1 MAMSTGEFM
10 RKYGLKKGT
19 QKTQTQ
25 GAGGPPAS
33 GGELSTGEF
42 MQTFNAKAA
51 EPVHHYATMHFDEK
65 KKQKKTQNPE
75 LPKGLSFGEYLKLG
89 TKSAKEYFNAIGN
102 LPRTIFDK
110 TIDTVDNAEKGVAD
124 LGKQVTGKWDSSDIQ
139 RWAAEKEAPAQP
151 DDKETGKGMLWKGV
165 TQAANGF
172 AQTLGW
178 LPGNA
183 LKELG
188 WENNPFSNLA
198 EAQQQIADAA
208 QEYYGK
214 NMQNGTKGQKIAD
227 EIGTSTVAALP
238 QAIMAMMTMGGSA
251 EAQLATGGERAAATL
266 PGIVGNAKTSA
277 VTAQQ
282 MAQAMAKNPNFWLAF
297 SQVAGQNY
305 QDAKA
310 DGASDW
316 EANAFAMANGLVNA
330 AAEVSGGIQKL
341 PGELQVS
348 ESALKSWIKSAAEE
362 GQEEV
367 VQGVLE
373 RALQNLTYNK
383 GNKVFSTKDED
394 AVLNPVTG
402 AKEFGLGMTVGGI
415 LGGGQTI
422 VGKAA
427 GLARGAAG
435 NVQADVRELPRA
447 QTVEENANLRA
458 EENVQESDNPV
469 QEAQVT
475 EARELPAEQTSA
487 ETQTAEARELPMGQV
502 SAETQVRELLGG
514 EVTNSK
520 AERILA
526 NAELKTAFETVTG
539 ETLTGTKAQQRE
551 TIKRA
556 AESQNTQILQ
566 QNAQIQQVPSQNQ
579 AEIVNEPVENAAN
592 AQENNNFADVRGLP
606 AVEAQVEGK
615 NADNSGAVPLLTESS
630 GIAGARS
637 AAEGYAREHGLLTGE
652 DTIFSAAQENA
663 RVMRE
668 AQENEAKRQ
677 KLRDNPVEPGTH
689 AEKMGVKISRPFAP
703 ITNVDD
709 LVTEAKYAKKAS
721 RDLEKKIRELNPTPA
736 EKEFARGIAKGA
748 SFDSAGNI
756 VGGTYTADMIP
767 AEMSREKI
775 LKIARCYTESG
786 QEVQKIRREKAAN
799 IRRFRKTIGE
809 DGLKAARKIADEK
822 AGDVP
827 EDFPF
832 WKIESSVRNYE
843 QAAERDAKALR
854 KGRKVEAV
862 RKGKLKAYFARSELS
877 ASERAFAEDLITVET
892 PKGMPRAEVMSAAL
906 QYMKADAAEKAARAE
921 QESKVEALCRQ
932 INPTDGEKV
941 FGRALAANVDEYG
954 NMTDVGGALGQ
965 IPKGMSWEKVTQLA
979 YYYMAQND
987 YASKTIRS
995 RKHAAQRQWQGE
1007 LEELFGTP
1015 DDRKLPGALSL
1026 QVNTMQ
1032 RNVEK
1037 TFGKELGKK
1046 INEEF
1051 FDPILENS
1059 AEKIRFINRM
1069 FDRVRGFDLSKS
1081 ESALVQRVIEGTAAA
1096 DQVSK
1101 LDPDMQKR
1109 VTDAATSTD
1118 MKMTAAEAN
1127 ISREEMELAERYKA
1141 WLDTQARLQDADVDA
1156 KKIEEAAA
1164 EYKKAYNEF
1173 YDLINEFLVSHGYDP
1188 IGYVKGYAPHMQ
1200 PEKAQEGT
1208 AKFLKLIGID
1218 AQVSE
1223 LPTAIAGRTDSFRPG
1238 KQWNPYFLER
1248 TKTRNDNVEYDAVG
1262 GYESYVNYMANV
1274 LYHTDDIMKLREM
1287 SKYFRGK
1294 YARDGI
1300 SDRIA
1305 QAREMHNASLEQKIG
1320 FLESADR
1327 IAEGTRLTEEQA
1339 DAALDKYIDSLY
1351 ENINGMTKY
1360 GQFVSVL
1367 DDYTNKLA
1375 GKQTKVDRV
1384 FEDKFGRN
1392 FLNLGNKLSTIFGQS
1407 TIVGNLSS
1415 ALNQTAQIPMLA
1427 AEVGAGNVAEAV
1439 RDIVTGETKVDGWE
1453 DASDFL
1459 TGKRGIDQ
1467 LTETEGLGKV
1477 MDVAA
1482 IPFAAVDD
1490 AASRVIVRA
1499 KYLQEVKNGATH
1511 EEAMRAA
1518 DEYAS
1523 RMVGNR
1529 IQGAK
1534 PMAFEDKN
1542 VFSKAMT
1549 TFQLEVAN
1557 AWSHISHDLPMELQT
1572 MAKTQGKTAAV
1583 KKLCGFVAKY
1593 LLEAFIFN
1601 RLTEWLYGGTPAP
1614 FDVIG
1619 YVTGAIGAGEG
1630 LSTNKYLLTAL
1641 DNALEAVDGERE
1653 LGTEKPEQKFD
1664 TEAAAKQLGYTVS
1677 GDIPFLANA
1686 LSAVG
1691 ASDSNMPL
1699 PTIPLKTGA
1708 DVAKMVVGK
1717 DADTRKEAAQKLAED
1732 APKEL
1737 KTWLPMGNQIYK
1749 TGKGVEALVRGGAYS
1764 GYGDSERL
1772 KYPVDTSGPKG
1783 LLKGTQMVLFGP
1795 NATQDANEFYASGD
1809 RSLTVKQ
1816 TQAYRDIVA
1825 SGADKKTVYET
1836 MQAVRSV
1843 DDDDPEAAAKAKRDA
1858 IRNADLPDRY
1868 KQQIYSAMIG
1878 DGKDVKFSALR
1889 SEKMSWDSIMDCYDV
1904 YDRINRDNEK
1914 ASVKAVEFAAEV
1926 DRMNLSDAQK
1936 TAVKSNLVFY
1946 SGVQAKAETYEKI
1959 TGAGVSTSEAE
1970 TLARTI
1976 GALTPEKGADSV
1988 TAMQKYKA
1996 IVDSGVSD
2004 ATAAAAV
2011 QAIMPDSIAV
2021 KFSAVRQWNVPAE
2034 KYVEVYEATE
2044 GIKEKYGKTSLNA
2057 GMAKA
2062 AIDSVSGLTQEQRAA
2077 LWQIQNKSW
2086 KPYKNPYSTAVGSS
2100 VRARLESGTVTNS
2113 LPTGTSRAAGALWLP
2128 R

>member
-89 TKSAKEYFNAIGN
+89 TKDAKEYLNAIGN

-124 LGKQVTGKWDSSDIQ
+124 LGKQVAGKWDSSDIQ

-251 EAQLATGGERAAATL
+251 EAQLATGGARAAATL

-282 MAQAMAKNPNFWLAF
+282 MAQAMARDPNFWLAF
-297 SQVAGQNY
+297 SQVAGRNY

-330 AAEVSGGIQKL
+330 AAEVAGGIQKL

-435 NVQADVRELPRA
+435 NVQANVRELQKA
-447 QTVEENANLRA
+447 QTVEENTQEAN
-458 EENVQESDNPV
+458 NPAKA
-469 QEAQVT
+469 AQVT
-475 EARELPAEQTSA
+475 EVRELPAEQTSV

-502 SAETQVRELLGG
+502 SAESQVRELLGG

-520 AERILA
+520 AKRILA
-526 NAELKTAFETVTG
+526 NAELRTAFETVTG
-539 ETLTGTKAQQRE
+539 ETLAGTKAQQRE

-556 AESQNTQILQ
+556 AESQNAKILQ
-566 QNAQIQQVPSQNQ
+566 LSQQDTQVQSQNQ
-579 AEIVNEPVENAAN
+579 AEIVNEPVASTVN
-592 AQENNNFADVRGLP
+592 AQESGNFADVRGLP
-606 AVEAQVEGK
+606 S
-615 NADNSGAVPLLTESS
+615 ADTQAKES
-630 GIAGARS
+630 ART

-652 DTIFSAAQENA
+652 NTSSSAVEENA

-668 AQENEAKRQ
+668 AQENEAERQ
-677 KLRDNPVEPGTH
+677 ELRDTPVEPGTH
-689 AEKMGVKISRPFAP
+689 AERMGVKISHPFAP

-721 RDLEKKIRELNPTPA
+721 RDIEKKIRELNPTPA
-736 EKEFARGIAKGA
+736 EKEFAQGIAKGA

-756 VGGTYTADMIP
+756 VGGTYTA
-767 AEMSREKI
+767 E
-775 LKIARCYTESG
+775 
-786 QEVQKIRREKAAN
+786 
-799 IRRFRKTIGE
+799 
-809 DGLKAARKIADEK
+809 
-822 AGDVP
+822 
-827 EDFPF
+827 
-832 WKIESSVRNYE
+832 
-843 QAAERDAKALR
+843 
-854 KGRKVEAV
+854 
-862 RKGKLKAYFARSELS
+862 
-877 ASERAFAEDLITVET
+877 
-892 PKGMPRAEVMSAAL
+892 
-906 QYMKADAAEKAARAE
+906 
-921 QESKVEALCRQ
+921 
-932 INPTDGEKV
+932 
-941 FGRALAANVDEYG
+941 
-954 NMTDVGGALGQ
+954 Q
-965 IPKGMSWEKVTQLA
+965 IPTTMSKEKVTQLA
-979 YYYMAQND
+979 YYYMAKND
-987 YASKTIRS
+987 YAGKLIRS
-995 RKHAAQRQWQGE
+995 RKYAAQRQWQAK

-1069 FDRVRGFDLSKS
+1069 FDRVRGFDLSES
-1081 ESALVQRVIEGTAAA
+1081 ESALVQRVIEGTAVA

-1118 MKMTAAEAN
+1118 VKKTAAEMN
-1127 ISREEMELAERYKA
+1127 IPREQMELVERYKA
-1141 WLDTQARLQDADVDA
+1141 WLDTQARLQDADVNA

-1164 EYKKAYNEF
+1164 GYKKAYNEF

-1200 PEKAQEGT
+1200 PEKVQEGT

-1248 TKTRNDNVEYDAVG
+1248 TKTSNDNVEYDAVG

-1339 DAALDKYIDSLY
+1339 DAALDKYIDSLF

-1375 GKQTKVDRV
+1375 GKRTTGDRTIEHEV
-1384 FEDKFGRN
+1384 GRTA
-1392 FLNLGNKLSTIFGQS
+1392 LNIGNKLTKIFGES

-1415 ALNQTAQIPMLA
+1415 ALNQTAQIPMLT
-1427 AEVGAGNVAEAV
+1427 AEVGVGNVAEAV
-1439 RDIVTGETKVDGWE
+1439 RDIVTGETKTDGWE
-1453 DASDFL
+1453 GASDFL

-1467 LTETEGLGKV
+1467 LTETKGLGKV

-1482 IPFAAVDD
+1482 IPFEAVDD
-1490 AASRVIVRA
+1490 VASRVIVRA
-1499 KYLQEVKNGATH
+1499 KYLQEVKSGATH

-1534 PMAFEDKN
+1534 PMAFEGSRLSQK
-1542 VFSKAMT
+1542 VLT

-1557 AWSHISHDLPMELQT
+1557 AWSHITHDLPMEFQT
-1572 MAKTQGKTAAV
+1572 MAKTQGKNVAV
-1583 KKLCGFVAKY
+1583 KKFAGLAMKY
-1593 LLEAFIFN
+1593 LLEAFLFN
-1601 RLTEWLYGGTPAP
+1601 RLTEWIYGGTPAP

-1641 DNALEAVDGERE
+1641 DNTLEAVTGERG
-1653 LGTEKPEQKFD
+1653 LGTEKPDGGFD

-1677 GDIPFLANA
+1677 GDIPFLSNA

-1717 DADTRKEAAQKLAED
+1717 DADTRKDAAQKLAED

-1749 TGKGVEALVRGGAYS
+1749 TGKGVETLVRGGAYS

-1783 LLKGTQMVLFGP
+1783 LLKGAQMVLFGP

-1926 DRMNLSDAQK
+1926 DRMDLSDAQK

-1959 TGAGVSTSEAE
+1959 TGAGVGTSEAE

-1976 GALTPEKGADSV
+1976 GALTPEEGADSV

-2004 ATAAAAV
+2004 ATAAAAM
-2011 QAIMPDSIAV
+2011 QAIMPESIAV
-2021 KFSAVRQWNVPAE
+2021 KFSAARQWNVPAE

-2086 KPYKNPYSTAVGSS
+2086 KPYKNPYSTSVGSS

-2113 LPTGTSRAAGALWLP
+2113 LPTGTSRTAGALWLP

>member
-1 MAMSTGEFM
+1 MADTK
-10 RKYGLKKGT
+10 RKNRFGSGNGGDLSAAVRQNTETQSRAALQNGT
-19 QKTQTQ
+19 
-25 GAGGPPAS
+25 
-33 GGELSTGEF
+33 L
-42 MQTFNAKAA
+42 
-51 EPVHHYATMHFDEK
+51 PVHHYATMHFDEE

-89 TKSAKEYFNAIGN
+89 TKDAKEYFNAIGN
-102 LPRTIFDK
+102 LPRTVFDK

-139 RWAAEKEAPAQP
+139 RWAAEKEVAERP

-198 EAQQQIADAA
+198 EAQQKIADAA

-251 EAQLATGGERAAATL
+251 GTQLAADGAKTAATL

-282 MAQAMAKNPNFWLAF
+282 MAQAMAKDPNFWLAF

-330 AAEVSGGIQKL
+330 AVEVSGGIQKL
-341 PGELQVS
+341 PGELQVN

-367 VQGVLE
+367 VQGILE

-402 AKEFGLGMTVGGI
+402 AKEFGLGAAVGGI

-435 NVQADVRELPRA
+435 NVQADVREL
-447 QTVEENANLRA
+447 Q
-458 EENVQESDNPV
+458 
-469 QEAQVT
+469 
-475 EARELPAEQTSA
+475 
-487 ETQTAEARELPMGQV
+487 
-502 SAETQVRELLGG
+502 
-514 EVTNSK
+514 
-520 AERILA
+520 
-526 NAELKTAFETVTG
+526 
-539 ETLTGTKAQQRE
+539 KAQQRE
-551 TIKRA
+551 TIKQA
-556 AESQNTQILQ
+556 AESQNTKILQPLQ
-566 QNAQIQQVPSQNQ
+566 QNTQVQSQNQ
-579 AEIVNEPVENAAN
+579 AEIVNEPVASTAN
-592 AQENNNFADVRGLP
+592 AQESGNFADVRGLP
-606 AVEAQVEGK
+606 TVEAQ
-615 NADNSGAVPLLTESS
+615 
-630 GIAGARS
+630 AREDAQN
-637 AAEGYAREHGLLTGE
+637 AAESYAREHGLLTGE
-652 DTIFSAAQENA
+652 NTSGSAVEENA

-689 AEKMGVKISRPFAP
+689 AEKMGVKISHPFAP

-721 RDLEKKIRELNPTPA
+721 RDIEKKIRELNPTPA
-736 EKEFARGIAKGA
+736 EKEFAQGIAKGA

-756 VGGTYTADMIP
+756 VGGTYTA
-767 AEMSREKI
+767 E
-775 LKIARCYTESG
+775 
-786 QEVQKIRREKAAN
+786 
-799 IRRFRKTIGE
+799 
-809 DGLKAARKIADEK
+809 
-822 AGDVP
+822 
-827 EDFPF
+827 
-832 WKIESSVRNYE
+832 
-843 QAAERDAKALR
+843 
-854 KGRKVEAV
+854 
-862 RKGKLKAYFARSELS
+862 
-877 ASERAFAEDLITVET
+877 
-892 PKGMPRAEVMSAAL
+892 
-906 QYMKADAAEKAARAE
+906 
-921 QESKVEALCRQ
+921 
-932 INPTDGEKV
+932 
-941 FGRALAANVDEYG
+941 
-954 NMTDVGGALGQ
+954 Q
-965 IPKGMSWEKVTQLA
+965 IPTTMSKEKVTQLA
-979 YYYMAQND
+979 YYYMAKND
-987 YASKTIRS
+987 YAGKLIRS
-995 RKHAAQRQWQGE
+995 RKYAAQRQWQAK

-1015 DDRKLPGALSL
+1015 DGRKLPGALSL

-1046 INEEF
+1046 INEELF
-1051 FDPILENS
+1051 NPILENS
-1059 AEKIRFINRM
+1059 AEKIRFVNRM
-1069 FDRVRGFDLSKS
+1069 FDRVRGFRLSKS
-1081 ESALVQRVIEGTAAA
+1081 ESAIVQQVLEGTAAA

-1109 VTDAATSTD
+1109 VMDAATSTD
-1118 MKMTAAEAN
+1118 VKKTAAEMN
-1127 ISREEMELAERYKA
+1127 IPREQMELVEQYKA

-1200 PEKAQEGT
+1200 PEKVQEGT

-1218 AQVSE
+1218 TQVSE
-1223 LPTAIAGRTDSFRPG
+1223 LPTAIAGRTNSFRPG

-1287 SKYFRGK
+1287 SKYLRGK

-1305 QAREMHNASLEQKIG
+1305 QAKEMHNASLEQKIG

-1327 IAEGTRLTEEQA
+1327 IAEGTRLTEKQA
-1339 DAALDKYIDSLY
+1339 DAALDKYIDSLF

-1375 GKQTKVDRV
+1375 GKRTTGDRTTEHEV
-1384 FEDKFGRN
+1384 GRTA
-1392 FLNLGNKLSTIFGQS
+1392 LNIGNKLTKIFGES

-1415 ALNQTAQIPMLA
+1415 ALNQTAQIPMLT
-1427 AEVGAGNVAEAV
+1427 AEVGVGNVAEAV
-1439 RDIVTGETKVDGWE
+1439 RDIATGKTKADGWE
-1453 DASDFL
+1453 GASDFL

-1467 LTETEGLGKV
+1467 LAETKGLGKV

-1482 IPFAAVDD
+1482 IPFEAVDD
-1490 AASRVIVRA
+1490 VASRVIVRA
-1499 KYLQEVKNGATH
+1499 KYLQEVKSGATH

-1534 PMAFEDKN
+1534 PMAFEGSRLSQK
-1542 VFSKAMT
+1542 VLT

-1557 AWSHISHDLPMELQT
+1557 AWSHITHDLPMEFQT
-1572 MAKTQGKTAAV
+1572 MAKTQGKNVAV
-1583 KKLCGFVAKY
+1583 KKFAGLAMKY
-1593 LLEAFIFN
+1593 LLEAFLFN
-1601 RLTEWLYGGTPAP
+1601 RLTEWIYGGTPAP

-1619 YVTGAIGAGEG
+1619 YVTGAIGAGKG

-1641 DNALEAVDGERE
+1641 DNTLEAVNGERE

-1677 GDIPFLANA
+1677 GDIPFLSNA

-1717 DADTRKEAAQKLAED
+1717 DADTRKEAARKLAED
-1732 APKEL
+1732 APKEI

-1795 NATQDANEFYASGD
+1795 NATQDANNFYASGD

-1825 SGADKKTVYET
+1825 SGADKKTVYKT

-1843 DDDDPEAAAKAKRDA
+1843 DDDDPEAAAKAKRDV

-1904 YDRINRDNEK
+1904 YDRINRDDEK
-1914 ASVKAVEFAAEV
+1914 ASIKAVEFAAEV

-1936 TAVKSNLVFY
+1936 AAVKSNLVFY

-2004 ATAAAAV
+2004 ATAAAAM

-2021 KFSAVRQWNVPAE
+2021 KFSAARQWNVPAE

-2086 KPYKNPYSTAVGSS
+2086 KPYKNPYSTSVGSS
-2100 VRARLESGTVTNS
+2100 VRERLESGTVTNS
-2113 LPTGTSRAAGALWLP
+2113 LPAGTSRAAGALWLP

>member
-1 MAMSTGEFM
+1 MADTK
-10 RKYGLKKGT
+10 RKNRFGSGNGGDLSAAVRQNTETQSRAALQNGT
-19 QKTQTQ
+19 
-25 GAGGPPAS
+25 
-33 GGELSTGEF
+33 L
-42 MQTFNAKAA
+42 
-51 EPVHHYATMHFDEK
+51 PVHHYATMHFDEK

-89 TKSAKEYFNAIGN
+89 TKAAKEYFNAIGN
-102 LPRTIFDK
+102 LPRTVFDK

-188 WENNPFSNLA
+188 WEHNPFSNLA

-251 EAQLATGGERAAATL
+251 EAQLATGGAGAAATL

-282 MAQAMAKNPNFWLAF
+282 MAQAMAKDPNFWLAF
-297 SQVAGQNY
+297 SQVAGRNY

-330 AAEVSGGIQKL
+330 AVEVAGGIQKL

-435 NVQADVRELPRA
+435 NVQADVRELPKA
-447 QTVEENANLRA
+447 QTVEENTQEAN
-458 EENVQESDNPV
+458 NPAKA
-469 QEAQVT
+469 AQVT
-475 EARELPAEQTSA
+475 EVRELPAEQTSV
-487 ETQTAEARELPMGQV
+487 ETRTAEARELPMGQV
-502 SAETQVRELLGG
+502 SAESQVRELLGG

-526 NAELKTAFETVTG
+526 NAELRTAFETVTG

-556 AESQNTQILQ
+556 AESQNAQILQ
-566 QNAQIQQVPSQNQ
+566 QNAQIQQAQSQNQQAQSQNQ
-579 AEIVNEPVENAAN
+579 AEIVNEPVASTAN
-592 AQENNNFADVRGLP
+592 AQESDNFADVWGMPFADTQAKESART
-606 AVEAQVEGK
+606 AV
-615 NADNSGAVPLLTESS
+615 
-630 GIAGARS
+630 
-637 AAEGYAREHGLLTGE
+637 EGYAREHGLLTGE
-652 DTIFSAAQENA
+652 NTSGSAVEENA

-677 KLRDNPVEPGTH
+677 QLRDNPVEPGTH
-689 AEKMGVKISRPFAP
+689 AERMGVKISHPFAP

-709 LVTEAKYAKKAS
+709 LVTEARYAKKAS
-721 RDLEKKIRELNPTPA
+721 RDIEKKIRELNPTPA
-736 EKEFARGIAKGA
+736 EKEFAQGIAKGA

-756 VGGTYTADMIP
+756 VGGTYTA
-767 AEMSREKI
+767 E
-775 LKIARCYTESG
+775 
-786 QEVQKIRREKAAN
+786 
-799 IRRFRKTIGE
+799 
-809 DGLKAARKIADEK
+809 
-822 AGDVP
+822 
-827 EDFPF
+827 
-832 WKIESSVRNYE
+832 
-843 QAAERDAKALR
+843 
-854 KGRKVEAV
+854 
-862 RKGKLKAYFARSELS
+862 
-877 ASERAFAEDLITVET
+877 
-892 PKGMPRAEVMSAAL
+892 
-906 QYMKADAAEKAARAE
+906 
-921 QESKVEALCRQ
+921 
-932 INPTDGEKV
+932 
-941 FGRALAANVDEYG
+941 
-954 NMTDVGGALGQ
+954 Q
-965 IPKGMSWEKVTQLA
+965 IPTTMSKEKVTQLA
-979 YYYMAQND
+979 YYYMAKND
-987 YASKTIRS
+987 YAGKLIRS
-995 RKHAAQRQWQGE
+995 RKYAAQRQWQGK
-1007 LEELFGTP
+1007 LEELFGTS

-1037 TFGKELGKK
+1037 IFGKELGKK

-1069 FDRVRGFDLSKS
+1069 FDRVRGFDLSES

-1118 MKMTAAEAN
+1118 MKKTAAEMN
-1127 ISREEMELAERYKA
+1127 IPREQMELVEQYKA
-1141 WLDTQARLQDADVDA
+1141 WLDTQARLQDTDVDA
-1156 KKIEEAAA
+1156 KKIEEAAE

-1248 TKTRNDNVEYDAVG
+1248 TKTSNDNVEYDAVG

-1327 IAEGTRLTEEQA
+1327 IAEGTRLTQEQA
-1339 DAALDKYIDSLY
+1339 DAALDKYIDSLF

-1392 FLNLGNKLSTIFGQS
+1392 FLNLGNKLSAIFGQS

-1439 RDIVTGETKVDGWE
+1439 RDIVTGETKADGWE
-1453 DASDFL
+1453 GASDFL

-1467 LTETEGLGKV
+1467 LTETKGLGKV

-1482 IPFAAVDD
+1482 IPFEVVDD
-1490 AASRVIVRA
+1490 VASRVIVRA
-1499 KYLQEVKNGATH
+1499 KYLQEVKSGATH

-1542 VFSKAMT
+1542 IFSKALT

-1557 AWSHISHDLPMELQT
+1557 AWSHISHDLPMEFQT
-1572 MAKTQGKTAAV
+1572 MAKMQGKNVAV
-1583 KKLCGFVAKY
+1583 KKFAGLAMKY
-1593 LLEAFIFN
+1593 LLEAFLFN
-1601 RLTEWLYGGTPAP
+1601 RLTEWIYGGTPAP

-1630 LSTNKYLLTAL
+1630 LSTNQYLLTAA
-1641 DNALEAVDGERE
+1641 DNALEAMTGERE

-1664 TEAAAKQLGYTVS
+1664 TEAAAKQLGYTAS
-1677 GDIPFLANA
+1677 GDIPFLSNA

-1749 TGKGVEALVRGGAYS
+1749 TGKGVETLVRGGAYS

-1843 DDDDPEAAAKAKRDA
+1843 DDGDPEAAAKAKRDA

-1904 YDRINRDNEK
+1904 YDRINRDDEK
-1914 ASVKAVEFAAEV
+1914 ASIKAVEFAAEV

-1936 TAVKSNLVFY
+1936 AAVKSNLVFY

-1959 TGAGVSTSEAE
+1959 TGAGVGTSDAE
-1970 TLARTI
+1970 TLARTV
-1976 GALTPEKGADSV
+1976 GALTPEEGADSV

-2004 ATAAAAV
+2004 ATAAAAM

-2086 KPYKNPYSTAVGSS
+2086 KPYKNPYSTSVGSS

-2113 LPTGTSRAAGALWLP
+2113 LPTGTRRAAGALGLP
-2128 R
+2128 K

>member
-1 MAMSTGEFM
+1 MADTK
-10 RKYGLKKGT
+10 RKNRFGSGNGGDLSAAVRQNTETQSRTALQNGT
-19 QKTQTQ
+19 
-25 GAGGPPAS
+25 
-33 GGELSTGEF
+33 L
-42 MQTFNAKAA
+42 
-51 EPVHHYATMHFDEK
+51 PVHHYATMRFDEK

-89 TKSAKEYFNAIGN
+89 TKAAKEYLNAIGN
-102 LPRTIFDK
+102 LPRTVFDK
-110 TIDTVDNAEKGVAD
+110 TIDTAENLEQGAVDLA
-124 LGKQVTGKWDSSDIQ
+124 KQAAGKWDASDIQ
-139 RWAAEKEAPAQP
+139 RWAANEKVAERP
-151 DDKETGKGMLWKGV
+151 DEEKMGQGMLWKGT

-238 QAIMAMMTMGGSA
+238 QAIMAAMSMGGSV
-251 EAQLATGGERAAATL
+251 EAQLATGGAKAAATL

-297 SQVAGQNY
+297 SQVAGRNY

-330 AAEVSGGIQKL
+330 AVEVSGGIQKL

-373 RALQNLTYNK
+373 RALQNLTYSK

-435 NVQADVRELPRA
+435 NVQTDVRELQKA
-447 QTVEENANLRA
+447 QTVEENTQEAN
-458 EENVQESDNPV
+458 NPAKA
-469 QEAQVT
+469 AQVT
-475 EARELPAEQTSA
+475 
-487 ETQTAEARELPMGQV
+487 EARELPMGQV
-502 SAETQVRELLGG
+502 SAESQVRELLGG

-526 NAELKTAFETVTG
+526 NAELRTAFETVTG
-539 ETLTGTKAQQRE
+539 ETLAGTKAQQRE

-556 AESQNTQILQ
+556 AESQNTKILQPLQ
-566 QNAQIQQVPSQNQ
+566 QNTQVQSQNQ
-579 AEIVNEPVENAAN
+579 AEIVNEPVASTAN
-592 AQENNNFADVRGLP
+592 AQESDNFADVRGLP
-606 AVEAQVEGK
+606 TAETQAK
-615 NADNSGAVPLLTESS
+615 ES
-630 GIAGARS
+630 ART

-652 DTIFSAAQENA
+652 NTSSSAVEENA
-663 RVMRE
+663 RVMSE
-668 AQENEAKRQ
+668 ARENEAKRQ
-677 KLRDNPVEPGTH
+677 ELRDNPVEPGTH
-689 AEKMGVKISRPFAP
+689 AERMGVKISHPFAP

-721 RDLEKKIRELNPTPA
+721 RDIEKKIRELNPTPA
-736 EKEFARGIAKGA
+736 EKEFAQGIAKGA

-756 VGGTYTADMIP
+756 VGGTYTA
-767 AEMSREKI
+767 E
-775 LKIARCYTESG
+775 
-786 QEVQKIRREKAAN
+786 
-799 IRRFRKTIGE
+799 
-809 DGLKAARKIADEK
+809 
-822 AGDVP
+822 
-827 EDFPF
+827 
-832 WKIESSVRNYE
+832 
-843 QAAERDAKALR
+843 
-854 KGRKVEAV
+854 
-862 RKGKLKAYFARSELS
+862 
-877 ASERAFAEDLITVET
+877 
-892 PKGMPRAEVMSAAL
+892 
-906 QYMKADAAEKAARAE
+906 
-921 QESKVEALCRQ
+921 
-932 INPTDGEKV
+932 
-941 FGRALAANVDEYG
+941 
-954 NMTDVGGALGQ
+954 Q
-965 IPKGMSWEKVTQLA
+965 IPTTMSKEKVTQLA
-979 YYYMAQND
+979 YYYMAKND
-987 YASKTIRS
+987 YAGKLIRS
-995 RKHAAQRQWQGE
+995 RKYAAQRQWQAK

-1046 INEEF
+1046 INEEL

-1069 FDRVRGFDLSKS
+1069 FDRVRGFDLSES
-1081 ESALVQRVIEGTAAA
+1081 ESALVQRVIEGTAVA
-1096 DQVSK
+1096 DQMSK
-1101 LDPDMQKR
+1101 LDPDMRKR
-1109 VTDAATSTD
+1109 VADAATSTD
-1118 MKMTAAEAN
+1118 MKKTAAEMN
-1127 ISREEMELAERYKA
+1127 IPQEQMELVKRYKA

-1164 EYKKAYNEF
+1164 GYKKAYNEF

-1248 TKTRNDNVEYDAVG
+1248 TKTSNDNVEYDAVG

-1339 DAALDKYIDSLY
+1339 DAALDKYIDSLF

-1375 GKQTKVDRV
+1375 GKRTTGDRTIEHEV
-1384 FEDKFGRN
+1384 GRTA
-1392 FLNLGNKLSTIFGQS
+1392 LNIGNKLTKIFGQS
-1407 TIVGNLSS
+1407 TILGNLSS
-1415 ALNQTAQIPMLA
+1415 ALNQTAQFPMLT
-1427 AEVGAGNVAEAV
+1427 AEVGVGNVAEAV
-1439 RDIVTGETKVDGWE
+1439 RDIVTGETKADGWE
-1453 DASDFL
+1453 GASDFL

-1467 LTETEGLGKV
+1467 LTETKGLGKV

-1482 IPFAAVDD
+1482 IPFVAVDD
-1490 AASRVIVRA
+1490 VASRVIVRA

-1534 PMAFEDKN
+1534 PMAFEGSRLSQK
-1542 VFSKAMT
+1542 VLT

-1557 AWSHISHDLPMELQT
+1557 AWSHITHDLPMEYQT
-1572 MAKTQGKTAAV
+1572 MAKTQGKNVAV
-1583 KKLCGFVAKY
+1583 KKFAGLAMKY
-1593 LLEAFIFN
+1593 LLEAFLFN
-1601 RLTEWLYGGTPAP
+1601 RLTEWIYGGTPAP

-1630 LSTNKYLLTAL
+1630 LSTNQYLLTAA
-1641 DNALEAVDGERE
+1641 DNALEAMTGERG
-1653 LGTEKPEQKFD
+1653 LGTEKPDGGFD
-1664 TEAAAKQLGYTVS
+1664 TEAAAKQLGYTAS
-1677 GDIPFLANA
+1677 GDIPFLSNA

-1699 PTIPLKTGA
+1699 PTVPVNTLSDAKTA
-1708 DVAKMVVGK
+1708 VFGK
-1717 DADTRKEAAQKLAED
+1717 DADTRKDAAQKLAED

-1749 TGKGVEALVRGGAYS
+1749 TGKGVETLARGGAYS

-1783 LLKGTQMVLFGP
+1783 LLKGAQMVLFGP

-1809 RSLTVKQ
+1809 RSLSAKQ

-1904 YDRINRDNEK
+1904 YDRINRGNEK

-1976 GALTPEKGADSV
+1976 GALTPEEGADSV

-2004 ATAAAAV
+2004 ATAAAAM
-2011 QAIMPDSIAV
+2011 QAIMPESIAV
-2021 KFSAVRQWNVPAE
+2021 KFSAARQWNVPAE

-2044 GIKEKYGKTSLNA
+2044 GIKEKYGKKSLNA

-2086 KPYKNPYSTAVGSS
+2086 KPYKNPYSTSVGSS

-2113 LPTGTSRAAGALWLP
+2113 LPTGTSRTAGALWLP

>member
-33 GGELSTGEF
+33 GGTLSTGEF

-89 TKSAKEYFNAIGN
+89 TKDAKEYLNAIGN
-102 LPRTIFDK
+102 LPRTVFDK
-110 TIDTVDNAEKGVAD
+110 TIDTAENLEQGAVDLA
-124 LGKQVTGKWDSSDIQ
+124 KQAAGKWDASDIQ
-139 RWAAEKEAPAQP
+139 RWAENEKVAERP
-151 DDKETGKGMLWKGV
+151 DEEKMGQGVLWKGT

-214 NMQNGTKGQKIAD
+214 NMRNGTKGQKIAD

-251 EAQLATGGERAAATL
+251 EAQLATGGAGAAATL

-282 MAQAMAKNPNFWLAF
+282 MARAMAKDPNFWLAF

-305 QDAKA
+305 QNAKA

-330 AAEVSGGIQKL
+330 AVEVGGGIQKL

-422 VGKAA
+422 VGKAV

-435 NVQADVRELPRA
+435 NVQTDVRELPKA
-447 QTVEENANLRA
+447 QTVEENT
-458 EENVQESDNPV
+458 QEAKNPAKA
-469 QEAQVT
+469 AQVT
-475 EARELPAEQTSA
+475 EVRELPAEQTSV
-487 ETQTAEARELPMGQV
+487 ETRTAEARELPMGQV
-502 SAETQVRELLGG
+502 NAESQVRELLGG

-526 NAELKTAFETVTG
+526 NAELRTAFETVTG

-556 AESQNTQILQ
+556 AESQNAQILQ
-566 QNAQIQQVPSQNQ
+566 QDAQIQQAQSQNQ
-579 AEIVNEPVENAAN
+579 AEIVNEPVASTAN
-592 AQENNNFADVRGLP
+592 AQESGNFADVWGMP
-606 AVEAQVEGK
+606 S
-615 NADNSGAVPLLTESS
+615 ADTQAKES
-630 GIAGARS
+630 ART

-652 DTIFSAAQENA
+652 NTSGSAVEENA

-668 AQENEAKRQ
+668 AQENETKRQ
-677 KLRDNPVEPGTH
+677 ELRDNPVEPGTH
-689 AEKMGVKISRPFAP
+689 AEKMGVKISHPFAP

-721 RDLEKKIRELNPTPA
+721 RDIEKKIRELNPTPA
-736 EKEFARGIAKGA
+736 EKEFAQGIAKGA

-756 VGGTYTADMIP
+756 VGGTYTA
-767 AEMSREKI
+767 E
-775 LKIARCYTESG
+775 
-786 QEVQKIRREKAAN
+786 
-799 IRRFRKTIGE
+799 
-809 DGLKAARKIADEK
+809 
-822 AGDVP
+822 
-827 EDFPF
+827 
-832 WKIESSVRNYE
+832 
-843 QAAERDAKALR
+843 
-854 KGRKVEAV
+854 
-862 RKGKLKAYFARSELS
+862 
-877 ASERAFAEDLITVET
+877 
-892 PKGMPRAEVMSAAL
+892 
-906 QYMKADAAEKAARAE
+906 
-921 QESKVEALCRQ
+921 
-932 INPTDGEKV
+932 
-941 FGRALAANVDEYG
+941 
-954 NMTDVGGALGQ
+954 Q
-965 IPKGMSWEKVTQLA
+965 IPTTMSKEKVTQLA
-979 YYYMAQND
+979 YYYMAKND
-987 YASKTIRS
+987 YAGKLIRS
-995 RKHAAQRQWQGE
+995 RKYAAQRQWQGK
-1007 LEELFGTP
+1007 LEELFGTT

-1026 QVNTMQ
+1026 QANTMQ
-1032 RNVEK
+1032 RNAEK

-1046 INEEF
+1046 INEEI

-1059 AEKIRFINRM
+1059 AEKIRFVNRM
-1069 FDRVRGFDLSKS
+1069 FDRVRGFDLSES
-1081 ESALVQRVIEGTAAA
+1081 ESALVQRVIEGTAVA
-1096 DQVSK
+1096 DQMSK
-1101 LDPDMQKR
+1101 LDPDMRKR
-1109 VTDAATSTD
+1109 VADAATSAD
-1118 MKMTAAEAN
+1118 VKKTAAEMN
-1127 ISREEMELAERYKA
+1127 IPREQMELVERYKA

-1156 KKIEEAAA
+1156 NKIEEAAA

-1248 TKTRNDNVEYDAVG
+1248 TKTSNDNVEYDAVG

-1305 QAREMHNASLEQKIG
+1305 QAREMHNASLEQKIR

-1339 DAALDKYIDSLY
+1339 DAALDKYIDSLF

-1375 GKQTKVDRV
+1375 GKRTTGDRTIEHEV
-1384 FEDKFGRN
+1384 GRTA
-1392 FLNLGNKLSTIFGQS
+1392 LNIGNKLTKIFGES

-1415 ALNQTAQIPMLA
+1415 ALNQTAQIPMLT
-1427 AEVGAGNVAEAV
+1427 AEVGVGNVAEAV
-1439 RDIVTGETKVDGWE
+1439 RDIVTGETKADGWE
-1453 DASDFL
+1453 GASDFL

-1467 LTETEGLGKV
+1467 LTETKGLGKV

-1482 IPFAAVDD
+1482 IPFEAVDD
-1490 AASRVIVRA
+1490 VASRVIVRA
-1499 KYLQEVKNGATH
+1499 KYLQEVKSGATR

-1534 PMAFEDKN
+1534 PMAFEGSRLSQK
-1542 VFSKAMT
+1542 VLT

-1557 AWSHISHDLPMELQT
+1557 AWSHITHDLPMEYQT
-1572 MAKTQGKTAAV
+1572 MAKTQGKNVAV
-1583 KKLCGFVAKY
+1583 KKFAGLAMKY
-1593 LLEAFIFN
+1593 LLEAFLFN
-1601 RLTEWLYGGTPAP
+1601 RLTEWIYGGTPAP

-1641 DNALEAVDGERE
+1641 DNTLEAVTGERG
-1653 LGTEKPEQKFD
+1653 LGTEKPDGGFD

-1677 GDIPFLANA
+1677 GDIPFLSNA

-1708 DVAKMVVGK
+1708 DVAKMIVGK
-1717 DADTRKEAAQKLAED
+1717 DADTRKDAAQKLAED

-1749 TGKGVEALVRGGAYS
+1749 TGKGVETLARGGAYS

-1926 DRMNLSDAQK
+1926 DRMHLSDAQK

-2004 ATAAAAV
+2004 ATAAAAM
-2011 QAIMPDSIAV
+2011 QAIMPESIAV
-2021 KFSAVRQWNVPAE
+2021 KFSAARQWNVPAE

-2086 KPYKNPYSTAVGSS
+2086 KPYKNPYSASVGSS

-2113 LPTGTSRAAGALWLP
+2113 LPTGTSRTAGALWLP

>member
-1 MAMSTGEFM
+1 MADTK
-10 RKYGLKKGT
+10 RKNRFGSGNGGDLSAAVRQNTETQSRAALQNGT
-19 QKTQTQ
+19 
-25 GAGGPPAS
+25 
-33 GGELSTGEF
+33 L
-42 MQTFNAKAA
+42 
-51 EPVHHYATMHFDEK
+51 PVHHYATMHFDEK

-89 TKSAKEYFNAIGN
+89 TKDAKEYLNAIGN

-139 RWAAEKEAPAQP
+139 RWAAEKEVAERP

-238 QAIMAMMTMGGSA
+238 QAIMAAMSMGGSV

-297 SQVAGQNY
+297 SQVAGRNY

-330 AAEVSGGIQKL
+330 AVEVSGGIQKL

-373 RALQNLTYNK
+373 RALQNLIYNK

-435 NVQADVRELPRA
+435 NVQTDVRELQKA
-447 QTVEENANLRA
+447 QTVEENTQEAN
-458 EENVQESDNPV
+458 NPAKA
-469 QEAQVT
+469 AQVT
-475 EARELPAEQTSA
+475 EVRELPAEQTSV
-487 ETQTAEARELPMGQV
+487 ETQTAESP
-502 SAETQVRELLGG
+502 
-514 EVTNSK
+514 
-520 AERILA
+520 
-526 NAELKTAFETVTG
+526 NA
-539 ETLTGTKAQQRE
+539 
-551 TIKRA
+551 
-556 AESQNTQILQ
+556 QILQ
-566 QNAQIQQVPSQNQ
+566 QNAQIQQVHSQNQ
-579 AEIVNEPVENAAN
+579 AKIVNEPVASTAN

-606 AVEAQVEGK
+606 SAETQTK
-615 NADNSGAVPLLTESS
+615 ES
-630 GIAGARS
+630 ART

-652 DTIFSAAQENA
+652 NTSGSAVEENA

-677 KLRDNPVEPGTH
+677 ELRDNPVEPGTH
-689 AEKMGVKISRPFAP
+689 AEKMGVKISHPFAP

-721 RDLEKKIRELNPTPA
+721 RDIEKKIRELNPTPA
-736 EKEFARGIAKGA
+736 EKEFAQGIAKGA

-756 VGGTYTADMIP
+756 VGGTYTA
-767 AEMSREKI
+767 E
-775 LKIARCYTESG
+775 
-786 QEVQKIRREKAAN
+786 
-799 IRRFRKTIGE
+799 
-809 DGLKAARKIADEK
+809 
-822 AGDVP
+822 
-827 EDFPF
+827 
-832 WKIESSVRNYE
+832 
-843 QAAERDAKALR
+843 
-854 KGRKVEAV
+854 
-862 RKGKLKAYFARSELS
+862 
-877 ASERAFAEDLITVET
+877 
-892 PKGMPRAEVMSAAL
+892 
-906 QYMKADAAEKAARAE
+906 
-921 QESKVEALCRQ
+921 
-932 INPTDGEKV
+932 
-941 FGRALAANVDEYG
+941 
-954 NMTDVGGALGQ
+954 Q
-965 IPKGMSWEKVTQLA
+965 IPTTMSKEKVTQLA
-979 YYYMAQND
+979 YYYMAKND
-987 YASKTIRS
+987 YAGKLIRS
-995 RKHAAQRQWQGE
+995 RKYAAQRQWQAK

-1046 INEEF
+1046 INEELF
-1051 FDPILENS
+1051 NPILENS

-1069 FDRVRGFDLSKS
+1069 FDRVRGFDLSES

-1101 LDPDMQKR
+1101 LDPDMRKR
-1109 VTDAATSTD
+1109 VADAATSTD
-1118 MKMTAAEAN
+1118 VKKTAAEMN
-1127 ISREEMELAERYKA
+1127 IPQEQMELVERYKA

-1164 EYKKAYNEF
+1164 GYKKAYNEF

-1218 AQVSE
+1218 TQVSE

-1248 TKTRNDNVEYDAVG
+1248 TKTSNDNVEYDAVG

-1339 DAALDKYIDSLY
+1339 DAALDKYIDSLF

-1392 FLNLGNKLSTIFGQS
+1392 FLNLGNKLSAIFGQS

-1439 RDIVTGETKVDGWE
+1439 RDIVTGETKADGWE
-1453 DASDFL
+1453 GASDFL

-1467 LTETEGLGKV
+1467 LTETKGLGKV

-1482 IPFAAVDD
+1482 IPFEAVDD
-1490 AASRVIVRA
+1490 VASRVIVRA
-1499 KYLQEVKNGATH
+1499 KYLQEVKKGATH
-1511 EEAMRAA
+1511 EKAMRAA

-1542 VFSKAMT
+1542 VFSKALT

-1557 AWSHISHDLPMELQT
+1557 AWSHISHDLPMEFQT

-1641 DNALEAVDGERE
+1641 DNALEAATGERE

-1664 TEAAAKQLGYTVS
+1664 TEAAWDQLRYTAS
-1677 GDIPFLANA
+1677 GDLPFISNA
-1686 LSAVG
+1686 LSMAG

-1699 PTIPLKTGA
+1699 PTVPVNTLSDAKTA
-1708 DVAKMVVGK
+1708 VFGK
-1717 DADTRKEAAQKLAED
+1717 DADTRKDAAQKLAED

-1749 TGKGVEALVRGGAYS
+1749 TGKGVETLVRGGAYS

-1783 LLKGTQMVLFGP
+1783 LLKGAQMVLFGP

-1996 IVDSGVSD
+1996 IVNSGVSD

-2113 LPTGTSRAAGALWLP
+2113 LPTGTSRAAGALGLP

>member
-1 MAMSTGEFM
+1 MADTK
-10 RKYGLKKGT
+10 RKNRFGSGNGGDLSAAVRQNTETQSRAALQNGT
-19 QKTQTQ
+19 
-25 GAGGPPAS
+25 
-33 GGELSTGEF
+33 L
-42 MQTFNAKAA
+42 
-51 EPVHHYATMHFDEK
+51 PVHHYATMHFDEK

-89 TKSAKEYFNAIGN
+89 TKDAKEYLNAIGN
-102 LPRTIFDK
+102 LPRTVFDK
-110 TIDTVDNAEKGVAD
+110 TIDTAENLEQGAVDLA
-124 LGKQVTGKWDSSDIQ
+124 KQTAGKWDASDIQ
-139 RWAAEKEAPAQP
+139 RWAANEKAAERP
-151 DDKETGKGMLWKGV
+151 DEEKMGQGMLWKGV

-214 NMQNGTKGQKIAD
+214 NVQNGTKGQKIAD

-251 EAQLATGGERAAATL
+251 EAQLATGGAGAAATL

-282 MAQAMAKNPNFWLAF
+282 MARAMAKDPNFWLAF

-305 QDAKA
+305 QNAKA

-330 AAEVSGGIQKL
+330 AAEVAGGIQKL

-373 RALQNLTYNK
+373 RALQNLTYSK

-435 NVQADVRELPRA
+435 NVQADVRELPKA
-447 QTVEENANLRA
+447 QTVEENTQEANNSA
-458 EENVQESDNPV
+458 KA
-469 QEAQVT
+469 AQVT
-475 EARELPAEQTSA
+475 EVRELPAEQTSV

-502 SAETQVRELLGG
+502 SAESQVRELLGG

-526 NAELKTAFETVTG
+526 NAELRTAFETVTG
-539 ETLTGTKAQQRE
+539 ETLAGTKAQQRE

-566 QNAQIQQVPSQNQ
+566 QNAQIQQVHSQNQ
-579 AEIVNEPVENAAN
+579 AKIVNEPVASTAN
-592 AQENNNFADVRGLP
+592 AQESGNFADVRGLP
-606 AVEAQVEGK
+606 S
-615 NADNSGAVPLLTESS
+615 ADTQAKES
-630 GIAGARS
+630 ART

-652 DTIFSAAQENA
+652 NTSGSAVEENA

-677 KLRDNPVEPGTH
+677 ELRDNPVEPGTH
-689 AEKMGVKISRPFAP
+689 AEKMGVKISHPFAP

-721 RDLEKKIRELNPTPA
+721 RDIEKKIRELNPTPA
-736 EKEFARGIAKGA
+736 EKEFAQGIAKGA

-756 VGGTYTADMIP
+756 VGGTYTA
-767 AEMSREKI
+767 E
-775 LKIARCYTESG
+775 
-786 QEVQKIRREKAAN
+786 
-799 IRRFRKTIGE
+799 
-809 DGLKAARKIADEK
+809 
-822 AGDVP
+822 
-827 EDFPF
+827 
-832 WKIESSVRNYE
+832 
-843 QAAERDAKALR
+843 
-854 KGRKVEAV
+854 
-862 RKGKLKAYFARSELS
+862 
-877 ASERAFAEDLITVET
+877 
-892 PKGMPRAEVMSAAL
+892 
-906 QYMKADAAEKAARAE
+906 
-921 QESKVEALCRQ
+921 
-932 INPTDGEKV
+932 
-941 FGRALAANVDEYG
+941 
-954 NMTDVGGALGQ
+954 Q
-965 IPKGMSWEKVTQLA
+965 IPTTMSKEKVTQLA
-979 YYYMAQND
+979 YYYMAKND
-987 YASKTIRS
+987 YAGKLIRS
-995 RKHAAQRQWQGE
+995 RKYAAQRQWQGK
-1007 LEELFGTP
+1007 LEELFGTS

-1069 FDRVRGFDLSKS
+1069 FDRVRGFELSES

-1118 MKMTAAEAN
+1118 VKKTAAEMN
-1127 ISREEMELAERYKA
+1127 IPREQMELVERYKA
-1141 WLDTQARLQDADVDA
+1141 WLGTQARLQDADVDA

-1164 EYKKAYNEF
+1164 GYKKAYNEF

-1248 TKTRNDNVEYDAVG
+1248 TKTSNDNVEYDAVG

-1339 DAALDKYIDSLY
+1339 DAALDKYIDSLF

-1384 FEDKFGRN
+1384 FEDKFERN
-1392 FLNLGNKLSTIFGQS
+1392 FLNLGNKLSAIFGQS

-1439 RDIVTGETKVDGWE
+1439 RDIVTGETKADGWE
-1453 DASDFL
+1453 GASDFL

-1467 LTETEGLGKV
+1467 LTETKGLGKV

-1490 AASRVIVRA
+1490 VASRVIVRA

-1542 VFSKAMT
+1542 VFSKALT

-1557 AWSHISHDLPMELQT
+1557 AWSHISHDLPMEFQT

-1593 LLEAFIFN
+1593 LLEAFLFN

-1630 LSTNKYLLTAL
+1630 LSTNQYLLTAA
-1641 DNALEAVDGERE
+1641 DNALEAMTGERG
-1653 LGTEKPEQKFD
+1653 LGTEKPDGGFD
-1664 TEAAAKQLGYTVS
+1664 TEAAAKQLGYTAS
-1677 GDIPFLANA
+1677 GDIPFLSNA

-1699 PTIPLKTGA
+1699 PTVPVNTLSDAKTA
-1708 DVAKMVVGK
+1708 VFGK

-1783 LLKGTQMVLFGP
+1783 LLKGAQMVLFGP

-1809 RSLTVKQ
+1809 RSLSVKQ

-1843 DDDDPEAAAKAKRDA
+1843 DDDDPEAAAKAKRDV

-1904 YDRINRDNEK
+1904 YDRINRDDEK
-1914 ASVKAVEFAAEV
+1914 ASIKAVEFAAEV
-1926 DRMNLSDAQK
+1926 DRMKLSDAQK
-1936 TAVKSNLVFY
+1936 AAVKSNLVFY

-2011 QAIMPDSIAV
+2011 QAIMPESIAV

-2062 AIDSVSGLTQEQRAA
+2062 AIDSVSGLTKEQRAA

-2086 KPYKNPYSTAVGSS
+2086 KPYKNPYSTSVGSS

-2113 LPTGTSRAAGALWLP
+2113 LPTGTSRTAGALWLP

>member
-1 MAMSTGEFM
+1 MADTK
-10 RKYGLKKGT
+10 RKNRFGSGNGGDLSAAVRQNTETQSRAALQNGT
-19 QKTQTQ
+19 
-25 GAGGPPAS
+25 
-33 GGELSTGEF
+33 L
-42 MQTFNAKAA
+42 
-51 EPVHHYATMHFDEK
+51 PVHHYATMHFDEK
-65 KKQKKTQNPE
+65 KKQKKTKNPE

-89 TKSAKEYFNAIGN
+89 TKDAKEYLNAIGN
-102 LPRTIFDK
+102 LPRTVFDK
-110 TIDTVDNAEKGVAD
+110 TIDTADNLEQGAAD
-124 LGKQVTGKWDSSDIQ
+124 LAKQAAGKWDASDIQ
-139 RWAAEKEAPAQP
+139 RWAANEKVAERP
-151 DDKETGKGMLWKGV
+151 DEEKTGQGMLWKGV

-251 EAQLATGGERAAATL
+251 EAQLATGGARAAATL

-282 MAQAMAKNPNFWLAF
+282 MAQAMAKDPNFWLAF

-330 AAEVSGGIQKL
+330 AAEVAGGIQKL

-422 VGKAA
+422 VGKTA

-435 NVQADVRELPRA
+435 NVQADVRELPKA
-447 QTVEENANLRA
+447 QTVEENTQEANNSA
-458 EENVQESDNPV
+458 TA
-469 QEAQVT
+469 AQVT
-475 EARELPAEQTSA
+475 EVRELPGVARMRVNVGDQGNNLYYLTNVKTEASNSQPRNNDRWKRGIESEASA
-487 ETQTAEARELPMGQV
+487 SNMVSESKRDVKSTQAKESAR
-502 SAETQVRELLGG
+502 T
-514 EVTNSK
+514 
-520 AERILA
+520 
-526 NAELKTAFETVTG
+526 
-539 ETLTGTKAQQRE
+539 
-551 TIKRA
+551 
-556 AESQNTQILQ
+556 
-566 QNAQIQQVPSQNQ
+566 
-579 AEIVNEPVENAAN
+579 
-592 AQENNNFADVRGLP
+592 
-606 AVEAQVEGK
+606 
-615 NADNSGAVPLLTESS
+615 
-630 GIAGARS
+630 

-652 DTIFSAAQENA
+652 NTSRSAVEENA

-668 AQENEAKRQ
+668 AQENEAERQ
-677 KLRDNPVEPGTH
+677 ELRDNPVEPGTH
-689 AEKMGVKISRPFAP
+689 AERMGVKISHPFAP

-721 RDLEKKIRELNPTPA
+721 RDIEKKIRELNPTPA
-736 EKEFARGIAKGA
+736 EKEFAQGIAKGA

-756 VGGTYTADMIP
+756 VGGTYTA
-767 AEMSREKI
+767 E
-775 LKIARCYTESG
+775 
-786 QEVQKIRREKAAN
+786 
-799 IRRFRKTIGE
+799 
-809 DGLKAARKIADEK
+809 
-822 AGDVP
+822 
-827 EDFPF
+827 
-832 WKIESSVRNYE
+832 
-843 QAAERDAKALR
+843 
-854 KGRKVEAV
+854 
-862 RKGKLKAYFARSELS
+862 
-877 ASERAFAEDLITVET
+877 
-892 PKGMPRAEVMSAAL
+892 
-906 QYMKADAAEKAARAE
+906 
-921 QESKVEALCRQ
+921 
-932 INPTDGEKV
+932 
-941 FGRALAANVDEYG
+941 
-954 NMTDVGGALGQ
+954 Q
-965 IPKGMSWEKVTQLA
+965 IPTTMSKEKVTQLA
-979 YYYMAQND
+979 YYYMAKND
-987 YASKTIRS
+987 YAGKLIRS
-995 RKHAAQRQWQGE
+995 RKYAAQRQWQAK

-1046 INEEF
+1046 INEELF
-1051 FDPILENS
+1051 NPILENS

-1069 FDRVRGFDLSKS
+1069 FDRVRGFDLSES
-1081 ESALVQRVIEGTAAA
+1081 ESALVQRVIEGTAVA

-1101 LDPDMQKR
+1101 LDPDMRKR
-1109 VTDAATSTD
+1109 VADAATSTD
-1118 MKMTAAEAN
+1118 VKKTAAEMN
-1127 ISREEMELAERYKA
+1127 IPQEQMELVERYKA

-1164 EYKKAYNEF
+1164 GYKKAYNEF

-1248 TKTRNDNVEYDAVG
+1248 TKTSNDNVEYDAVG

-1339 DAALDKYIDSLY
+1339 DAALDKYIDSLF

-1375 GKQTKVDRV
+1375 GKRTTGDRTIEHEV
-1384 FEDKFGRN
+1384 GRTA
-1392 FLNLGNKLSTIFGQS
+1392 LNIGNKLTKIFGES

-1415 ALNQTAQIPMLA
+1415 ALNQTAQIPMLT
-1427 AEVGAGNVAEAV
+1427 AEVGVGNVAEAV
-1439 RDIVTGETKVDGWE
+1439 RDIVTGETKADGWE
-1453 DASDFL
+1453 GESDFL

-1467 LTETEGLGKV
+1467 LTETKGLGKV

-1482 IPFAAVDD
+1482 IPFEAVDD
-1490 AASRVIVRA
+1490 VASRVIVRA

-1534 PMAFEDKN
+1534 PMAFEGSRLSQK
-1542 VFSKAMT
+1542 VLT

-1557 AWSHISHDLPMELQT
+1557 AWSHITHDLPMEYQT
-1572 MAKTQGKTAAV
+1572 MAKTQGKNVAV
-1583 KKLCGFVAKY
+1583 KKFTGLAMKY
-1593 LLEAFIFN
+1593 LLEAFLFN
-1601 RLTEWLYGGTPAP
+1601 RLTEWIYGGTPAP
-1614 FDVIG
+1614 FDAIG

-1641 DNALEAVDGERE
+1641 DNALEAATGERG
-1653 LGTEKPEQKFD
+1653 LGTEKPDGGFD

-1677 GDIPFLANA
+1677 GDIPFLSNA

-1717 DADTRKEAAQKLAED
+1717 DADTRKEAAQKLVED

-1749 TGKGVEALVRGGAYS
+1749 TGKGVETLVRGGAYS
-1764 GYGDSERL
+1764 GYGDSARL

-1858 IRNADLPDRY
+1858 IRNADLLDRY

-1904 YDRINRDNEK
+1904 YDRINRDDEK

-1976 GALTPEKGADSV
+1976 GALTPEEGADSV

-2004 ATAAAAV
+2004 ATAAAAM

-2086 KPYKNPYSTAVGSS
+2086 KPYKNPYSTSVGSG
-2100 VRARLESGTVTNS
+2100 VRARLESGAVTNS
-2113 LPTGTSRAAGALWLP
+2113 LPTGTSRTAGALWLP

>member
-1 MAMSTGEFM
+1 MADTK
-10 RKYGLKKGT
+10 RKNRFGSGNGGDLSAAVRQNTETQSRAALQNGMLPTYRAQVGQPLKD
-19 QKTQTQ
+19 
-25 GAGGPPAS
+25 
-33 GGELSTGEF
+33 ER
-42 MQTFNAKAA
+42 A
-51 EPVHHYATMHFDEK
+51 ERRDS
-65 KKQKKTQNPE
+65 

-89 TKSAKEYFNAIGN
+89 TKAAKEYFNAIGN

-139 RWAAEKEAPAQP
+139 RWAAEKEAPARP

-251 EAQLATGGERAAATL
+251 EAQLATGGARAAATL

-282 MAQAMAKNPNFWLAF
+282 MAQAMAKDPNFWLAF
-297 SQVAGQNY
+297 SQVAGRNY

-330 AAEVSGGIQKL
+330 AAEVAGGIQKL
-341 PGELQVS
+341 PGELQMS

-435 NVQADVRELPRA
+435 NVQADVRGLPKA
-447 QTVEENANLRA
+447 QTVEENT
-458 EENVQESDNPV
+458 QESNNPAKA
-469 QEAQVT
+469 AQVT
-475 EARELPAEQTSA
+475 EVRELPAEQTSV

-502 SAETQVRELLGG
+502 SAESQVRELLGG

-526 NAELKTAFETVTG
+526 NAELRTAFETVTG
-539 ETLTGTKAQQRE
+539 ETLAGTKAQQRE

-556 AESQNTQILQ
+556 AESQNAQILQ
-566 QNAQIQQVPSQNQ
+566 QNAQIQQVHSQNQ
-579 AEIVNEPVENAAN
+579 A
-592 AQENNNFADVRGLP
+592 
-606 AVEAQVEGK
+606 K
-615 NADNSGAVPLLTESS
+615 ES
-630 GIAGARS
+630 ART

-652 DTIFSAAQENA
+652 NTSGSAVEENA

-677 KLRDNPVEPGTH
+677 ELRDNPVEPGTH
-689 AEKMGVKISRPFAP
+689 AEKMGVKISHPFAP

-721 RDLEKKIRELNPTPA
+721 RDIEKKIRELNPTPA
-736 EKEFARGIAKGA
+736 EKEFAQGIAKGA

-756 VGGTYTADMIP
+756 VGGTYTA
-767 AEMSREKI
+767 E
-775 LKIARCYTESG
+775 
-786 QEVQKIRREKAAN
+786 
-799 IRRFRKTIGE
+799 
-809 DGLKAARKIADEK
+809 
-822 AGDVP
+822 
-827 EDFPF
+827 
-832 WKIESSVRNYE
+832 
-843 QAAERDAKALR
+843 
-854 KGRKVEAV
+854 
-862 RKGKLKAYFARSELS
+862 
-877 ASERAFAEDLITVET
+877 
-892 PKGMPRAEVMSAAL
+892 
-906 QYMKADAAEKAARAE
+906 
-921 QESKVEALCRQ
+921 
-932 INPTDGEKV
+932 
-941 FGRALAANVDEYG
+941 
-954 NMTDVGGALGQ
+954 Q
-965 IPKGMSWEKVTQLA
+965 IPTTMSKEKVTQLA
-979 YYYMAQND
+979 YYYMAKND
-987 YASKTIRS
+987 YAGKLIRS
-995 RKHAAQRQWQGE
+995 RKYAAQRQWQGK

-1069 FDRVRGFDLSKS
+1069 FDRVRGFDLSES

-1118 MKMTAAEAN
+1118 MKKTAAEMN
-1127 ISREEMELAERYKA
+1127 IPREQMELVEQYKA
-1141 WLDTQARLQDADVDA
+1141 WLDTQARLQDTDVDA
-1156 KKIEEAAA
+1156 KKIEEAAE

-1248 TKTRNDNVEYDAVG
+1248 TKTSNDNVEYDAVG

-1339 DAALDKYIDSLY
+1339 DAALDKYIDSLF

-1392 FLNLGNKLSTIFGQS
+1392 FLNLGNKLSAIFGQS

-1415 ALNQTAQIPMLA
+1415 ALNQTAQIPMLT
-1427 AEVGAGNVAEAV
+1427 AEVGVGNVAEAV
-1439 RDIVTGETKVDGWE
+1439 RDIVTGETKADGWE
-1453 DASDFL
+1453 GTSDFL

-1467 LTETEGLGKV
+1467 LTETKGLGKV

-1482 IPFAAVDD
+1482 IPFEVVDD
-1490 AASRVIVRA
+1490 VASRVIVRA
-1499 KYLQEVKNGATH
+1499 KYLQEVKSGATR

-1542 VFSKAMT
+1542 IFSKALT

-1557 AWSHISHDLPMELQT
+1557 AWSHISHDLPMEFQT

-1593 LLEAFIFN
+1593 LLEAFLFN

-1641 DNALEAVDGERE
+1641 DNALEAATGERE

-1664 TEAAAKQLGYTVS
+1664 TEAAWDQLRYTAS
-1677 GDIPFLANA
+1677 GDLPFISNA
-1686 LSAVG
+1686 LSMAG

-1699 PTIPLKTGA
+1699 PTVPVNTLSDAKTA
-1708 DVAKMVVGK
+1708 VFGK
-1717 DADTRKEAAQKLAED
+1717 DADTRKDAAQKLAKD

-1749 TGKGVEALVRGGAYS
+1749 TGKGVETLVRGGAYS

-1783 LLKGTQMVLFGP
+1783 LLKGAQMVLFGP

-1996 IVDSGVSD
+1996 IVNSGVSD

-2113 LPTGTSRAAGALWLP
+2113 LPTGTSRAAGALGLP

>member
-33 GGELSTGEF
+33 GGTLSTGEF

-89 TKSAKEYFNAIGN
+89 TKDAKEYLNAIGN
-102 LPRTIFDK
+102 LPRTVFDK
-110 TIDTVDNAEKGVAD
+110 TIDTAENLEQGAVDLA
-124 LGKQVTGKWDSSDIQ
+124 KQAAGKWDASDIQ
-139 RWAAEKEAPAQP
+139 RWAANEKAAERP
-151 DDKETGKGMLWKGV
+151 DEEKMGQGMLWKGV

-188 WENNPFSNLA
+188 WENNPLSNLA

-214 NMQNGTKGQKIAD
+214 NLQNGTQGQKIAD
-227 EIGTSTVAALP
+227 EIGTATVAALP

-251 EAQLATGGERAAATL
+251 EAQLATGGAGAAATL

-282 MAQAMAKNPNFWLAF
+282 MARAMAKDPNFWLAF

-305 QDAKA
+305 QNAKA

-330 AAEVSGGIQKL
+330 AVEVGGGIQKL

-394 AVLNPVTG
+394 AVINPVTG

-435 NVQADVRELPRA
+435 NVQADVRELPKA
-447 QTVEENANLRA
+447 QTVEENTQEAN
-458 EENVQESDNPV
+458 NPAKA
-469 QEAQVT
+469 AQVT
-475 EARELPAEQTSA
+475 EVRELPAEQTSV

-502 SAETQVRELLGG
+502 SAESQVRELLGG

-526 NAELKTAFETVTG
+526 NAELRTAFETVTG
-539 ETLTGTKAQQRE
+539 ETLAGTKAQQRE

-556 AESQNTQILQ
+556 AESQNAQILQ
-566 QNAQIQQVPSQNQ
+566 QNAQIQQVHSQNQ
-579 AEIVNEPVENAAN
+579 AKIVNEPVASTAN
-592 AQENNNFADVRGLP
+592 AQESGNFADVRGLP
-606 AVEAQVEGK
+606 SVEAQAREGAQ
-615 NADNSGAVPLLTESS
+615 N
-630 GIAGARS
+630 
-637 AAEGYAREHGLLTGE
+637 AAESYAREHGLLTGE
-652 DTIFSAAQENA
+652 NTSGSAAEENA

-677 KLRDNPVEPGTH
+677 ELRDNPVEPGTH
-689 AEKMGVKISRPFAP
+689 AERMGVKISHPFAP

-721 RDLEKKIRELNPTPA
+721 RDIEKKIRELNPTPA
-736 EKEFARGIAKGA
+736 EKEFAQGIAKGA

-756 VGGTYTADMIP
+756 VGGTYTA
-767 AEMSREKI
+767 E
-775 LKIARCYTESG
+775 
-786 QEVQKIRREKAAN
+786 
-799 IRRFRKTIGE
+799 
-809 DGLKAARKIADEK
+809 
-822 AGDVP
+822 
-827 EDFPF
+827 
-832 WKIESSVRNYE
+832 
-843 QAAERDAKALR
+843 
-854 KGRKVEAV
+854 
-862 RKGKLKAYFARSELS
+862 
-877 ASERAFAEDLITVET
+877 
-892 PKGMPRAEVMSAAL
+892 
-906 QYMKADAAEKAARAE
+906 
-921 QESKVEALCRQ
+921 
-932 INPTDGEKV
+932 
-941 FGRALAANVDEYG
+941 
-954 NMTDVGGALGQ
+954 Q
-965 IPKGMSWEKVTQLA
+965 IPTTMSKEKVTQLA
-979 YYYMAQND
+979 YYYMAKND
-987 YASKTIRS
+987 YAGKLIRS
-995 RKHAAQRQWQGE
+995 RKYAAYRQWQAK

-1046 INEEF
+1046 INEELF
-1051 FDPILENS
+1051 NPILENS

-1069 FDRVRGFDLSKS
+1069 FDRVRGFDLSES
-1081 ESALVQRVIEGTAAA
+1081 ESALVQRVIEGTAVA

-1101 LDPDMQKR
+1101 LDPDMRKR
-1109 VTDAATSTD
+1109 VADAATSTD
-1118 MKMTAAEAN
+1118 MKKTAAEMN
-1127 ISREEMELAERYKA
+1127 IPREQMELVERYKA
-1141 WLDTQARLQDADVDA
+1141 WLDTQARLQDEDVDA

-1164 EYKKAYNEF
+1164 GYKKAYNEF

-1248 TKTRNDNVEYDAVG
+1248 TKTSNDNVEYDAVG

-1339 DAALDKYIDSLY
+1339 DAALDKYIDSLF

-1392 FLNLGNKLSTIFGQS
+1392 FLNLGNKLSAIFGQS

-1439 RDIVTGETKVDGWE
+1439 RDIVTGETKADGWE
-1453 DASDFL
+1453 GASDFL

-1467 LTETEGLGKV
+1467 LTETKGLGKV

-1482 IPFAAVDD
+1482 IPFEAVDD
-1490 AASRVIVRA
+1490 VASRVIVRA
-1499 KYLQEVKNGATH
+1499 KYLQEVKSGATH

-1542 VFSKAMT
+1542 VFSKALT

-1557 AWSHISHDLPMELQT
+1557 AWSHISHDLPMEFQT

-1593 LLEAFIFN
+1593 LLEAFLFN

-1641 DNALEAVDGERE
+1641 DNALEAATGERE

-1664 TEAAAKQLGYTVS
+1664 TEAAWDQLRYTAS
-1677 GDIPFLANA
+1677 GDLPFISNA
-1686 LSAVG
+1686 LSMAG

-1699 PTIPLKTGA
+1699 PTVPVNTLSDAKTA
-1708 DVAKMVVGK
+1708 VFGK
-1717 DADTRKEAAQKLAED
+1717 DADTRKDAAQKLAED

-1749 TGKGVEALVRGGAYS
+1749 TGKGVETLVRGGAYS
-1764 GYGDSERL
+1764 GYGNSERL

-1783 LLKGTQMVLFGP
+1783 LLKGAQMVLFGP

-1904 YDRINRDNEK
+1904 YDRINRDDEK

-1996 IVDSGVSD
+1996 IVNSGVSD

-2113 LPTGTSRAAGALWLP
+2113 LPTGTSRAAGALGLP

>member
-1 MAMSTGEFM
+1 MADTK
-10 RKYGLKKGT
+10 RKNRFGSGNGGDLSAAVRQNTETQSRAALQNGT
-19 QKTQTQ
+19 
-25 GAGGPPAS
+25 
-33 GGELSTGEF
+33 L
-42 MQTFNAKAA
+42 
-51 EPVHHYATMHFDEK
+51 PVYHYATMHFDEK

-75 LPKGLSFGEYLKLG
+75 LTKGLSFGEYLKLG
-89 TKSAKEYFNAIGN
+89 TKAAKEYFDAIGN
-102 LPRTIFDK
+102 LPRTVFDK

-124 LGKQVTGKWDSSDIQ
+124 LWKQVTGKWDSSDIQ
-139 RWAAEKEAPAQP
+139 RWAAEKEVAERP

-165 TQAANGF
+165 TQVANGF

-188 WENNPFSNLA
+188 WEHNPFSNLA

-251 EAQLATGGERAAATL
+251 EAQLATGGAGAAATL

-282 MAQAMAKNPNFWLAF
+282 MARAMAKDPNFWLTF

-305 QDAKA
+305 QNAKA

-330 AAEVSGGIQKL
+330 AVEVAGGIQKL

-435 NVQADVRELPRA
+435 NVQADVRELPKA
-447 QTVEENANLRA
+447 QTVEENTQEAN
-458 EENVQESDNPV
+458 NPAKA
-469 QEAQVT
+469 AQVT
-475 EARELPAEQTSA
+475 EVRELPAEQTSV
-487 ETQTAEARELPMGQV
+487 ETRTAEARELPMGQV
-502 SAETQVRELLGG
+502 SAESQVRELLGG

-526 NAELKTAFETVTG
+526 NAELRTAFETVTG

-556 AESQNTQILQ
+556 AESQNAQILQ
-566 QNAQIQQVPSQNQ
+566 QNAQIQQAQSQNQQAQSQNQ
-579 AEIVNEPVENAAN
+579 AEIVNEPVASTAN
-592 AQENNNFADVRGLP
+592 AQESDNFADVWGMPFADTQAKESART
-606 AVEAQVEGK
+606 AV
-615 NADNSGAVPLLTESS
+615 
-630 GIAGARS
+630 
-637 AAEGYAREHGLLTGE
+637 EGYAREHGLLTGE
-652 DTIFSAAQENA
+652 NTSGSAVEENA

-677 KLRDNPVEPGTH
+677 QLRDNPVEPGTH
-689 AEKMGVKISRPFAP
+689 AERMGVKISHPFAP

-709 LVTEAKYAKKAS
+709 LVTEARYAKKAS
-721 RDLEKKIRELNPTPA
+721 RDIEKKIRELNPTPA
-736 EKEFARGIAKGA
+736 EKEFAQGIAKGA

-756 VGGTYTADMIP
+756 VGGTYTA
-767 AEMSREKI
+767 E
-775 LKIARCYTESG
+775 
-786 QEVQKIRREKAAN
+786 
-799 IRRFRKTIGE
+799 
-809 DGLKAARKIADEK
+809 
-822 AGDVP
+822 
-827 EDFPF
+827 
-832 WKIESSVRNYE
+832 
-843 QAAERDAKALR
+843 
-854 KGRKVEAV
+854 
-862 RKGKLKAYFARSELS
+862 
-877 ASERAFAEDLITVET
+877 
-892 PKGMPRAEVMSAAL
+892 
-906 QYMKADAAEKAARAE
+906 
-921 QESKVEALCRQ
+921 
-932 INPTDGEKV
+932 
-941 FGRALAANVDEYG
+941 
-954 NMTDVGGALGQ
+954 Q
-965 IPKGMSWEKVTQLA
+965 IPTTMSKEKVTQLA
-979 YYYMAQND
+979 YYYMAKND
-987 YASKTIRS
+987 YAGKLIRS
-995 RKHAAQRQWQGE
+995 RKYAAQRQWQGK
-1007 LEELFGTP
+1007 LEELFGTS

-1069 FDRVRGFDLSKS
+1069 FDRVRAFDLSES

-1101 LDPDMQKR
+1101 LDPDMRKR
-1109 VTDAATSTD
+1109 VADAATSTD
-1118 MKMTAAEAN
+1118 VKKTAAEMN
-1127 ISREEMELAERYKA
+1127 IPREQMELVERYKA

-1164 EYKKAYNEF
+1164 GYKKAYNEF

-1248 TKTRNDNVEYDAVG
+1248 TKTDNDNVEYDAVG

-1327 IAEGTRLTEEQA
+1327 IAEGTRLTQEQA
-1339 DAALDKYIDSLY
+1339 DAALDKYIDSLF

-1392 FLNLGNKLSTIFGQS
+1392 FLNLGNKLSAIFGQS

-1439 RDIVTGETKVDGWE
+1439 RDIVTGETKADGWE
-1453 DASDFL
+1453 GASDFL

-1467 LTETEGLGKV
+1467 LTETKGLGKV

-1482 IPFAAVDD
+1482 IPFEVVDD
-1490 AASRVIVRA
+1490 VASRVIVRA
-1499 KYLQEVKNGATH
+1499 KYLQEVKSGATH

-1542 VFSKAMT
+1542 IFSKALT

-1557 AWSHISHDLPMELQT
+1557 AWSHISHDLPMEFQT
-1572 MAKTQGKTAAV
+1572 MAKMQGKNVAV
-1583 KKLCGFVAKY
+1583 KKFAGLAMKY
-1593 LLEAFIFN
+1593 LLEAFLFN
-1601 RLTEWLYGGTPAP
+1601 RLTEWIYGGTPAP

-1630 LSTNKYLLTAL
+1630 LSTNQYLLTAA
-1641 DNALEAVDGERE
+1641 DNALEAMTGERE

-1664 TEAAAKQLGYTVS
+1664 TEAAAKQLGYTAS
-1677 GDIPFLANA
+1677 GDIPFLSNA

-1749 TGKGVEALVRGGAYS
+1749 TGKGVETLVRGGAYS

-1843 DDDDPEAAAKAKRDA
+1843 DDGDPEAAAKAKRDA

-1904 YDRINRDNEK
+1904 YDRINRDDEK
-1914 ASVKAVEFAAEV
+1914 ASIKAVEFAAEV

-1936 TAVKSNLVFY
+1936 AAVKSNLVFY

-1959 TGAGVSTSEAE
+1959 TGAGVGTSDAE
-1970 TLARTI
+1970 TLARTV
-1976 GALTPEKGADSV
+1976 GALTPEEGADSV

-2004 ATAAAAV
+2004 ATAAAAM

-2086 KPYKNPYSTAVGSS
+2086 KPYKNPYSTSVGSS

-2113 LPTGTSRAAGALWLP
+2113 LPTGTRRAAGALGLP
-2128 R
+2128 K

>member
-25 GAGGPPAS
+25 GAGGLPAS
-33 GGELSTGEF
+33 GGTLSTGEF

-51 EPVHHYATMHFDEK
+51 EPVHHYAMMHFDEK
-65 KKQKKTQNPE
+65 KKKKKTQNPE

-89 TKSAKEYFNAIGN
+89 TKDAKEYLNAIGN
-102 LPRTIFDK
+102 LPRTVFDK
-110 TIDTVDNAEKGVAD
+110 TIDTADNLEQGAAD
-124 LGKQVTGKWDSSDIQ
+124 LAKQAAGKWDASDIQ
-139 RWAAEKEAPAQP
+139 RWAANEKVAERPNEEKMGQ
-151 DDKETGKGMLWKGV
+151 GMLWKGV

-188 WENNPFSNLA
+188 WENNPLSNLA

-214 NMQNGTKGQKIAD
+214 NTQNGTKGQKIAD

-251 EAQLATGGERAAATL
+251 EAQLATGGAGAAATL

-282 MAQAMAKNPNFWLAF
+282 MARAMAKDPNFWLAF

-305 QDAKA
+305 QNAKA

-330 AAEVSGGIQKL
+330 AVEVGGGIQKL

-435 NVQADVRELPRA
+435 NVQADVRELPKA
-447 QTVEENANLRA
+447 QTVEENTQEAN
-458 EENVQESDNPV
+458 NPAKA
-469 QEAQVT
+469 AQVT
-475 EARELPAEQTSA
+475 EVRELPAEQTSV

-502 SAETQVRELLGG
+502 SAESQVRELLGG

-526 NAELKTAFETVTG
+526 NAELRTAFETVTG
-539 ETLTGTKAQQRE
+539 ETLAGTKAQQRE

-556 AESQNTQILQ
+556 AESQNAQILQ
-566 QNAQIQQVPSQNQ
+566 QNAQIQQVHSQNQ
-579 AEIVNEPVENAAN
+579 AEIVNEPVASTAN
-592 AQENNNFADVRGLP
+592 AQESDNFADVRGLP
-606 AVEAQVEGK
+606 
-615 NADNSGAVPLLTESS
+615 TEETQAKES
-630 GIAGARS
+630 ART
-637 AAEGYAREHGLLTGE
+637 AAEGYTREHGLLTWENTSG
-652 DTIFSAAQENA
+652 SAVEENV

-677 KLRDNPVEPGTH
+677 ELRDNPVEPGTH
-689 AEKMGVKISRPFAP
+689 AEKMGVKISHPFAP

-721 RDLEKKIRELNPTPA
+721 RDIEKKIRELNPTPA
-736 EKEFARGIAKGA
+736 EKEFAQGIAKGA

-756 VGGTYTADMIP
+756 VGGTYTA
-767 AEMSREKI
+767 E
-775 LKIARCYTESG
+775 
-786 QEVQKIRREKAAN
+786 
-799 IRRFRKTIGE
+799 
-809 DGLKAARKIADEK
+809 
-822 AGDVP
+822 
-827 EDFPF
+827 
-832 WKIESSVRNYE
+832 
-843 QAAERDAKALR
+843 
-854 KGRKVEAV
+854 
-862 RKGKLKAYFARSELS
+862 
-877 ASERAFAEDLITVET
+877 
-892 PKGMPRAEVMSAAL
+892 
-906 QYMKADAAEKAARAE
+906 
-921 QESKVEALCRQ
+921 
-932 INPTDGEKV
+932 
-941 FGRALAANVDEYG
+941 
-954 NMTDVGGALGQ
+954 Q
-965 IPKGMSWEKVTQLA
+965 IPTTMSKEKVTQLA
-979 YYYMAQND
+979 YYYMAKND
-987 YASKTIRS
+987 YAGKLIRS
-995 RKHAAQRQWQGE
+995 RKYAAQRQWQGK
-1007 LEELFGTP
+1007 LEELFGTT

-1026 QVNTMQ
+1026 QANTMQ
-1032 RNVEK
+1032 RNAEK

-1046 INEEF
+1046 INEEI

-1069 FDRVRGFDLSKS
+1069 FDRVRGFDLSES
-1081 ESALVQRVIEGTAAA
+1081 ESALVQRVIEGTAVA

-1118 MKMTAAEAN
+1118 MKKTAAEMN
-1127 ISREEMELAERYKA
+1127 IPREQMELVERYKA

-1164 EYKKAYNEF
+1164 GYKKAYNEF

-1248 TKTRNDNVEYDAVG
+1248 TKTDNDNVEYDAVG

-1339 DAALDKYIDSLY
+1339 DAALDKYIDSLF

-1375 GKQTKVDRV
+1375 GKRTTGDRTIEHEV
-1384 FEDKFGRN
+1384 GRTA
-1392 FLNLGNKLSTIFGQS
+1392 LNIGNKLTKIFGES

-1415 ALNQTAQIPMLA
+1415 ALNQTAQIPMLT
-1427 AEVGAGNVAEAV
+1427 AEVGVGNVAEAV
-1439 RDIVTGETKVDGWE
+1439 RDIVTGETKADGWE
-1453 DASDFL
+1453 GASDFL

-1467 LTETEGLGKV
+1467 LTETKGLGKV

-1482 IPFAAVDD
+1482 IPFEVVDD
-1490 AASRVIVRA
+1490 VASRVIVRA

-1534 PMAFEDKN
+1534 PMAFEGSRLSQK
-1542 VFSKAMT
+1542 VLT

-1557 AWSHISHDLPMELQT
+1557 AWSHISHDLPMEFQT
-1572 MAKTQGKTAAV
+1572 MAKTQGKNVAV
-1583 KKLCGFVAKY
+1583 KKFAGLAMKY
-1593 LLEAFIFN
+1593 LLEAFLFN
-1601 RLTEWLYGGTPAP
+1601 RLTEWIYGGTPAP

-1641 DNALEAVDGERE
+1641 DNTLEAVTGERE

-1677 GDIPFLANA
+1677 GDIPFLSNA

-1708 DVAKMVVGK
+1708 DVAKMIVGK
-1717 DADTRKEAAQKLAED
+1717 DADTRKDAAQKLAED

-1749 TGKGVEALVRGGAYS
+1749 TGKGVETLVRGGAYS

-1783 LLKGTQMVLFGP
+1783 LLKGAQMVLFGP

-1809 RSLTVKQ
+1809 RSLSVKQ

-1843 DDDDPEAAAKAKRDA
+1843 DDDDPEAAAKAKRDV

-1904 YDRINRDNEK
+1904 YDRINRDDEK
-1914 ASVKAVEFAAEV
+1914 ASIKAVEFAAEV
-1926 DRMNLSDAQK
+1926 DRMKLSDAQK
-1936 TAVKSNLVFY
+1936 AAVKSNLVFY

-2004 ATAAAAV
+2004 ATAAAAM
-2011 QAIMPDSIAV
+2011 QAIMPESIAV
-2021 KFSAVRQWNVPAE
+2021 KFSAARQWNVPAE

-2086 KPYKNPYSTAVGSS
+2086 KPYKNPYSTSVGSS

-2113 LPTGTSRAAGALWLP
+2113 LPTGTSRTAGALWLP

>member
-89 TKSAKEYFNAIGN
+89 TKDAKEYLNAIGN

-238 QAIMAMMTMGGSA
+238 QAILAMMTMGGSTGT
-251 EAQLATGGERAAATL
+251 QLAADGAKTAAAL
-266 PGIVGNAKTSA
+266 PGVVGNAKTSA

-282 MAQAMAKNPNFWLAF
+282 MARAMAKDPNFWLAF

-330 AAEVSGGIQKL
+330 AVEVSGGIQKL

-373 RALQNLTYNK
+373 RALQNLTYSK

-422 VGKAA
+422 VGKSA

-435 NVQADVRELPRA
+435 NVRADTRAPQAAETQA
-447 QTVEENANLRA
+447 QNVGENAIK
-458 EENVQESDNPV
+458 
-469 QEAQVT
+469 
-475 EARELPAEQTSA
+475 AEQT
-487 ETQTAEARELPMGQV
+487 
-502 SAETQVRELLGG
+502 
-514 EVTNSK
+514 
-520 AERILA
+520 
-526 NAELKTAFETVTG
+526 
-539 ETLTGTKAQQRE
+539 
-551 TIKRA
+551 
-556 AESQNTQILQ
+556 
-566 QNAQIQQVPSQNQ
+566 
-579 AEIVNEPVENAAN
+579 AAN
-592 AQENNNFADVRGLP
+592 TPEAGNFADVRGLP
-606 AVEAQVEGK
+606 TVETQGEGK
-615 NADNSGAVPLLTESS
+615 NADSSGAVPLLAESS

-668 AQENEAKRQ
+668 AQENEAERQ

-689 AEKMGVKISRPFAP
+689 AEKMGVKISHPFAP

-709 LVTEAKYAKKAS
+709 LVTETKYAKKAS
-721 RDLEKKIRELNPTPA
+721 RDLEKKIREMNPTPA
-736 EKEFARGIAKGA
+736 EKEFAQGIAKGA
-748 SFDSAGNI
+748 SFDNAGNI
-756 VGGTYTADMIP
+756 VGGTYT
-767 AEMSREKI
+767 
-775 LKIARCYTESG
+775 
-786 QEVQKIRREKAAN
+786 
-799 IRRFRKTIGE
+799 
-809 DGLKAARKIADEK
+809 
-822 AGDVP
+822 
-827 EDFPF
+827 
-832 WKIESSVRNYE
+832 
-843 QAAERDAKALR
+843 
-854 KGRKVEAV
+854 VE
-862 RKGKLKAYFARSELS
+862 
-877 ASERAFAEDLITVET
+877 
-892 PKGMPRAEVMSAAL
+892 
-906 QYMKADAAEKAARAE
+906 
-921 QESKVEALCRQ
+921 
-932 INPTDGEKV
+932 
-941 FGRALAANVDEYG
+941 
-954 NMTDVGGALGQ
+954 Q
-965 IPKGMSWEKVTQLA
+965 IPMTMSKEKVTRLA
-979 YYYMAQND
+979 YYYMAKND
-987 YASKTIRS
+987 YAGKLIRS
-995 RKHAAQRQWQGE
+995 RKYAAQRQWQAK
-1007 LEELFGTP
+1007 LEEYFGTP

-1037 TFGKELGKK
+1037 IFGKELGKK

-1069 FDRVRGFDLSKS
+1069 FDRVRGFDLSES

-1156 KKIEEAAA
+1156 KKIEEAAE

-1200 PEKAQEGT
+1200 PEKVQEGT

-1248 TKTRNDNVEYDAVG
+1248 TKTSNDNVEYDAVG

-1339 DAALDKYIDSLY
+1339 DAALDKYIDSLF

-1375 GKQTKVDRV
+1375 GKRTTGDRTIEHEV
-1384 FEDKFGRN
+1384 GRTA
-1392 FLNLGNKLSTIFGQS
+1392 LNIGNKLTKIFGES

-1415 ALNQTAQIPMLA
+1415 ALNQTAQIPMLT
-1427 AEVGAGNVAEAV
+1427 AEVGVGNVAEAV
-1439 RDIVTGETKVDGWE
+1439 RDIATGKTKADGWE
-1453 DASDFL
+1453 GTSDFL

-1467 LTETEGLGKV
+1467 LTETKGLGKV

-1482 IPFAAVDD
+1482 IPFEAVDD
-1490 AASRVIVRA
+1490 VASRVIVRA
-1499 KYLQEVKNGATH
+1499 KYLQEVKNGATY

-1534 PMAFEDKN
+1534 PMAFEGSRLSQK
-1542 VFSKAMT
+1542 VLT

-1557 AWSHISHDLPMELQT
+1557 AWSHITHDLPMEYQT
-1572 MAKTQGKTAAV
+1572 MAKTQGKNVAV
-1583 KKLCGFVAKY
+1583 KKFVGLAMKY
-1593 LLEAFIFN
+1593 LLEAFLFN
-1601 RLTEWLYGGTPAP
+1601 RLTEWIYGGTPAP

-1677 GDIPFLANA
+1677 GDIPFLSNA

-1708 DVAKMVVGK
+1708 DVAKMIVGK

-1904 YDRINRDNEK
+1904 YDRINRDDEK

-1936 TAVKSNLVFY
+1936 AAVKSNLVFY

-1959 TGAGVSTSEAE
+1959 TGAGVGTSDAE
-1970 TLARTI
+1970 TLARTV
-1976 GALTPEKGADSV
+1976 GALTPEEGADSV

-2004 ATAAAAV
+2004 ATAAAAM

-2021 KFSAVRQWNVPAE
+2021 KFSAARQWNVPAE

-2062 AIDSVSGLTQEQRAA
+2062 AIDSVSGLTKEQRAA

-2086 KPYKNPYSTAVGSS
+2086 KPYKNPYSTSVGSS

-2113 LPTGTSRAAGALWLP
+2113 LPTGTSRTAGALGLP

>member
-89 TKSAKEYFNAIGN
+89 TKDAKEYLNAIGN

-124 LGKQVTGKWDSSDIQ
+124 LGKQVAGKWDSSDIQ

-227 EIGTSTVAALP
+227 EIGTTTVAALP

-251 EAQLATGGERAAATL
+251 EAQLATGGARAAATL

-282 MAQAMAKNPNFWLAF
+282 MAQAMAKDPNFWLAF

-316 EANAFAMANGLVNA
+316 EANAFAMTNGLVNA
-330 AAEVSGGIQKL
+330 AAEVAGGIQKL

-435 NVQADVRELPRA
+435 NVQADVRELPKA
-447 QTVEENANLRA
+447 QTVEENTQEAN
-458 EENVQESDNPV
+458 NPAKA
-469 QEAQVT
+469 AQVT
-475 EARELPAEQTSA
+475 EVRELPAEQTSV
-487 ETQTAEARELPMGQV
+487 ETQTAESP
-502 SAETQVRELLGG
+502 
-514 EVTNSK
+514 
-520 AERILA
+520 
-526 NAELKTAFETVTG
+526 NA
-539 ETLTGTKAQQRE
+539 
-551 TIKRA
+551 
-556 AESQNTQILQ
+556 QILQ
-566 QNAQIQQVPSQNQ
+566 QNAQIQQVHSQNQ
-579 AEIVNEPVENAAN
+579 AKIVNEPVESTAN
-592 AQENNNFADVRGLP
+592 AQESGDFADVRGLP
-606 AVEAQVEGK
+606 S
-615 NADNSGAVPLLTESS
+615 ADTQAKES
-630 GIAGARS
+630 ART

-652 DTIFSAAQENA
+652 NTSGSAVEENA

-689 AEKMGVKISRPFAP
+689 AEKMGVKISHPFAP

-721 RDLEKKIRELNPTPA
+721 RDIEKKIRELNPTPA
-736 EKEFARGIAKGA
+736 EKEFAQGIAKGA

-756 VGGTYTADMIP
+756 VGGTYTA
-767 AEMSREKI
+767 E
-775 LKIARCYTESG
+775 
-786 QEVQKIRREKAAN
+786 
-799 IRRFRKTIGE
+799 
-809 DGLKAARKIADEK
+809 
-822 AGDVP
+822 
-827 EDFPF
+827 
-832 WKIESSVRNYE
+832 
-843 QAAERDAKALR
+843 
-854 KGRKVEAV
+854 
-862 RKGKLKAYFARSELS
+862 
-877 ASERAFAEDLITVET
+877 
-892 PKGMPRAEVMSAAL
+892 
-906 QYMKADAAEKAARAE
+906 
-921 QESKVEALCRQ
+921 
-932 INPTDGEKV
+932 
-941 FGRALAANVDEYG
+941 
-954 NMTDVGGALGQ
+954 Q
-965 IPKGMSWEKVTQLA
+965 IPTTMSKEKVTQLA
-979 YYYMAQND
+979 YYYMAKND
-987 YASKTIRS
+987 YAGKLIRS
-995 RKHAAQRQWQGE
+995 RKYAAQRQWQGK
-1007 LEELFGTP
+1007 LEELFGTS

-1069 FDRVRGFDLSKS
+1069 FDRVRGFDLSES
-1081 ESALVQRVIEGTAAA
+1081 ESALVQRVIEGTAVA

-1118 MKMTAAEAN
+1118 MKKTAAEMN
-1127 ISREEMELAERYKA
+1127 IPREQMELVERYKA

-1164 EYKKAYNEF
+1164 GYKKAYNEF

-1248 TKTRNDNVEYDAVG
+1248 TKTSNDNVEYDAVG

-1392 FLNLGNKLSTIFGQS
+1392 FLNLGNKLSAIFGQS

-1415 ALNQTAQIPMLA
+1415 ALNQTAQIPMLT
-1427 AEVGAGNVAEAV
+1427 AEVGVGNVAEAV
-1439 RDIVTGETKVDGWE
+1439 RDIVTGETKADGWE
-1453 DASDFL
+1453 GASDFL

-1467 LTETEGLGKV
+1467 LTETKGLGKV

-1490 AASRVIVRA
+1490 VASRVIVRA
-1499 KYLQEVKNGATH
+1499 KYLQEVKNGATY

-1542 VFSKAMT
+1542 VFSKALT

-1557 AWSHISHDLPMELQT
+1557 AWSHISHDLPMEFQT

-1593 LLEAFIFN
+1593 LLEAFLFN

-1630 LSTNKYLLTAL
+1630 LSTNQYLLTAA
-1641 DNALEAVDGERE
+1641 DNALEAMTGERG
-1653 LGTEKPEQKFD
+1653 LGTEKPDGGFD
-1664 TEAAAKQLGYTVS
+1664 TEAAAKQLGYTAS
-1677 GDIPFLANA
+1677 GDIPFLSNA

-1699 PTIPLKTGA
+1699 PTVPVNTLSDAKTA
-1708 DVAKMVVGK
+1708 VFGK
-1717 DADTRKEAAQKLAED
+1717 DADTRKGAAQKLAED

-1749 TGKGVEALVRGGAYS
+1749 TGKGVETLVRGGAYS

-1783 LLKGTQMVLFGP
+1783 LLKGAQMVLFGP

-1809 RSLTVKQ
+1809 RSLSVKQ

-1904 YDRINRDNEK
+1904 YDRINRDDEK
-1914 ASVKAVEFAAEV
+1914 ASIKAVEFAAEV
-1926 DRMNLSDAQK
+1926 DRMKLSDAQK
-1936 TAVKSNLVFY
+1936 AAVKSNLVFY

-2113 LPTGTSRAAGALWLP
+2113 LPTGTSRAAGALGLP

>member
-33 GGELSTGEF
+33 GGTLSTGEF

-89 TKSAKEYFNAIGN
+89 TKDAKEYLNAIGN
-102 LPRTIFDK
+102 LPRTVFDK
-110 TIDTVDNAEKGVAD
+110 TIDTADNLEQGAAD
-124 LGKQVTGKWDSSDIQ
+124 LAKQAAGKWDASDIQ
-139 RWAAEKEAPAQP
+139 RWAANEKVAERP
-151 DDKETGKGMLWKGV
+151 DEEKMGQGMLWKGV

-214 NMQNGTKGQKIAD
+214 NMQNATKGQKIVD
-227 EIGTSTVAALP
+227 ELGTTTVAALP

-251 EAQLATGGERAAATL
+251 EAQLATGGAGAAATL
-266 PGIVGNAKTSA
+266 PGIVGNVKTSA

-282 MAQAMAKNPNFWLAF
+282 MARAMAKDPNFWLAF

-305 QDAKA
+305 QNAKA

-330 AAEVSGGIQKL
+330 AVEVGGGIQKL

-373 RALQNLTYNK
+373 RALQNLIYNK

-422 VGKAA
+422 VGKTA

-435 NVQADVRELPRA
+435 NVQADVRELPKA
-447 QTVEENANLRA
+447 QTVEENTQEANDPA
-458 EENVQESDNPV
+458 KA
-469 QEAQVT
+469 AQVT
-475 EARELPAEQTSA
+475 EVRELPAEQTSV

-502 SAETQVRELLGG
+502 SAESRVRELLGG

-526 NAELKTAFETVTG
+526 NAELRTAFETVTG
-539 ETLTGTKAQQRE
+539 ETLAGTKAQQRE

-556 AESQNTQILQ
+556 AESQNAQILQ
-566 QNAQIQQVPSQNQ
+566 QNAQIQQVHSQNQ
-579 AEIVNEPVENAAN
+579 AEIVNEPVASTVN
-592 AQENNNFADVRGLP
+592 AQESGNFADVRGLP
-606 AVEAQVEGK
+606 S
-615 NADNSGAVPLLTESS
+615 ADTQAKES
-630 GIAGARS
+630 ART

-652 DTIFSAAQENA
+652 NTSRSAVEENA

-668 AQENEAKRQ
+668 AQENEAERQ
-677 KLRDNPVEPGTH
+677 ELRDNPVEPGTH
-689 AEKMGVKISRPFAP
+689 AERMGVKISHPFAP

-721 RDLEKKIRELNPTPA
+721 RDIEKKIRELNPTPA
-736 EKEFARGIAKGA
+736 EKEFAQGIAKGA

-756 VGGTYTADMIP
+756 VGGTYTA
-767 AEMSREKI
+767 E
-775 LKIARCYTESG
+775 
-786 QEVQKIRREKAAN
+786 
-799 IRRFRKTIGE
+799 
-809 DGLKAARKIADEK
+809 
-822 AGDVP
+822 
-827 EDFPF
+827 
-832 WKIESSVRNYE
+832 
-843 QAAERDAKALR
+843 
-854 KGRKVEAV
+854 
-862 RKGKLKAYFARSELS
+862 
-877 ASERAFAEDLITVET
+877 
-892 PKGMPRAEVMSAAL
+892 
-906 QYMKADAAEKAARAE
+906 
-921 QESKVEALCRQ
+921 
-932 INPTDGEKV
+932 
-941 FGRALAANVDEYG
+941 
-954 NMTDVGGALGQ
+954 Q
-965 IPKGMSWEKVTQLA
+965 IPTTMSKEKVTQLA
-979 YYYMAQND
+979 YYYMAKND
-987 YASKTIRS
+987 YAGKLIRS
-995 RKHAAQRQWQGE
+995 RKYAAQRQWQAK

-1046 INEEF
+1046 INEEL

-1069 FDRVRGFDLSKS
+1069 FDRVRGFDLSES
-1081 ESALVQRVIEGTAAA
+1081 ESALVQRVIEGTAVA

-1101 LDPDMQKR
+1101 LDPDMRKR
-1109 VTDAATSTD
+1109 VADAATSTD
-1118 MKMTAAEAN
+1118 VKKTAAEMN
-1127 ISREEMELAERYKA
+1127 IPREQMELVERYKA

-1164 EYKKAYNEF
+1164 GYKKAYNEF

-1218 AQVSE
+1218 TQVSE

-1248 TKTRNDNVEYDAVG
+1248 TKTSNDNVEYDAVG

-1339 DAALDKYIDSLY
+1339 DAALDKYIDSLF

-1392 FLNLGNKLSTIFGQS
+1392 FLNLGNKLSAIFGQS

-1439 RDIVTGETKVDGWE
+1439 RDIVTGETKADGWE
-1453 DASDFL
+1453 GASDFL

-1467 LTETEGLGKV
+1467 LTETKGLGKV

-1482 IPFAAVDD
+1482 IPFEAVDD
-1490 AASRVIVRA
+1490 VASRVIVRA
-1499 KYLQEVKNGATH
+1499 KYLQEVKKGATH
-1511 EEAMRAA
+1511 EGAMRAA

-1542 VFSKAMT
+1542 VFSKALT

-1557 AWSHISHDLPMELQT
+1557 AWSHISHDLPMEFQT

-1593 LLEAFIFN
+1593 LLEAFLFN

-1641 DNALEAVDGERE
+1641 DNALEAATGERE

-1664 TEAAAKQLGYTVS
+1664 TEAAWDQLRYTAS
-1677 GDIPFLANA
+1677 GDLPFISNA
-1686 LSAVG
+1686 LSMAG

-1732 APKEL
+1732 ALKEL

-1749 TGKGVEALVRGGAYS
+1749 TGKGVETLVRGGAYS

-1783 LLKGTQMVLFGP
+1783 LLKGAQMVLFGP

-1904 YDRINRDNEK
+1904 YDQINRDNEK

-2004 ATAAAAV
+2004 ATAAAAM
-2011 QAIMPDSIAV
+2011 QAIMPESIAV
-2021 KFSAVRQWNVPAE
+2021 KFSAARQWNVPAE

-2086 KPYKNPYSTAVGSS
+2086 KPYKNPYSTSVGSS
-2100 VRARLESGTVTNS
+2100 VRARMESGTVTNS
-2113 LPTGTSRAAGALWLP
+2113 LPTGTSRTAGALGLP
-2128 R
+2128 K

>member
-25 GAGGPPAS
+25 GAGRPPAS
-33 GGELSTGEF
+33 GGALSTGEF
-42 MQTFNAKAA
+42 MQTFDAEAA

-89 TKSAKEYFNAIGN
+89 TKAAKEYFNAIGN
-102 LPRTIFDK
+102 LPRTVFDK

-238 QAIMAMMTMGGSA
+238 QAIMAAMSMGGSV
-251 EAQLATGGERAAATL
+251 EAQLATDGARAAATL

-297 SQVAGQNY
+297 SQVAGRNY

-330 AAEVSGGIQKL
+330 AVEVSGGIQKL

-402 AKEFGLGMTVGGI
+402 AKEFGLGAAVGGI

-435 NVQADVRELPRA
+435 NVQADVRELQKA
-447 QTVEENANLRA
+447 QTVEENTQEAN
-458 EENVQESDNPV
+458 NPAKA
-469 QEAQVT
+469 AQVT
-475 EARELPAEQTSA
+475 EVRELPAEQTSV
-487 ETQTAEARELPMGQV
+487 ETQTAEAP
-502 SAETQVRELLGG
+502 
-514 EVTNSK
+514 
-520 AERILA
+520 
-526 NAELKTAFETVTG
+526 
-539 ETLTGTKAQQRE
+539 
-551 TIKRA
+551 
-556 AESQNTQILQ
+556 NTQILQ
-566 QNAQIQQVPSQNQ
+566 QNAQIQQVHSQNQ
-579 AEIVNEPVENAAN
+579 AKIVNEPVASTAN
-592 AQENNNFADVRGLP
+592 AQKSGNFADVRGLP
-606 AVEAQVEGK
+606 SAETQAK
-615 NADNSGAVPLLTESS
+615 ES
-630 GIAGARS
+630 ART

-652 DTIFSAAQENA
+652 NTSGSAVEENA

-677 KLRDNPVEPGTH
+677 ELRDNPVEPGTH
-689 AEKMGVKISRPFAP
+689 AEKMGVKISHPFAP

-721 RDLEKKIRELNPTPA
+721 RDIEKKIRELNPTPA
-736 EKEFARGIAKGA
+736 EKEFAQGIAKGA

-756 VGGTYTADMIP
+756 VGGTYTA
-767 AEMSREKI
+767 E
-775 LKIARCYTESG
+775 
-786 QEVQKIRREKAAN
+786 
-799 IRRFRKTIGE
+799 
-809 DGLKAARKIADEK
+809 
-822 AGDVP
+822 
-827 EDFPF
+827 
-832 WKIESSVRNYE
+832 
-843 QAAERDAKALR
+843 
-854 KGRKVEAV
+854 
-862 RKGKLKAYFARSELS
+862 
-877 ASERAFAEDLITVET
+877 
-892 PKGMPRAEVMSAAL
+892 
-906 QYMKADAAEKAARAE
+906 
-921 QESKVEALCRQ
+921 
-932 INPTDGEKV
+932 
-941 FGRALAANVDEYG
+941 
-954 NMTDVGGALGQ
+954 Q
-965 IPKGMSWEKVTQLA
+965 IPTTMSKEKVTQLA
-979 YYYMAQND
+979 YYYMAKND
-987 YASKTIRS
+987 YAGKLIRS
-995 RKHAAQRQWQGE
+995 RKYAAQRQWQAK

-1046 INEEF
+1046 INEELF
-1051 FDPILENS
+1051 NPILENS

-1069 FDRVRGFDLSKS
+1069 FDRVRGFDLSES
-1081 ESALVQRVIEGTAAA
+1081 ESALVQRVIEGTAVA

-1101 LDPDMQKR
+1101 LDPDMRKR
-1109 VTDAATSTD
+1109 VADAATSTD
-1118 MKMTAAEAN
+1118 VKKTAAEMN
-1127 ISREEMELAERYKA
+1127 IPQEQMELVERYKA

-1164 EYKKAYNEF
+1164 GYKKAYNEF

-1248 TKTRNDNVEYDAVG
+1248 TKTNNDNVEYDAVG

-1339 DAALDKYIDSLY
+1339 DAALDKYIDSLF

-1392 FLNLGNKLSTIFGQS
+1392 FLNLGNKLSAIFGQS

-1415 ALNQTAQIPMLA
+1415 ALNQTAQIPMLT
-1427 AEVGAGNVAEAV
+1427 AEVGVGNVAEAV
-1439 RDIVTGETKVDGWE
+1439 RDIATGKTKADGWE
-1453 DASDFL
+1453 GASDFL

-1467 LTETEGLGKV
+1467 LTETKGLGKV

-1482 IPFAAVDD
+1482 IPFEAVDD

-1499 KYLQEVKNGATH
+1499 KYLQEVKSGATH

-1542 VFSKAMT
+1542 IFSKALT

-1557 AWSHISHDLPMELQT
+1557 AWSHISHDLPMEFQT
-1572 MAKTQGKTAAV
+1572 MAKTQGKNVAV
-1583 KKLCGFVAKY
+1583 KKFAGLAMKY
-1593 LLEAFIFN
+1593 LLEAFLFN
-1601 RLTEWLYGGTPAP
+1601 RLTEWIYGGTPAP

-1630 LSTNKYLLTAL
+1630 LSTNQYLLTAA
-1641 DNALEAVDGERE
+1641 DNALEAMTGERG
-1653 LGTEKPEQKFD
+1653 LGTEKPDGGFD
-1664 TEAAAKQLGYTVS
+1664 TEAAAKQLGYTAS
-1677 GDIPFLANA
+1677 GDIPFLSNA

-1708 DVAKMVVGK
+1708 DVAKMIVGK

-1749 TGKGVEALVRGGAYS
+1749 TGKGVETLARGGAYS

-1783 LLKGTQMVLFGP
+1783 LLKGAQMVLFGP

-1809 RSLTVKQ
+1809 RSLSAKQ

-1904 YDRINRDNEK
+1904 YDRINRDDEK

-1976 GALTPEKGADSV
+1976 GALTPEEGADSV

-1996 IVDSGVSD
+1996 IVDSSVSD
-2004 ATAAAAV
+2004 ATAAAAM

-2086 KPYKNPYSTAVGSS
+2086 KPYKNPYSTSVGSS

-2113 LPTGTSRAAGALWLP
+2113 LPMGTSRTAGALGLP
-2128 R
+2128 K

>member
-1 MAMSTGEFM
+1 MADTK
-10 RKYGLKKGT
+10 RKNRFGSGNGGDLSAAVRQNTEAQSRAALQNGT
-19 QKTQTQ
+19 
-25 GAGGPPAS
+25 
-33 GGELSTGEF
+33 L
-42 MQTFNAKAA
+42 
-51 EPVHHYATMHFDEK
+51 PVHHYATMHFDEK

-89 TKSAKEYFNAIGN
+89 TKDAKEYLNAIGN

-124 LGKQVTGKWDSSDIQ
+124 LGKQVAGKWDSSDIQ
-139 RWAAEKEAPAQP
+139 RWAAEKEAPERP

-238 QAIMAMMTMGGSA
+238 QAIMAAMSMGGSV
-251 EAQLATGGERAAATL
+251 EAQLAAGGAKAAATL

-297 SQVAGQNY
+297 SQVAGRNY

-330 AAEVSGGIQKL
+330 AVEVAGGIQKL

-435 NVQADVRELPRA
+435 NVQADVRGLQKA
-447 QTVEENANLRA
+447 KTVEGNTQEANNSA
-458 EENVQESDNPV
+458 KA
-469 QEAQVT
+469 AQVT
-475 EARELPAEQTSA
+475 EVRELPAEQTSV

-502 SAETQVRELLGG
+502 SAESQVRELLGG

-526 NAELKTAFETVTG
+526 NAELRTAFETVTG
-539 ETLTGTKAQQRE
+539 EALAGTKAQQRE
-551 TIKRA
+551 TIRRA
-556 AESQNTQILQ
+556 AESQNTKILQ
-566 QNAQIQQVPSQNQ
+566 LSQQNTQARSQNQ
-579 AEIVNEPVENAAN
+579 AEIVNEPVASTAN
-592 AQENNNFADVRGLP
+592 AQESGNFADVRGLP
-606 AVEAQVEGK
+606 TAETQAK
-615 NADNSGAVPLLTESS
+615 ES
-630 GIAGARS
+630 ART

-652 DTIFSAAQENA
+652 NTSGSAVEENA

-677 KLRDNPVEPGTH
+677 ELRDNPVEPGTH
-689 AEKMGVKISRPFAP
+689 AERMGVKISHPFAP

-721 RDLEKKIRELNPTPA
+721 RDIEEKIRELNPTPA
-736 EKEFARGIAKGA
+736 EKEFAQGIAKGA

-756 VGGTYTADMIP
+756 VGGTYTAEQIP
-767 AEMSREKI
+767 ATMSK
-775 LKIARCYTESG
+775 
-786 QEVQKIRREKAAN
+786 
-799 IRRFRKTIGE
+799 
-809 DGLKAARKIADEK
+809 
-822 AGDVP
+822 
-827 EDFPF
+827 
-832 WKIESSVRNYE
+832 
-843 QAAERDAKALR
+843 
-854 KGRKVEAV
+854 
-862 RKGKLKAYFARSELS
+862 
-877 ASERAFAEDLITVET
+877 
-892 PKGMPRAEVMSAAL
+892 
-906 QYMKADAAEKAARAE
+906 
-921 QESKVEALCRQ
+921 
-932 INPTDGEKV
+932 
-941 FGRALAANVDEYG
+941 
-954 NMTDVGGALGQ
+954 
-965 IPKGMSWEKVTQLA
+965 EKVTRLA
-979 YYYMAQND
+979 YYYMAKND
-987 YASKTIRS
+987 YAGKLIRS
-995 RKHAAQRQWQGE
+995 RKYAAQRQWQAK

-1037 TFGKELGKK
+1037 IFGKELGKK

-1069 FDRVRGFDLSKS
+1069 FDRVRGFDLSES

-1118 MKMTAAEAN
+1118 MKKTAAEMN
-1127 ISREEMELAERYKA
+1127 IPREQMELVEQYKA
-1141 WLDTQARLQDADVDA
+1141 WLDTQARLQDTDVDA
-1156 KKIEEAAA
+1156 KKIEEAAE

-1248 TKTRNDNVEYDAVG
+1248 TKTSNDNVEYDAVG

-1339 DAALDKYIDSLY
+1339 DAALDKYIDSLF

-1375 GKQTKVDRV
+1375 GKRTTGDRTIEHEV
-1384 FEDKFGRN
+1384 GRTA
-1392 FLNLGNKLSTIFGQS
+1392 LNIGNKLTKIFGES

-1415 ALNQTAQIPMLA
+1415 ALNQTAQIPMLT
-1427 AEVGAGNVAEAV
+1427 AEVGVGNVAEAV
-1439 RDIVTGETKVDGWE
+1439 RDIVTGETKADGWE
-1453 DASDFL
+1453 GASDFL

-1467 LTETEGLGKV
+1467 LTETNGLGKV

-1490 AASRVIVRA
+1490 VASRVIVRA
-1499 KYLQEVKNGATH
+1499 KYLQEVKNGATY

-1534 PMAFEDKN
+1534 PMAFEGSRLSQK
-1542 VFSKAMT
+1542 VLT

-1557 AWSHISHDLPMELQT
+1557 AWSHITHDLPMEFQT
-1572 MAKTQGKTAAV
+1572 MAKTQGKNVAV
-1583 KKLCGFVAKY
+1583 KKFAGLAMKY
-1593 LLEAFIFN
+1593 LLEAFLFN
-1601 RLTEWLYGGTPAP
+1601 RLTEWIYGGTPAP

-1641 DNALEAVDGERE
+1641 DNTLEAVTGERG
-1653 LGTEKPEQKFD
+1653 LGTEKPDGGFD

-1677 GDIPFLANA
+1677 GDIPFLSNA

-1708 DVAKMVVGK
+1708 DVAKMIVGK
-1717 DADTRKEAAQKLAED
+1717 DADTRKDAAQKLAED

-1749 TGKGVEALVRGGAYS
+1749 TGKGVETLVRGGAYS

-1836 MQAVRSV
+1836 MQAVRSA

-1904 YDRINRDNEK
+1904 YDRINRGDEK

-1976 GALTPEKGADSV
+1976 GELTPEKGADSV

-1996 IVDSGVSD
+1996 IVNSGVSD

-2086 KPYKNPYSTAVGSS
+2086 KPYKNPYSTSVGSS

-2113 LPTGTSRAAGALWLP
+2113 LPTGTSRAAGALGLP
-2128 R
+2128 K

>member
-1 MAMSTGEFM
+1 MADTK
-10 RKYGLKKGT
+10 RKNRFGSGNGGDISAAIRQNTETKSRAALQKGMLPTYRTQVGQPLKD
-19 QKTQTQ
+19 
-25 GAGGPPAS
+25 
-33 GGELSTGEF
+33 ER
-42 MQTFNAKAA
+42 A
-51 EPVHHYATMHFDEK
+51 ERRDS
-65 KKQKKTQNPE
+65 

-89 TKSAKEYFNAIGN
+89 TKDAKEYFNAIGS

-139 RWAAEKEAPAQP
+139 RWAAEKEVAERP

-214 NMQNGTKGQKIAD
+214 NMQNGTKGQKIVD
-227 EIGTSTVAALP
+227 ELGTTTVAALP
-238 QAIMAMMTMGGSA
+238 QAIMAAMSMGGSV
-251 EAQLATGGERAAATL
+251 EAQLATGGARAAATL

-282 MAQAMAKNPNFWLAF
+282 MAQAMAKDPNFWLAF
-297 SQVAGQNY
+297 SQVAGRNY

-316 EANAFAMANGLVNA
+316 EANAFAMANGLVSA
-330 AAEVSGGIQKL
+330 AVEVSGGIQKL

-402 AKEFGLGMTVGGI
+402 AKEFGLGAAVGGI

-435 NVQADVRELPRA
+435 NVQADVRELPKA
-447 QTVEENANLRA
+447 QTVEENTQEAN
-458 EENVQESDNPV
+458 NPAKA
-469 QEAQVT
+469 AQVT
-475 EARELPAEQTSA
+475 EVRELPAEQTSV
-487 ETQTAEARELPMGQV
+487 ETQTAGARELPMGQV

-526 NAELKTAFETVTG
+526 NAELRTAFETVTG
-539 ETLTGTKAQQRE
+539 ETLAGTKAQQRE

-566 QNAQIQQVPSQNQ
+566 RNAQIQQVHSQNQ
-579 AEIVNEPVENAAN
+579 AEIVNEPVASTAN
-592 AQENNNFADVRGLP
+592 TQESGNFADVRGLP
-606 AVEAQVEGK
+606 T
-615 NADNSGAVPLLTESS
+615 ADTQAKES
-630 GIAGARS
+630 ART
-637 AAEGYAREHGLLTGE
+637 AAEGYARERGLLTGE
-652 DTIFSAAQENA
+652 NTSGSAVEENA

-677 KLRDNPVEPGTH
+677 ELRDNPVEPGTH
-689 AEKMGVKISRPFAP
+689 AERMGVKISHPFAP

-709 LVTEAKYAKKAS
+709 LVTEAKYAKKAR
-721 RDLEKKIRELNPTPA
+721 RDIEKKIRELNPTPA
-736 EKEFARGIAKGA
+736 EKEFAQGIAKGA

-756 VGGTYTADMIP
+756 VGGTYT
-767 AEMSREKI
+767 
-775 LKIARCYTESG
+775 
-786 QEVQKIRREKAAN
+786 
-799 IRRFRKTIGE
+799 
-809 DGLKAARKIADEK
+809 
-822 AGDVP
+822 
-827 EDFPF
+827 
-832 WKIESSVRNYE
+832 
-843 QAAERDAKALR
+843 
-854 KGRKVEAV
+854 VE
-862 RKGKLKAYFARSELS
+862 
-877 ASERAFAEDLITVET
+877 
-892 PKGMPRAEVMSAAL
+892 
-906 QYMKADAAEKAARAE
+906 
-921 QESKVEALCRQ
+921 
-932 INPTDGEKV
+932 
-941 FGRALAANVDEYG
+941 
-954 NMTDVGGALGQ
+954 Q
-965 IPKGMSWEKVTQLA
+965 IPTTMSKEKVTQLA
-979 YYYMAQND
+979 YYYMAKND
-987 YASKTIRS
+987 YAGKLIRS
-995 RKHAAQRQWQGE
+995 RKYAAQRQWQAK

-1037 TFGKELGKK
+1037 IFGKELGKK

-1069 FDRVRGFDLSKS
+1069 FDRVRGFDLSES

-1118 MKMTAAEAN
+1118 VKKTAAEMN
-1127 ISREEMELAERYKA
+1127 IPQEQMELAERYKA

-1200 PEKAQEGT
+1200 PEKVQEGT

-1248 TKTRNDNVEYDAVG
+1248 TKTSNDNVEYDAVG

-1375 GKQTKVDRV
+1375 GKRTTGDRTTEHEV
-1384 FEDKFGRN
+1384 GRTA
-1392 FLNLGNKLSTIFGQS
+1392 LNIGNKLTKIFGES

-1415 ALNQTAQIPMLA
+1415 ALNQTAQIPMLT
-1427 AEVGAGNVAEAV
+1427 AEVGVGNVAEAV
-1439 RDIVTGETKVDGWE
+1439 RDIVTGETKADGWE
-1453 DASDFL
+1453 GASDFL

-1467 LTETEGLGKV
+1467 LTETKGLGKV

-1490 AASRVIVRA
+1490 VASRVIVRA
-1499 KYLQEVKNGATH
+1499 KYLQEVKNGATY

-1534 PMAFEDKN
+1534 PMAFEGSRLSRK
-1542 VFSKAMT
+1542 VLT

-1557 AWSHISHDLPMELQT
+1557 AWSHITHDLPMEYQT
-1572 MAKTQGKTAAV
+1572 MAKTQGKNVAV
-1583 KKLCGFVAKY
+1583 KKFAGLAMKY
-1593 LLEAFIFN
+1593 LMEAFLFN
-1601 RLTEWLYGGTPAP
+1601 RLTEWIYGGTPAP

-1641 DNALEAVDGERE
+1641 DNTLEAMTGERG
-1653 LGTEKPEQKFD
+1653 LGTEKPDGGFD

-1677 GDIPFLANA
+1677 GDIPFLSNA

-1708 DVAKMVVGK
+1708 DVAKMIVGK

-1732 APKEL
+1732 APKEI

-1783 LLKGTQMVLFGP
+1783 LLKGTKMVLFGP

-1843 DDDDPEAAAKAKRDA
+1843 DDDDPEVAAKAKRDA

-1868 KQQIYSAMIG
+1868 KQQIYSDMIG

-1936 TAVKSNLVFY
+1936 AAVKSNLVFY
-1946 SGVQAKAETYEKI
+1946 SGVQEKAETYEKI

-2004 ATAAAAV
+2004 ATAAAAMK
-2011 QAIMPDSIAV
+2011 AIMPDSIAV

-2086 KPYKNPYSTAVGSS
+2086 KPYKNPYSTSVGSS

-2113 LPTGTSRAAGALWLP
+2113 LPTGTSRTAGALWLP
-2128 R
+2128 K

>member
-1 MAMSTGEFM
+1 MADTK
-10 RKYGLKKGT
+10 RKNRFGSGNGGDLSAAVRQNTETQSRAALQNGT
-19 QKTQTQ
+19 
-25 GAGGPPAS
+25 
-33 GGELSTGEF
+33 L
-42 MQTFNAKAA
+42 
-51 EPVHHYATMHFDEK
+51 PVHHYATMHFDEK

-89 TKSAKEYFNAIGN
+89 TKDAKEYLNAIGN

-139 RWAAEKEAPAQP
+139 RWAAEKEVAERP

-238 QAIMAMMTMGGSA
+238 QAIMAAMSMGGSV

-297 SQVAGQNY
+297 SQVAGRNY

-330 AAEVSGGIQKL
+330 AVEVSGGVQKL

-373 RALQNLTYNK
+373 RALQNLIYNK

-435 NVQADVRELPRA
+435 NVQTDVRELQKA
-447 QTVEENANLRA
+447 QTVEENTQEAN
-458 EENVQESDNPV
+458 NPAKA
-469 QEAQVT
+469 AQVT
-475 EARELPAEQTSA
+475 EVRELPAEQTSV
-487 ETQTAEARELPMGQV
+487 ETQTAESP
-502 SAETQVRELLGG
+502 
-514 EVTNSK
+514 
-520 AERILA
+520 
-526 NAELKTAFETVTG
+526 NA
-539 ETLTGTKAQQRE
+539 
-551 TIKRA
+551 
-556 AESQNTQILQ
+556 QILQ
-566 QNAQIQQVPSQNQ
+566 QNAQIQQVHSQNQ
-579 AEIVNEPVENAAN
+579 AKIVNEPVASTAN

-606 AVEAQVEGK
+606 SAETQTK
-615 NADNSGAVPLLTESS
+615 ES
-630 GIAGARS
+630 ART

-652 DTIFSAAQENA
+652 NTSGSAVEENA

-677 KLRDNPVEPGTH
+677 ELRDNPVEPGTH
-689 AEKMGVKISRPFAP
+689 AEKMGVKISHPFAP

-721 RDLEKKIRELNPTPA
+721 RDIEKKIRELNPTPA
-736 EKEFARGIAKGA
+736 EKEFAQGIAKGA

-756 VGGTYTADMIP
+756 VGGTYTA
-767 AEMSREKI
+767 E
-775 LKIARCYTESG
+775 
-786 QEVQKIRREKAAN
+786 
-799 IRRFRKTIGE
+799 
-809 DGLKAARKIADEK
+809 
-822 AGDVP
+822 
-827 EDFPF
+827 
-832 WKIESSVRNYE
+832 
-843 QAAERDAKALR
+843 
-854 KGRKVEAV
+854 
-862 RKGKLKAYFARSELS
+862 
-877 ASERAFAEDLITVET
+877 
-892 PKGMPRAEVMSAAL
+892 
-906 QYMKADAAEKAARAE
+906 
-921 QESKVEALCRQ
+921 
-932 INPTDGEKV
+932 
-941 FGRALAANVDEYG
+941 
-954 NMTDVGGALGQ
+954 Q
-965 IPKGMSWEKVTQLA
+965 IPTTMSKEKVTQLA
-979 YYYMAQND
+979 YYYMAKND
-987 YASKTIRS
+987 YAGKLIRS
-995 RKHAAQRQWQGE
+995 RKYAAQRQWQAK

-1046 INEEF
+1046 INEELF
-1051 FDPILENS
+1051 NPILENS

-1069 FDRVRGFDLSKS
+1069 FDRVRGFDLSES

-1101 LDPDMQKR
+1101 LDPDMRKR
-1109 VTDAATSTD
+1109 VADAATSTD
-1118 MKMTAAEAN
+1118 VKKTAAEMN
-1127 ISREEMELAERYKA
+1127 IPQEQMELVERYKA

-1164 EYKKAYNEF
+1164 GYKKAYNEF

-1218 AQVSE
+1218 TQVSE

-1248 TKTRNDNVEYDAVG
+1248 TKTSNDNVEYDAVG

-1339 DAALDKYIDSLY
+1339 DAALDKYIDSLF

-1375 GKQTKVDRV
+1375 GKRTTGDRTIEHEV
-1384 FEDKFGRN
+1384 GRTA
-1392 FLNLGNKLSTIFGQS
+1392 LNIGNKLTKIFGES

-1415 ALNQTAQIPMLA
+1415 ALNQTAQIPMLT
-1427 AEVGAGNVAEAV
+1427 AEVGVGNVAEAV
-1439 RDIVTGETKVDGWE
+1439 RDIVTGETKADGWE
-1453 DASDFL
+1453 GASDFL

-1467 LTETEGLGKV
+1467 LTETKGLGKV

-1482 IPFAAVDD
+1482 IPFEAVDD
-1490 AASRVIVRA
+1490 VASRVIVRA

-1534 PMAFEDKN
+1534 PMAFEGSRLSQK
-1542 VFSKAMT
+1542 VLT

-1557 AWSHISHDLPMELQT
+1557 AWSHITHDLPMEYQT
-1572 MAKTQGKTAAV
+1572 MAKTQGKNVAV
-1583 KKLCGFVAKY
+1583 KKFAGLAMKY
-1593 LLEAFIFN
+1593 LLEAFLFN
-1601 RLTEWLYGGTPAP
+1601 RLTEWIYGGTPAP

-1641 DNALEAVDGERE
+1641 DNTLEAVTGERG
-1653 LGTEKPEQKFD
+1653 LGTEKPDGGFD

-1677 GDIPFLANA
+1677 GDIPFLSNA

-1708 DVAKMVVGK
+1708 DVAKMIVGK

-1749 TGKGVEALVRGGAYS
+1749 TGKGVETLVRGGAYS

-1783 LLKGTQMVLFGP
+1783 LLKGAQMVLFGP

-1843 DDDDPEAAAKAKRDA
+1843 DDDDPETAAKAKRDA

-1904 YDRINRDNEK
+1904 YDRINRDDEK

-1976 GALTPEKGADSV
+1976 GALTPEEGADSV

-2004 ATAAAAV
+2004 ATAAAAM
-2011 QAIMPDSIAV
+2011 QAIMPESIAV
-2021 KFSAVRQWNVPAE
+2021 KFSAARQWNVPAE

-2100 VRARLESGTVTNS
+2100 VRARLESGMATNS
-2113 LPTGTSRAAGALWLP
+2113 LPTGTSRTAGALWLP

>member
-1 MAMSTGEFM
+1 MAMSTDEFM

-19 QKTQTQ
+19 QKTQSQ
-25 GAGGPPAS
+25 GASGLPAS
-33 GGELSTGEF
+33 GKSLSTDEF
-42 MQTFNAKAA
+42 MKTFNAKET

-65 KKQKKTQNPE
+65 KNKKKTQNPE

-89 TKSAKEYFNAIGN
+89 TKDAKEYINAIGN
-102 LPRTIFDK
+102 LPRTVFDK
-110 TIDTVDNAEKGVAD
+110 TIDTAENLEQGAVDLA
-124 LGKQVTGKWDSSDIQ
+124 KQAAGKWDASDIQ
-139 RWAAEKEAPAQP
+139 RWAANEKVAERP
-151 DDKETGKGMLWKGV
+151 DEEKMGQGMLWKGV

-251 EAQLATGGERAAATL
+251 EAQLATGGARAAATL

-282 MAQAMAKNPNFWLAF
+282 MAQAMAKDPNFWLAF

-305 QDAKA
+305 QNAKA

-330 AAEVSGGIQKL
+330 AAEVAGGIQKL

-373 RALQNLTYNK
+373 RALQNLIYNK

-435 NVQADVRELPRA
+435 NVQADVRELQKA
-447 QTVEENANLRA
+447 QTVEENTQEAN
-458 EENVQESDNPV
+458 NPAKA
-469 QEAQVT
+469 AQVT
-475 EARELPAEQTSA
+475 EVRELPAEQTSV

-502 SAETQVRELLGG
+502 SAESQVRELLVG

-520 AERILA
+520 AKRILA
-526 NAELKTAFETVTG
+526 NAELRTAFETVTG
-539 ETLTGTKAQQRE
+539 ETLAGTKAQQRE

-566 QNAQIQQVPSQNQ
+566 QNAQIQQVHSQNQ
-579 AEIVNEPVENAAN
+579 AKIVNEPVASTENE
-592 AQENNNFADVRGLP
+592 QESGNFADVRGLP
-606 AVEAQVEGK
+606 TVETQAREGAQ
-615 NADNSGAVPLLTESS
+615 N
-630 GIAGARS
+630 
-637 AAEGYAREHGLLTGE
+637 AAESYAREHGLLTGE
-652 DTIFSAAQENA
+652 NTSGSAVEENA

-677 KLRDNPVEPGTH
+677 ELRDNPVEPGTH
-689 AEKMGVKISRPFAP
+689 AEKMGVKIRHPFAP

-721 RDLEKKIRELNPTPA
+721 RDIEKRIRELNPTPA
-736 EKEFARGIAKGA
+736 EKEFAQGIAKGA

-756 VGGTYTADMIP
+756 VGGTYTA
-767 AEMSREKI
+767 E
-775 LKIARCYTESG
+775 
-786 QEVQKIRREKAAN
+786 
-799 IRRFRKTIGE
+799 
-809 DGLKAARKIADEK
+809 
-822 AGDVP
+822 
-827 EDFPF
+827 
-832 WKIESSVRNYE
+832 
-843 QAAERDAKALR
+843 
-854 KGRKVEAV
+854 
-862 RKGKLKAYFARSELS
+862 
-877 ASERAFAEDLITVET
+877 
-892 PKGMPRAEVMSAAL
+892 
-906 QYMKADAAEKAARAE
+906 
-921 QESKVEALCRQ
+921 
-932 INPTDGEKV
+932 
-941 FGRALAANVDEYG
+941 
-954 NMTDVGGALGQ
+954 Q
-965 IPKGMSWEKVTQLA
+965 IPTTMSKEKVTQLA
-979 YYYMAQND
+979 YYYMAKND
-987 YASKTIRS
+987 YAGKLIRS
-995 RKHAAQRQWQGE
+995 RKYAAQRQWQGK
-1007 LEELFGTP
+1007 LEELFGTS

-1069 FDRVRGFDLSKS
+1069 FDRVRGFDLSES
-1081 ESALVQRVIEGTAAA
+1081 ESALVQRVIEGTAVA

-1118 MKMTAAEAN
+1118 VKKTAAEMN
-1127 ISREEMELAERYKA
+1127 IPREQMELVERYKA

-1200 PEKAQEGT
+1200 PEKVQEGT

-1248 TKTRNDNVEYDAVG
+1248 TKTSNDNVEYDAVG

-1339 DAALDKYIDSLY
+1339 DAALDKYIDSLF

-1392 FLNLGNKLSTIFGQS
+1392 FLNLGNKLSAIFGQS

-1415 ALNQTAQIPMLA
+1415 ALNQTAQIPMLT
-1427 AEVGAGNVAEAV
+1427 AEVGVRNVAEAV
-1439 RDIVTGETKVDGWE
+1439 RDIATGETKADGWE
-1453 DASDFL
+1453 GASDFL

-1467 LTETEGLGKV
+1467 LTETKGLGKV

-1482 IPFAAVDD
+1482 IPFEAVDD
-1490 AASRVIVRA
+1490 VASRVIVRA

-1542 VFSKAMT
+1542 VFSKALT

-1557 AWSHISHDLPMELQT
+1557 AWSHITHDLPMEYQT
-1572 MAKTQGKTAAV
+1572 MAKTQGKNVAV
-1583 KKLCGFVAKY
+1583 KKFTGLAMKY
-1593 LLEAFIFN
+1593 LLEAFLFN
-1601 RLTEWLYGGTPAP
+1601 RLTEWIYGGTPAP

-1630 LSTNKYLLTAL
+1630 LSTNKYMLTAL
-1641 DNALEAVDGERE
+1641 DNTLEAVTGERE
-1653 LGTEKPEQKFD
+1653 LGTEKPDGGFD
-1664 TEAAAKQLGYTVS
+1664 TEAAAKQLGYTAS
-1677 GDIPFLANA
+1677 GDIPFLSNA

-1708 DVAKMVVGK
+1708 DVAKMIVGK

-1732 APKEL
+1732 APKEI

-2004 ATAAAAV
+2004 ATAAAAM

-2086 KPYKNPYSTAVGSS
+2086 KPYKNPYSTSVGSS
-2100 VRARLESGTVTNS
+2100 VRERLESGTVTNS
-2113 LPTGTSRAAGALWLP
+2113 LPTGTTRTAGALGLP

>member
-25 GAGGPPAS
+25 GAGGLPAS
-33 GGELSTGEF
+33 GGTLSTGEF

-51 EPVHHYATMHFDEK
+51 EPVHHYAMMHFDEK
-65 KKQKKTQNPE
+65 KKKKKTQNPE

-89 TKSAKEYFNAIGN
+89 TKDAKEYLNAIGN
-102 LPRTIFDK
+102 LPRTVFDK
-110 TIDTVDNAEKGVAD
+110 TIDTADNLEQGAAD
-124 LGKQVTGKWDSSDIQ
+124 LAKQAAGKWDASDIQ
-139 RWAAEKEAPAQP
+139 RWAANEKVAERPNEEKMGQ
-151 DDKETGKGMLWKGV
+151 GMLWKGV

-188 WENNPFSNLA
+188 WENNPLSNLA

-251 EAQLATGGERAAATL
+251 EAQLATGGAGAAATL

-282 MAQAMAKNPNFWLAF
+282 MARAMAKDPNFWLAF

-305 QDAKA
+305 QNAKA

-330 AAEVSGGIQKL
+330 AVEVGGGIQKL

-435 NVQADVRELPRA
+435 NVQADVRELPKA
-447 QTVEENANLRA
+447 QTVEENT
-458 EENVQESDNPV
+458 
-469 QEAQVT
+469 QEANN
-475 EARELPAEQTSA
+475 PAKA
-487 ETQTAEARELPMGQV
+487 AQV
-502 SAETQVRELLGG
+502 SAESQVRELLGG

-526 NAELKTAFETVTG
+526 NAELRTAFETVTG
-539 ETLTGTKAQQRE
+539 ETLAGTKAQQRE

-556 AESQNTQILQ
+556 AESQNAQILQ
-566 QNAQIQQVPSQNQ
+566 QNAQIQQVHSQNQ
-579 AEIVNEPVENAAN
+579 AEIVNEPVASTAN
-592 AQENNNFADVRGLP
+592 AQESDNFADVRGLP
-606 AVEAQVEGK
+606 
-615 NADNSGAVPLLTESS
+615 TEETQAKES
-630 GIAGARS
+630 ART
-637 AAEGYAREHGLLTGE
+637 AAEGYTREHGLLTGE
-652 DTIFSAAQENA
+652 NTSGSAVEENV

-677 KLRDNPVEPGTH
+677 ELRDNPVEPGTH
-689 AEKMGVKISRPFAP
+689 AEKMGVKISHPFAP

-721 RDLEKKIRELNPTPA
+721 RDIEKKIRELNPTPA
-736 EKEFARGIAKGA
+736 EKEFAQGIAKGA

-756 VGGTYTADMIP
+756 VGGTYTA
-767 AEMSREKI
+767 E
-775 LKIARCYTESG
+775 
-786 QEVQKIRREKAAN
+786 
-799 IRRFRKTIGE
+799 
-809 DGLKAARKIADEK
+809 
-822 AGDVP
+822 
-827 EDFPF
+827 
-832 WKIESSVRNYE
+832 
-843 QAAERDAKALR
+843 
-854 KGRKVEAV
+854 
-862 RKGKLKAYFARSELS
+862 
-877 ASERAFAEDLITVET
+877 
-892 PKGMPRAEVMSAAL
+892 
-906 QYMKADAAEKAARAE
+906 
-921 QESKVEALCRQ
+921 
-932 INPTDGEKV
+932 
-941 FGRALAANVDEYG
+941 
-954 NMTDVGGALGQ
+954 Q
-965 IPKGMSWEKVTQLA
+965 IPTTMSKEKVTQLA
-979 YYYMAQND
+979 YYYMAKND
-987 YASKTIRS
+987 YAGKLIRS
-995 RKHAAQRQWQGE
+995 RKYAAQRQWQGK
-1007 LEELFGTP
+1007 LEELFGTT

-1026 QVNTMQ
+1026 QANTMQ
-1032 RNVEK
+1032 RNAEK

-1046 INEEF
+1046 INEEI

-1059 AEKIRFINRM
+1059 AEKIRFVNRM
-1069 FDRVRGFDLSKS
+1069 FDRVRGFDLSES
-1081 ESALVQRVIEGTAAA
+1081 ESALVQRVIEGTAVA
-1096 DQVSK
+1096 DQMSK
-1101 LDPDMQKR
+1101 LDPDMRKR
-1109 VTDAATSTD
+1109 VADAATSAD
-1118 MKMTAAEAN
+1118 VKKTAAEMN
-1127 ISREEMELAERYKA
+1127 IPREQMELVERYKA

-1156 KKIEEAAA
+1156 NKIEEAAA

-1173 YDLINEFLVSHGYDP
+1173 YNLINEFLVSHGYDP

-1248 TKTRNDNVEYDAVG
+1248 TKTSNDNVEYDAVG

-1339 DAALDKYIDSLY
+1339 DAALDKYIDSLF

-1392 FLNLGNKLSTIFGQS
+1392 FLNLGNKLSAIFGQS

-1415 ALNQTAQIPMLA
+1415 ALNQTAQIPMLT
-1427 AEVGAGNVAEAV
+1427 AEVGVGNVAEAV
-1439 RDIVTGETKVDGWE
+1439 RDIVTGETKADGWE
-1453 DASDFL
+1453 GASDFL

-1467 LTETEGLGKV
+1467 LTETKGLGKV

-1482 IPFAAVDD
+1482 IPFEAVDD
-1490 AASRVIVRA
+1490 VASRVIVRA

-1542 VFSKAMT
+1542 VFSKALT

-1557 AWSHISHDLPMELQT
+1557 AWSHISHDLPMEFQT
-1572 MAKTQGKTAAV
+1572 MAKTQGKNVAV
-1583 KKLCGFVAKY
+1583 KKFAGLAMKY

-1601 RLTEWLYGGTPAP
+1601 RLTEWIYGGTPAP

-1641 DNALEAVDGERE
+1641 DNALEAATGERE

-1664 TEAAAKQLGYTVS
+1664 TEAAWDQLRYTAS
-1677 GDIPFLANA
+1677 GDLPFISNA
-1686 LSAVG
+1686 LSMAG

-1699 PTIPLKTGA
+1699 PTVPVNTLFDAKTA
-1708 DVAKMVVGK
+1708 VFGK
-1717 DADTRKEAAQKLAED
+1717 DADTRKDAAQKLAED

-1749 TGKGVEALVRGGAYS
+1749 TGKGVETLMRGGAYS

-1809 RSLTVKQ
+1809 RSLSAKQ

-1904 YDRINRDNEK
+1904 YDRINRDDEK

-2004 ATAAAAV
+2004 STAAAAV

-2100 VRARLESGTVTNS
+2100 VRARLESGTVTS
-2113 LPTGTSRAAGALWLP
+2113 GLPTGTSRTAGALGLP
-2128 R
+2128 K

>member
-33 GGELSTGEF
+33 GGTLSTGEF

-89 TKSAKEYFNAIGN
+89 TKDAKEYLNAIGN
-102 LPRTIFDK
+102 LPRTVFDK
-110 TIDTVDNAEKGVAD
+110 TIDTAENLEQGAVDLA
-124 LGKQVTGKWDSSDIQ
+124 KQAAGKWDASDIQ
-139 RWAAEKEAPAQP
+139 RWAENEKVAERP
-151 DDKETGKGMLWKGV
+151 DEEKMGQGVLWKGT

-251 EAQLATGGERAAATL
+251 EAQLATGGAGAAATL

-282 MAQAMAKNPNFWLAF
+282 MARAMAKDPNFWLAF

-305 QDAKA
+305 QNAKA

-330 AAEVSGGIQKL
+330 AVEVGGGIQKL

-435 NVQADVRELPRA
+435 NVQADVRELPKA
-447 QTVEENANLRA
+447 QTVEENKQEAN
-458 EENVQESDNPV
+458 NPAKA
-469 QEAQVT
+469 AQVT
-475 EARELPAEQTSA
+475 EVRELPAEQTSV

-502 SAETQVRELLGG
+502 SAESQVRELLGG

-526 NAELKTAFETVTG
+526 NAELRTAFETVTG
-539 ETLTGTKAQQRE
+539 EALAGTKAQQRE

-556 AESQNTQILQ
+556 AESQN
-566 QNAQIQQVPSQNQ
+566 AQIQQVQSQNQ
-579 AEIVNEPVENAAN
+579 AEIVNGPATSTAN
-592 AQENNNFADVRGLP
+592 VQESDNFADVRGLP
-606 AVEAQVEGK
+606 TVEEQAREGAQ
-615 NADNSGAVPLLTESS
+615 N
-630 GIAGARS
+630 
-637 AAEGYAREHGLLTGE
+637 AAESYAREHGLLTGE
-652 DTIFSAAQENA
+652 NTSGSAVEENA

-677 KLRDNPVEPGTH
+677 ELRDNPVEPGTH
-689 AEKMGVKISRPFAP
+689 AERMGVKISHPFAP

-721 RDLEKKIRELNPTPA
+721 RDIEKKIRELNPTPA
-736 EKEFARGIAKGA
+736 EKEFAQGIAKGA

-756 VGGTYTADMIP
+756 VGGTYTA
-767 AEMSREKI
+767 E
-775 LKIARCYTESG
+775 
-786 QEVQKIRREKAAN
+786 
-799 IRRFRKTIGE
+799 
-809 DGLKAARKIADEK
+809 
-822 AGDVP
+822 
-827 EDFPF
+827 
-832 WKIESSVRNYE
+832 
-843 QAAERDAKALR
+843 
-854 KGRKVEAV
+854 
-862 RKGKLKAYFARSELS
+862 
-877 ASERAFAEDLITVET
+877 
-892 PKGMPRAEVMSAAL
+892 
-906 QYMKADAAEKAARAE
+906 
-921 QESKVEALCRQ
+921 
-932 INPTDGEKV
+932 
-941 FGRALAANVDEYG
+941 
-954 NMTDVGGALGQ
+954 Q
-965 IPKGMSWEKVTQLA
+965 IPTTMSKEKVTQLA
-979 YYYMAQND
+979 YYYMAKND
-987 YASKTIRS
+987 YAGKLIRS
-995 RKHAAQRQWQGE
+995 RKYAAQRQWQAK

-1015 DDRKLPGALSL
+1015 GDRKLPGALSL

-1046 INEEF
+1046 INEEL

-1069 FDRVRGFDLSKS
+1069 FDRVRGFNLSES
-1081 ESALVQRVIEGTAAA
+1081 ESALVQRVIEGTAVA

-1101 LDPDMQKR
+1101 LDPDMRKR
-1109 VTDAATSTD
+1109 VADAATSTD
-1118 MKMTAAEAN
+1118 MKKTAAEMN
-1127 ISREEMELAERYKA
+1127 IPQEQMELVKRYKA

-1164 EYKKAYNEF
+1164 GYKKAYNEF

-1248 TKTRNDNVEYDAVG
+1248 TKTSNDNVEYDAVG

-1339 DAALDKYIDSLY
+1339 DAALDKYIDSLF

-1392 FLNLGNKLSTIFGQS
+1392 FLNLGNKLSAIFGQS

-1427 AEVGAGNVAEAV
+1427 AEVGVGNVAEAV
-1439 RDIVTGETKVDGWE
+1439 RDIVTGETKADGWE
-1453 DASDFL
+1453 GASDFL

-1490 AASRVIVRA
+1490 VASRVIVRA
-1499 KYLQEVKNGATH
+1499 KYLQEVKNGATY

-1542 VFSKAMT
+1542 VFSKALT

-1557 AWSHISHDLPMELQT
+1557 AWSHISHDLPMEFQT

-1641 DNALEAVDGERE
+1641 DNTLEAVTGERG
-1653 LGTEKPEQKFD
+1653 LGTEKPDGGFD
-1664 TEAAAKQLGYTVS
+1664 TEAAAKQLGYTAS
-1677 GDIPFLANA
+1677 GDIPFLSNA

-1708 DVAKMVVGK
+1708 DVVKMVVGK

-1783 LLKGTQMVLFGP
+1783 LLKGAQMVLFGP

-1843 DDDDPEAAAKAKRDA
+1843 DDDDPEAAAKAKRDV

-1904 YDRINRDNEK
+1904 YDRINRDDEK

-1936 TAVKSNLVFY
+1936 AAVKSNLVFY

-1970 TLARTI
+1970 TLARTV
-1976 GALTPEKGADSV
+1976 GAVTPEEGADSV

-2004 ATAAAAV
+2004 ATAAAAM
-2011 QAIMPDSIAV
+2011 QAIMPESIAV
-2021 KFSAVRQWNVPAE
+2021 KFSAARQWNVPAE

-2086 KPYKNPYSTAVGSS
+2086 KPYKNPYSTSVGSS
-2100 VRARLESGTVTNS
+2100 VRARLESGKVTNS
-2113 LPTGTSRAAGALWLP
+2113 LPTGTSRAAGALGLP

>member
-25 GAGGPPAS
+25 GAGGLPAS
-33 GGELSTGEF
+33 GGTLSTGEF

-51 EPVHHYATMHFDEK
+51 EPVHHYAMMHFDEK
-65 KKQKKTQNPE
+65 KKKKKTQNPE

-89 TKSAKEYFNAIGN
+89 TKDAKEYLNAIGN
-102 LPRTIFDK
+102 LPRTVFDK
-110 TIDTVDNAEKGVAD
+110 TIDTADNLEQGAAD
-124 LGKQVTGKWDSSDIQ
+124 LAKQAAGKWDASDIQ
-139 RWAAEKEAPAQP
+139 RWAANEKVAERPNEEKMGQ
-151 DDKETGKGMLWKGV
+151 GMLWKGV

-188 WENNPFSNLA
+188 WENNPLSNLA

-214 NMQNGTKGQKIAD
+214 NTQNGTKGQKIAD

-251 EAQLATGGERAAATL
+251 EAQLATGGAGAAATL

-282 MAQAMAKNPNFWLAF
+282 MARAMAKDPNFWLAF

-305 QDAKA
+305 QNAKA

-330 AAEVSGGIQKL
+330 AVEVGGGIQKL

-435 NVQADVRELPRA
+435 NVQADVRELPKA
-447 QTVEENANLRA
+447 QTVEENTQEAN
-458 EENVQESDNPV
+458 NPAKA
-469 QEAQVT
+469 AQVT
-475 EARELPAEQTSA
+475 EVRELPAEQTSV

-502 SAETQVRELLGG
+502 SAESQVRELLGG

-526 NAELKTAFETVTG
+526 NAELRTAFETVTG
-539 ETLTGTKAQQRE
+539 ETLAGTKAQQRE

-556 AESQNTQILQ
+556 AESQNAQILQ
-566 QNAQIQQVPSQNQ
+566 QNAQIQQVHSQNQ
-579 AEIVNEPVENAAN
+579 AEIVNEPVASTAN
-592 AQENNNFADVRGLP
+592 AQESDNFADVRGLP
-606 AVEAQVEGK
+606 
-615 NADNSGAVPLLTESS
+615 TEETQAKES
-630 GIAGARS
+630 ART
-637 AAEGYAREHGLLTGE
+637 AAEGYTREHGLLTGE
-652 DTIFSAAQENA
+652 NTSGSAVEENV

-677 KLRDNPVEPGTH
+677 ELRDNPVEPGTH
-689 AEKMGVKISRPFAP
+689 AEKMGVKISHPFAP

-721 RDLEKKIRELNPTPA
+721 RDIEKKIRELNPTPA
-736 EKEFARGIAKGA
+736 EKEFAQGIAKGA

-756 VGGTYTADMIP
+756 VGGTYTA
-767 AEMSREKI
+767 E
-775 LKIARCYTESG
+775 
-786 QEVQKIRREKAAN
+786 
-799 IRRFRKTIGE
+799 
-809 DGLKAARKIADEK
+809 
-822 AGDVP
+822 
-827 EDFPF
+827 
-832 WKIESSVRNYE
+832 
-843 QAAERDAKALR
+843 
-854 KGRKVEAV
+854 
-862 RKGKLKAYFARSELS
+862 
-877 ASERAFAEDLITVET
+877 
-892 PKGMPRAEVMSAAL
+892 
-906 QYMKADAAEKAARAE
+906 
-921 QESKVEALCRQ
+921 
-932 INPTDGEKV
+932 
-941 FGRALAANVDEYG
+941 
-954 NMTDVGGALGQ
+954 Q
-965 IPKGMSWEKVTQLA
+965 IPTTMSKEKVTQLA
-979 YYYMAQND
+979 YYYMAKND
-987 YASKTIRS
+987 YAGKLIRS
-995 RKHAAQRQWQGE
+995 RKYAAQRQWQGK
-1007 LEELFGTP
+1007 LEELFGTT

-1026 QVNTMQ
+1026 QANTMQ
-1032 RNVEK
+1032 RNAEK

-1046 INEEF
+1046 INEEI

-1059 AEKIRFINRM
+1059 AEKIRFVNRM
-1069 FDRVRGFDLSKS
+1069 FDRVRGFDLSES
-1081 ESALVQRVIEGTAAA
+1081 ESALVQRVIEGTAVA

-1101 LDPDMQKR
+1101 LDPDMRKR
-1109 VTDAATSTD
+1109 VADAATSAD
-1118 MKMTAAEAN
+1118 VKKTAAEMN
-1127 ISREEMELAERYKA
+1127 IPREQMELVERYKA

-1156 KKIEEAAA
+1156 NKIEEAAA

-1173 YDLINEFLVSHGYDP
+1173 YNLINEFLVSHGYDP

-1248 TKTRNDNVEYDAVG
+1248 TKTSNDNVEYDAVG

-1339 DAALDKYIDSLY
+1339 DAALDKYIDSLF

-1392 FLNLGNKLSTIFGQS
+1392 FLNLGNKLSAIFGQS

-1415 ALNQTAQIPMLA
+1415 ALNQTAQIPMLT
-1427 AEVGAGNVAEAV
+1427 AEVGVGNVAEAV
-1439 RDIVTGETKVDGWE
+1439 RDIVTGETKADGWE
-1453 DASDFL
+1453 GASDFL

-1467 LTETEGLGKV
+1467 LTETKGLGKV

-1482 IPFAAVDD
+1482 IPFEAVDD
-1490 AASRVIVRA
+1490 VASRVIVRA

-1542 VFSKAMT
+1542 VFSKALT

-1557 AWSHISHDLPMELQT
+1557 AWSHISHDLPMEFQT
-1572 MAKTQGKTAAV
+1572 MAKTQGKNVAV
-1583 KKLCGFVAKY
+1583 KKFAGLAMKY
-1593 LLEAFIFN
+1593 LLEAFLFN
-1601 RLTEWLYGGTPAP
+1601 RLTEWIYGGTPAP

-1641 DNALEAVDGERE
+1641 DNALEAATGERE

-1664 TEAAAKQLGYTVS
+1664 TEAAWDQLRYTAS
-1677 GDIPFLANA
+1677 GDLPFISNA
-1686 LSAVG
+1686 LSMAG

-1699 PTIPLKTGA
+1699 PTVPVNTLSDAKTA
-1708 DVAKMVVGK
+1708 VFGK
-1717 DADTRKEAAQKLAED
+1717 DADTRKDAAQKLAED

-1749 TGKGVEALVRGGAYS
+1749 TGKGVETLMRGGAYS

-1809 RSLTVKQ
+1809 RSLSAKQ

-1904 YDRINRDNEK
+1904 YDRINRDDEK

-2100 VRARLESGTVTNS
+2100 VRARLESGTVTS
-2113 LPTGTSRAAGALWLP
+2113 GLPTGTSRTAGALGLP
-2128 R
+2128 K

>member
-1 MAMSTGEFM
+1 MADTK
-10 RKYGLKKGT
+10 RKNRFGSGNGGDLSAAVRQNTETQSRAALQNGT
-19 QKTQTQ
+19 
-25 GAGGPPAS
+25 
-33 GGELSTGEF
+33 L
-42 MQTFNAKAA
+42 
-51 EPVHHYATMHFDEK
+51 PVHHYATMQPK
-65 KKQKKTQNPE
+65 KKTSFWEKLLNAFGDAGNSSGAGLPSVPTQEQAAGAVQDIRNAHPWPENSE

-89 TKSAKEYFNAIGN
+89 TKDAKEYLNAIGN
-102 LPRTIFDK
+102 LPRTVFDK
-110 TIDTVDNAEKGVAD
+110 TIDTAENLEQGAVDLA
-124 LGKQVTGKWDSSDIQ
+124 KQAAGKWDASDIQ
-139 RWAAEKEAPAQP
+139 RWAENEKVAERP
-151 DDKETGKGMLWKGV
+151 DEEKMGQGMLWKGV

-188 WENNPFSNLA
+188 WKNNPFSNLA

-238 QAIMAMMTMGGSA
+238 QAILAMMTMGGSA
-251 EAQLATGGERAAATL
+251 GTQLAADGAKTAATL

-282 MAQAMAKNPNFWLAF
+282 MARAMAKDPNFWLAF

-305 QDAKA
+305 QNAKA

-330 AAEVSGGIQKL
+330 AVEVGGGIQKL

-394 AVLNPVTG
+394 AVINPVTG

-435 NVQADVRELPRA
+435 DVQADVRELPKA
-447 QTVEENANLRA
+447 QTVEENTQEANDPA
-458 EENVQESDNPV
+458 KA
-469 QEAQVT
+469 AQVT
-475 EARELPAEQTSA
+475 EVRELPAEQTSV

-502 SAETQVRELLGG
+502 SAESQVRELLGG

-520 AERILA
+520 AERILV
-526 NAELKTAFETVTG
+526 NAELRTAFETVTG
-539 ETLTGTKAQQRE
+539 ETLAGTKAQQRE

-556 AESQNTQILQ
+556 AESQNAQILQ
-566 QNAQIQQVPSQNQ
+566 QNAQIQQVHSQNQ
-579 AEIVNEPVENAAN
+579 AEIVNEPVASTAN
-592 AQENNNFADVRGLP
+592 AQESGNFADVRGLP
-606 AVEAQVEGK
+606 TAETQAK
-615 NADNSGAVPLLTESS
+615 ES
-630 GIAGARS
+630 ART

-652 DTIFSAAQENA
+652 NTSGSAVEENA
-663 RVMRE
+663 RVMSE
-668 AQENEAKRQ
+668 ARENEAKRQ
-677 KLRDNPVEPGTH
+677 ELRDNPVEPGTH
-689 AEKMGVKISRPFAP
+689 AEKMGVKISHPFAP

-721 RDLEKKIRELNPTPA
+721 RDIEKKIRELNPTPA
-736 EKEFARGIAKGA
+736 EKEFAQGIAKGA

-756 VGGTYTADMIP
+756 VGGTYTA
-767 AEMSREKI
+767 E
-775 LKIARCYTESG
+775 
-786 QEVQKIRREKAAN
+786 
-799 IRRFRKTIGE
+799 
-809 DGLKAARKIADEK
+809 
-822 AGDVP
+822 
-827 EDFPF
+827 
-832 WKIESSVRNYE
+832 
-843 QAAERDAKALR
+843 
-854 KGRKVEAV
+854 
-862 RKGKLKAYFARSELS
+862 
-877 ASERAFAEDLITVET
+877 
-892 PKGMPRAEVMSAAL
+892 
-906 QYMKADAAEKAARAE
+906 
-921 QESKVEALCRQ
+921 
-932 INPTDGEKV
+932 
-941 FGRALAANVDEYG
+941 
-954 NMTDVGGALGQ
+954 Q
-965 IPKGMSWEKVTQLA
+965 IPTTMSKEKVTQLA
-979 YYYMAQND
+979 YYYMAKND
-987 YASKTIRS
+987 YAGKLIRS
-995 RKHAAQRQWQGE
+995 RKYAAQRQWQAK
-1007 LEELFGTP
+1007 LEEYFGTP

-1037 TFGKELGKK
+1037 MFGKELGKK

-1069 FDRVRGFDLSKS
+1069 FGRVRGFDLSKS

-1096 DQVSK
+1096 DQLSK

-1118 MKMTAAEAN
+1118 VKKTAAEMN
-1127 ISREEMELAERYKA
+1127 IPREQMELVERYKA
-1141 WLDTQARLQDADVDA
+1141 WLDTQARLQDTDVDA
-1156 KKIEEAAA
+1156 KKIEEAAE

-1200 PEKAQEGT
+1200 PEKVQEGT

-1248 TKTRNDNVEYDAVG
+1248 TKTSNDNVEYDAVG

-1339 DAALDKYIDSLY
+1339 DAALDKYIDSLF

-1392 FLNLGNKLSTIFGQS
+1392 FLNLGNKLSAIFGQS

-1415 ALNQTAQIPMLA
+1415 ALNQTAQIPMLT
-1427 AEVGAGNVAEAV
+1427 AEVGVGNVAEAV
-1439 RDIVTGETKVDGWE
+1439 RDIVTGETKADGWE
-1453 DASDFL
+1453 GASDFL

-1467 LTETEGLGKV
+1467 LTETKGLGKV

-1482 IPFAAVDD
+1482 IPFEVVDD
-1490 AASRVIVRA
+1490 VASRVIVRA
-1499 KYLQEVKNGATH
+1499 KYLQEVKNGATY

-1542 VFSKAMT
+1542 VFSKALT

-1557 AWSHISHDLPMELQT
+1557 AWSHISHDLPMEFQT
-1572 MAKTQGKTAAV
+1572 MAKTQGKNVAV
-1583 KKLCGFVAKY
+1583 KKFAGLAMKY
-1593 LLEAFIFN
+1593 LLEAFLFN
-1601 RLTEWLYGGTPAP
+1601 RLTEWIYGGTPAP

-1630 LSTNKYLLTAL
+1630 LSTNQYLLAAA
-1641 DNALEAVDGERE
+1641 DNALEAMTGERG
-1653 LGTEKPEQKFD
+1653 LGTGKPDGGFD
-1664 TEAAAKQLGYTVS
+1664 TEAAAKQLGYTAS
-1677 GDIPFLANA
+1677 GDIPFLSNA

-1699 PTIPLKTGA
+1699 PTVPVNTLSDAKTA
-1708 DVAKMVVGK
+1708 VFGK
-1717 DADTRKEAAQKLAED
+1717 DADTRKDAAQKLAED

-1749 TGKGVEALVRGGAYS
+1749 TGKGVETLVRGGAYS
-1764 GYGDSERL
+1764 GYGDSARL

-1809 RSLTVKQ
+1809 RSLSAKQ

-1843 DDDDPEAAAKAKRDA
+1843 DDDDPEAAAKAKRDV

-1868 KQQIYSAMIG
+1868 KQQIYSAMIS

-1904 YDRINRDNEK
+1904 YDRINRDDEK
-1914 ASVKAVEFAAEV
+1914 ASIKAVEFAAEV

-1936 TAVKSNLVFY
+1936 AAVKSNLVFY

-2044 GIKEKYGKTSLNA
+2044 GIKAKYGKTSLNA

-2086 KPYKNPYSTAVGSS
+2086 KPYKNPYSTSVGSS

-2113 LPTGTSRAAGALWLP
+2113 LQTGTSRTAGALWLP

>member
-33 GGELSTGEF
+33 GGALSTGEF
-42 MQTFNAKAA
+42 MQTFDAEAA

-89 TKSAKEYFNAIGN
+89 TKAAKEYFNAIGN
-102 LPRTIFDK
+102 LPRTVFDK

-124 LGKQVTGKWDSSDIQ
+124 LGKQVSGKWDSSDIQ

-238 QAIMAMMTMGGSA
+238 QAIMAAMSMGGSV
-251 EAQLATGGERAAATL
+251 EAQLATGGARAAATL

-297 SQVAGQNY
+297 SQVAGRNY

-330 AAEVSGGIQKL
+330 AVEVSGGIQKL

-422 VGKAA
+422 AGKAA

-435 NVQADVRELPRA
+435 NVQANVRELQKA
-447 QTVEENANLRA
+447 QTVEKNTQEAN
-458 EENVQESDNPV
+458 NPAKA
-469 QEAQVT
+469 AQVT
-475 EARELPAEQTSA
+475 EVRELPAEQTSV

-502 SAETQVRELLGG
+502 SAESQVRELLGG

-520 AERILA
+520 AKRILA
-526 NAELKTAFETVTG
+526 NAELRTAFETVTG
-539 ETLTGTKAQQRE
+539 ETLAGTKAQQRE

-556 AESQNTQILQ
+556 AESQNAKILQ
-566 QNAQIQQVPSQNQ
+566 LSQQNTQVRSQNQ
-579 AEIVNEPVENAAN
+579 AKIVNEPVTSTAN
-592 AQENNNFADVRGLP
+592 AQESGNFADVRGLP
-606 AVEAQVEGK
+606 TAETQAK
-615 NADNSGAVPLLTESS
+615 EST
-630 GIAGARS
+630 RT

-652 DTIFSAAQENA
+652 NTSGSAVEENA

-677 KLRDNPVEPGTH
+677 ELRDNPVEPGTH
-689 AEKMGVKISRPFAP
+689 AEKMGVKISHPFAP
-703 ITNVDD
+703 ITNVND

-721 RDLEKKIRELNPTPA
+721 RDIEKKIRELNPTPA
-736 EKEFARGIAKGA
+736 EKEFAQGIAKGA

-756 VGGTYTADMIP
+756 VGGTYT
-767 AEMSREKI
+767 
-775 LKIARCYTESG
+775 
-786 QEVQKIRREKAAN
+786 
-799 IRRFRKTIGE
+799 
-809 DGLKAARKIADEK
+809 
-822 AGDVP
+822 
-827 EDFPF
+827 
-832 WKIESSVRNYE
+832 
-843 QAAERDAKALR
+843 
-854 KGRKVEAV
+854 VE
-862 RKGKLKAYFARSELS
+862 
-877 ASERAFAEDLITVET
+877 
-892 PKGMPRAEVMSAAL
+892 
-906 QYMKADAAEKAARAE
+906 
-921 QESKVEALCRQ
+921 
-932 INPTDGEKV
+932 
-941 FGRALAANVDEYG
+941 
-954 NMTDVGGALGQ
+954 Q
-965 IPKGMSWEKVTQLA
+965 IPMTMSKEKVTRLA
-979 YYYMAQND
+979 YYYMAKND
-987 YASKTIRS
+987 YAGKLIRS
-995 RKHAAQRQWQGE
+995 RKYAAQRQWQGK
-1007 LEELFGTP
+1007 LEEFFGTS

-1037 TFGKELGKK
+1037 IFGKELGKK

-1069 FDRVRGFDLSKS
+1069 FDRVRGFDLSES

-1118 MKMTAAEAN
+1118 VKKTAAEMN
-1127 ISREEMELAERYKA
+1127 IPQEQMELVERYKA

-1164 EYKKAYNEF
+1164 GYKKAYNEF

-1248 TKTRNDNVEYDAVG
+1248 TKTNNDNVEYDAVG

-1339 DAALDKYIDSLY
+1339 DAALDKYIDSLF

-1392 FLNLGNKLSTIFGQS
+1392 FLNLGNKLSAIFGQS

-1415 ALNQTAQIPMLA
+1415 ALNQTAQIPMLT
-1427 AEVGAGNVAEAV
+1427 AEVGVGNVAEAV
-1439 RDIVTGETKVDGWE
+1439 RDIATGKTKADGWE
-1453 DASDFL
+1453 GASDFL

-1467 LTETEGLGKV
+1467 LTETKGLGKV

-1482 IPFAAVDD
+1482 IPFEAVDD

-1499 KYLQEVKNGATH
+1499 KYLQEVKSGATH

-1542 VFSKAMT
+1542 VFSKALT

-1557 AWSHISHDLPMELQT
+1557 AWSHISHDLPMEFQT
-1572 MAKTQGKTAAV
+1572 MAKTQGKNVAV
-1583 KKLCGFVAKY
+1583 KKFAGLAMKY
-1593 LLEAFIFN
+1593 LLEAFLFN
-1601 RLTEWLYGGTPAP
+1601 RLTEWIYGGTPAP

-1630 LSTNKYLLTAL
+1630 LSTNQYLLTAA
-1641 DNALEAVDGERE
+1641 DNALEAMTGERG
-1653 LGTEKPEQKFD
+1653 LGTEKPDGGFD
-1664 TEAAAKQLGYTVS
+1664 TEAAAKQLGYTAS
-1677 GDIPFLANA
+1677 GDIPFLSNA

-1699 PTIPLKTGA
+1699 PTVPVNTLSDAKTA
-1708 DVAKMVVGK
+1708 VFGK
-1717 DADTRKEAAQKLAED
+1717 DADTRKDAAQKLAED

-1749 TGKGVEALVRGGAYS
+1749 TGKGVETLARGGAYS

-1783 LLKGTQMVLFGP
+1783 LLKGAQMVLFGP

-1809 RSLTVKQ
+1809 RSLSAKQ

-1878 DGKDVKFSALR
+1878 DGKDVKFSAMR

-1904 YDRINRDNEK
+1904 YDRINRDDEK

-1959 TGAGVSTSEAE
+1959 TRAGVSTSEAE

-1976 GALTPEKGADSV
+1976 GALTPEEGADSV

-2044 GIKEKYGKTSLNA
+2044 GIKEKYGKKSLNA

-2086 KPYKNPYSTAVGSS
+2086 KPYKNPYSTSVGSS

-2113 LPTGTSRAAGALWLP
+2113 LPTGTSRTAGALGLP
-2128 R
+2128 K

>member
-1 MAMSTGEFM
+1 MADTK
-10 RKYGLKKGT
+10 RKNRFGSGNGGDISAAIRQNTETKSRAALQNGMLPTYRAQVGQPLKD
-19 QKTQTQ
+19 
-25 GAGGPPAS
+25 
-33 GGELSTGEF
+33 ER
-42 MQTFNAKAA
+42 A
-51 EPVHHYATMHFDEK
+51 ERRDS
-65 KKQKKTQNPE
+65 

-89 TKSAKEYFNAIGN
+89 TKDAKEYFNAIGN
-102 LPRTIFDK
+102 LPRTVFDK

-139 RWAAEKEAPAQP
+139 RWAAEKEAPVRP

-227 EIGTSTVAALP
+227 EIGTTTVAALP
-238 QAIMAMMTMGGSA
+238 QAILAMMTMGGSA
-251 EAQLATGGERAAATL
+251 EAQLATGGARAAATL

-282 MAQAMAKNPNFWLAF
+282 MAQAMAKDPNFWLAF
-297 SQVAGQNY
+297 SQVAGRNY

-330 AAEVSGGIQKL
+330 AAEMAGGIQKL

-402 AKEFGLGMTVGGI
+402 AKEFGLGATVGGI

-435 NVQADVRELPRA
+435 NVQADVRELPKA
-447 QTVEENANLRA
+447 QTVEENTQEANNSA
-458 EENVQESDNPV
+458 KA
-469 QEAQVT
+469 AQVT
-475 EARELPAEQTSA
+475 EVRELPAEQTSA
-487 ETQTAEARELPMGQV
+487 ETRTAEARELPMGKV
-502 SAETQVRELLGG
+502 SAESQVRELLGG

-526 NAELKTAFETVTG
+526 NAELRTAFETVTG
-539 ETLTGTKAQQRE
+539 ETLAGTKAQKRE

-556 AESQNTQILQ
+556 AESQNAKILQ
-566 QNAQIQQVPSQNQ
+566 LSQQNTQVRPQNQ
-579 AEIVNEPVENAAN
+579 AKIVNEPVASTAN
-592 AQENNNFADVRGLP
+592 AQESGNFADVRGLP
-606 AVEAQVEGK
+606 TVETQAREGAQ
-615 NADNSGAVPLLTESS
+615 N
-630 GIAGARS
+630 
-637 AAEGYAREHGLLTGE
+637 AAESYAREHGLLTGE
-652 DTIFSAAQENA
+652 NTSGSAVEENA

-668 AQENEAKRQ
+668 AQENEAKR
-677 KLRDNPVEPGTH
+677 KELRDNPVEPGTH
-689 AEKMGVKISRPFAP
+689 AEKMGVQISHPFAP

-721 RDLEKKIRELNPTPA
+721 RDIEKKIRELNPTPA
-736 EKEFARGIAKGA
+736 EKEFAQGIAKGA

-756 VGGTYTADMIP
+756 VGGTYTA
-767 AEMSREKI
+767 E
-775 LKIARCYTESG
+775 
-786 QEVQKIRREKAAN
+786 
-799 IRRFRKTIGE
+799 
-809 DGLKAARKIADEK
+809 
-822 AGDVP
+822 
-827 EDFPF
+827 
-832 WKIESSVRNYE
+832 
-843 QAAERDAKALR
+843 
-854 KGRKVEAV
+854 
-862 RKGKLKAYFARSELS
+862 
-877 ASERAFAEDLITVET
+877 
-892 PKGMPRAEVMSAAL
+892 
-906 QYMKADAAEKAARAE
+906 
-921 QESKVEALCRQ
+921 
-932 INPTDGEKV
+932 
-941 FGRALAANVDEYG
+941 
-954 NMTDVGGALGQ
+954 Q
-965 IPKGMSWEKVTQLA
+965 IPTTMSKEKVTQLA
-979 YYYMAQND
+979 YYYMAKND
-987 YASKTIRS
+987 YAGKLIRS
-995 RKHAAQRQWQGE
+995 RKYAAQRQWQAK

-1069 FDRVRGFDLSKS
+1069 FDRVRGFDLSES
-1081 ESALVQRVIEGTAAA
+1081 ESALVQRVIEGTAVA

-1118 MKMTAAEAN
+1118 VKKTAAEMN
-1127 ISREEMELAERYKA
+1127 IPQEQMELVERYKA

-1200 PEKAQEGT
+1200 PEKVQEGT

-1327 IAEGTRLTEEQA
+1327 IAEGTRLTQKQA

-1375 GKQTKVDRV
+1375 GKRTTGDRTIEHEV
-1384 FEDKFGRN
+1384 GRTA
-1392 FLNLGNKLSTIFGQS
+1392 LNIGNKLTKIFGQS
-1407 TIVGNLSS
+1407 TILGNLSS
-1415 ALNQTAQIPMLA
+1415 ALNQTAQIPMLT
-1427 AEVGAGNVAEAV
+1427 AEVGVGNVAEAV
-1439 RDIVTGETKVDGWE
+1439 RDIVTGETKADGWE
-1453 DASDFL
+1453 GASDFL

-1467 LTETEGLGKV
+1467 LTETKGLGKV

-1482 IPFAAVDD
+1482 IPFEVVDD
-1490 AASRVIVRA
+1490 VASRVIVRA
-1499 KYLQEVKNGATH
+1499 KYLQEVKSGATH

-1534 PMAFEDKN
+1534 PMAFEGSRLSRK
-1542 VFSKAMT
+1542 VLT

-1557 AWSHISHDLPMELQT
+1557 AWSHITHDLPMEFQT
-1572 MAKTQGKTAAV
+1572 MAKTQGKNVAV
-1583 KKLCGFVAKY
+1583 KKFAGLAMKY
-1593 LLEAFIFN
+1593 LLEAFLFN
-1601 RLTEWLYGGTPAP
+1601 RLTEWIYGGTPAP

-1619 YVTGAIGAGEG
+1619 YVTGAIGAGKG

-1641 DNALEAVDGERE
+1641 DNTLEAVTGERE
-1653 LGTEKPEQKFD
+1653 LGTEKPDGGFD
-1664 TEAAAKQLGYTVS
+1664 TEAAAKQLGYTAS
-1677 GDIPFLANA
+1677 GDIPFLSNA

-1708 DVAKMVVGK
+1708 DVAKMIVGK
-1717 DADTRKEAAQKLAED
+1717 DADTRKDAAQKLAED

-1904 YDRINRDNEK
+1904 YDRINRDGEK
-1914 ASVKAVEFAAEV
+1914 ASIKAVEFAAEV

-1936 TAVKSNLVFY
+1936 AAVKSNLVFY
-1946 SGVQAKAETYEKI
+1946 SGVQAKAETYEKF
-1959 TGAGVSTSEAE
+1959 TGAGVGTSDAE
-1970 TLARTI
+1970 TLARTV
-1976 GALTPEKGADSV
+1976 GALTPEEGADSV

-2004 ATAAAAV
+2004 ATAAAAM
-2011 QAIMPDSIAV
+2011 QAIMPESIAV
-2021 KFSAVRQWNVPAE
+2021 KFSAARQWNVPAE

-2086 KPYKNPYSTAVGSS
+2086 KPYKNPYSTSVGSS

-2113 LPTGTSRAAGALWLP
+2113 LPTGTRRAAGALGLP
-2128 R
+2128 K

>member
-1 MAMSTGEFM
+1 MAMSTDEFM

-19 QKTQTQ
+19 QKTQAQ
-25 GAGGPPAS
+25 GASGLPAS
-33 GGELSTGEF
+33 GKSLSTGEF
-42 MQTFNAKAA
+42 MKTFNAKAT
-51 EPVHHYATMHFDEK
+51 EPVHHYATMQPK
-65 KKQKKTQNPE
+65 KKTSFWEKLLNAFGDAGNSSGAGLPSVPTQEQAAGAVRDIRNAHPWPENSE

-89 TKSAKEYFNAIGN
+89 TKDAKEYFNAIGN
-102 LPRTIFDK
+102 LPRTVFDK

-139 RWAAEKEAPAQP
+139 RWAAEKEVAERP

-238 QAIMAMMTMGGSA
+238 QAILAMMTMGGSA
-251 EAQLATGGERAAATL
+251 EAQLATGGARAAATL

-282 MAQAMAKNPNFWLAF
+282 MAQAMAKDPNFWLAF
-297 SQVAGQNY
+297 SQVAGRNY

-330 AAEVSGGIQKL
+330 AAEVAGGIQKL

-435 NVQADVRELPRA
+435 NVQANVRELQKA
-447 QTVEENANLRA
+447 QTVEENTQEAN
-458 EENVQESDNPV
+458 NPAKA
-469 QEAQVT
+469 AQVT
-475 EARELPAEQTSA
+475 EVRELPAEQTSV

-502 SAETQVRELLGG
+502 SAESQVRELLGG

-520 AERILA
+520 AKRILA
-526 NAELKTAFETVTG
+526 NAELRTAFETVTG
-539 ETLTGTKAQQRE
+539 ETLAGTKAQQRE

-556 AESQNTQILQ
+556 AESQNAKILQ
-566 QNAQIQQVPSQNQ
+566 LSQQDTQVQSQNQ
-579 AEIVNEPVENAAN
+579 AEIVNEPVASTVN
-592 AQENNNFADVRGLP
+592 AQESGNFADVRGLP
-606 AVEAQVEGK
+606 S
-615 NADNSGAVPLLTESS
+615 ADTQAKES
-630 GIAGARS
+630 ART
-637 AAEGYAREHGLLTGE
+637 AAEGYAQEHGLLTGE
-652 DTIFSAAQENA
+652 NTSGSAVEENA

-677 KLRDNPVEPGTH
+677 QLRDNPVEPGTH
-689 AEKMGVKISRPFAP
+689 AEKMGVKISHPFAP

-721 RDLEKKIRELNPTPA
+721 RDIEKKIRELNPTPA
-736 EKEFARGIAKGA
+736 EKEFAQGIAKGA

-756 VGGTYTADMIP
+756 VGGTYTA
-767 AEMSREKI
+767 E
-775 LKIARCYTESG
+775 
-786 QEVQKIRREKAAN
+786 
-799 IRRFRKTIGE
+799 
-809 DGLKAARKIADEK
+809 
-822 AGDVP
+822 
-827 EDFPF
+827 
-832 WKIESSVRNYE
+832 
-843 QAAERDAKALR
+843 
-854 KGRKVEAV
+854 
-862 RKGKLKAYFARSELS
+862 
-877 ASERAFAEDLITVET
+877 
-892 PKGMPRAEVMSAAL
+892 
-906 QYMKADAAEKAARAE
+906 
-921 QESKVEALCRQ
+921 
-932 INPTDGEKV
+932 
-941 FGRALAANVDEYG
+941 
-954 NMTDVGGALGQ
+954 Q
-965 IPKGMSWEKVTQLA
+965 IPTTMSKEKVTQLA
-979 YYYMAQND
+979 YYYMAKND
-987 YASKTIRS
+987 YAGKLIRS
-995 RKHAAQRQWQGE
+995 RKYAAQRQWQGK
-1007 LEELFGTP
+1007 LEELFGTS

-1069 FDRVRGFDLSKS
+1069 FDRVRGFDLSES

-1118 MKMTAAEAN
+1118 VKKTAAEMN
-1127 ISREEMELAERYKA
+1127 IPQEQMELVERYKA

-1164 EYKKAYNEF
+1164 GYKKAYNEF

-1248 TKTRNDNVEYDAVG
+1248 TKTSNDNVEYDAVG

-1305 QAREMHNASLEQKIG
+1305 QARETHNASLEQKIG

-1339 DAALDKYIDSLY
+1339 DAALDKYIDSLF

-1392 FLNLGNKLSTIFGQS
+1392 FLNLGNKLSAIFGQS

-1439 RDIVTGETKVDGWE
+1439 RDIVTGETKADGWE
-1453 DASDFL
+1453 GASDFL

-1467 LTETEGLGKV
+1467 LTETKGLGKV

-1490 AASRVIVRA
+1490 VASRVIVRA
-1499 KYLQEVKNGATH
+1499 KYLQEVKSGATH

-1542 VFSKAMT
+1542 VFSKALT

-1557 AWSHISHDLPMELQT
+1557 AWSHISHDLPMEFQT

-1593 LLEAFIFN
+1593 LLEAFLFN

-1630 LSTNKYLLTAL
+1630 LSTNQYLLAAA
-1641 DNALEAVDGERE
+1641 DNALEAMTGERG
-1653 LGTEKPEQKFD
+1653 LGTEKPDGGFD
-1664 TEAAAKQLGYTVS
+1664 TEAAAKQLGYTAS
-1677 GDIPFLANA
+1677 GDIPFLSNA

-1699 PTIPLKTGA
+1699 PTVPVNTLSDAKTA
-1708 DVAKMVVGK
+1708 VFGK
-1717 DADTRKEAAQKLAED
+1717 DADTREDAAQKLAED

-1749 TGKGVEALVRGGAYS
+1749 TGKGVETLVRGGAYS

-1783 LLKGTQMVLFGP
+1783 LLKGAQMVLFGP

-1809 RSLTVKQ
+1809 RSLSVKQ

-2086 KPYKNPYSTAVGSS
+2086 KPYKNPYSTSVGSS

-2113 LPTGTSRAAGALWLP
+2113 LPTGTSRTAGALGLP
-2128 R
+2128 K

>member
-33 GGELSTGEF
+33 GGTLSTGEF

-89 TKSAKEYFNAIGN
+89 TKDAKEYLNAIGN
-102 LPRTIFDK
+102 LPRTAFDK
-110 TIDTVDNAEKGVAD
+110 TIDTAENLEQGAVDLA
-124 LGKQVTGKWDSSDIQ
+124 KQAAGKWDASDIQ
-139 RWAAEKEAPAQP
+139 RWAANEKAAERP
-151 DDKETGKGMLWKGV
+151 DEEKMGQGMLWKGT

-214 NMQNGTKGQKIAD
+214 NMQNATKGQKIVD
-227 EIGTSTVAALP
+227 ELGTTTVAALP

-251 EAQLATGGERAAATL
+251 EAQLATGGAGAAATL

-282 MAQAMAKNPNFWLAF
+282 MARAMAKDPNFWLAF

-305 QDAKA
+305 QNAKA

-330 AAEVSGGIQKL
+330 AVEVGGGIQKL

-435 NVQADVRELPRA
+435 NVQADVRELPKA
-447 QTVEENANLRA
+447 QTVEENTQEANDPA
-458 EENVQESDNPV
+458 KA
-469 QEAQVT
+469 AQVT
-475 EARELPAEQTSA
+475 EVRELPAEQTSV

-502 SAETQVRELLGG
+502 SAESQVRELLGG

-526 NAELKTAFETVTG
+526 NAELRTAFETVTG
-539 ETLTGTKAQQRE
+539 ETLAGTKAQQRE

-556 AESQNTQILQ
+556 AESQN
-566 QNAQIQQVPSQNQ
+566 AQIQQVQSQNQ
-579 AEIVNEPVENAAN
+579 AEIVNEPVASTAN
-592 AQENNNFADVRGLP
+592 AQESDNFADVRGLP
-606 AVEAQVEGK
+606 TAETQAK
-615 NADNSGAVPLLTESS
+615 ES
-630 GIAGARS
+630 ART

-652 DTIFSAAQENA
+652 NTSRSAVEENA

-668 AQENEAKRQ
+668 AQENEAERQ
-677 KLRDNPVEPGTH
+677 ELRDNPVEPGTH
-689 AEKMGVKISRPFAP
+689 AERMGVKISHPFAP

-721 RDLEKKIRELNPTPA
+721 RDIEKKIRELNPTPA
-736 EKEFARGIAKGA
+736 EKEFAQGIAKGA

-756 VGGTYTADMIP
+756 VGGTYTA
-767 AEMSREKI
+767 E
-775 LKIARCYTESG
+775 
-786 QEVQKIRREKAAN
+786 
-799 IRRFRKTIGE
+799 
-809 DGLKAARKIADEK
+809 
-822 AGDVP
+822 
-827 EDFPF
+827 
-832 WKIESSVRNYE
+832 
-843 QAAERDAKALR
+843 
-854 KGRKVEAV
+854 
-862 RKGKLKAYFARSELS
+862 
-877 ASERAFAEDLITVET
+877 
-892 PKGMPRAEVMSAAL
+892 
-906 QYMKADAAEKAARAE
+906 
-921 QESKVEALCRQ
+921 
-932 INPTDGEKV
+932 
-941 FGRALAANVDEYG
+941 
-954 NMTDVGGALGQ
+954 Q
-965 IPKGMSWEKVTQLA
+965 IPTTMSKEKVTQLA
-979 YYYMAQND
+979 YYYMAKND
-987 YASKTIRS
+987 YAGKLIRS
-995 RKHAAQRQWQGE
+995 RKYAAQRQWQAK

-1046 INEEF
+1046 INAEL

-1069 FDRVRGFDLSKS
+1069 FDRVRGFDLSES

-1096 DQVSK
+1096 DQMSK

-1109 VTDAATSTD
+1109 VADAATSTD
-1118 MKMTAAEAN
+1118 VKKTAAEMN
-1127 ISREEMELAERYKA
+1127 IPREQMELVERYKA

-1164 EYKKAYNEF
+1164 GYKKAYNEF

-1248 TKTRNDNVEYDAVG
+1248 TKTSNDNVEYDAVG

-1339 DAALDKYIDSLY
+1339 DAALDKYIDSLF

-1392 FLNLGNKLSTIFGQS
+1392 FLNLGNKLSAIFGQS

-1439 RDIVTGETKVDGWE
+1439 RDIVTGETKADGWE
-1453 DASDFL
+1453 GASDFL

-1467 LTETEGLGKV
+1467 LTETKGLGKV

-1482 IPFAAVDD
+1482 IPFEVVDD
-1490 AASRVIVRA
+1490 VASRVIVRA
-1499 KYLQEVKNGATH
+1499 KYLQEVKSGATH

-1542 VFSKAMT
+1542 IFSKALT

-1557 AWSHISHDLPMELQT
+1557 AWSHISHDLPMEFQT
-1572 MAKTQGKTAAV
+1572 MAKMQGKNVAV
-1583 KKLCGFVAKY
+1583 KKFAGLAMKY
-1593 LLEAFIFN
+1593 LLEAFLFN
-1601 RLTEWLYGGTPAP
+1601 RLTEWIYGGTPAP

-1641 DNALEAVDGERE
+1641 DNALEAATGERE

-1664 TEAAAKQLGYTVS
+1664 TEAAWDQLRYTAS
-1677 GDIPFLANA
+1677 GDLPFISNA
-1686 LSAVG
+1686 LSMAG

-1699 PTIPLKTGA
+1699 PTVPVNTLSDAKTA
-1708 DVAKMVVGK
+1708 VFGK
-1717 DADTRKEAAQKLAED
+1717 DADTRKDAAQKLAED

-1749 TGKGVEALVRGGAYS
+1749 TGKGVETLARGGAYS

-1783 LLKGTQMVLFGP
+1783 LLKGAQMVLFGP

-1904 YDRINRDNEK
+1904 YDRINRDDEK

-1959 TGAGVSTSEAE
+1959 TGAGVGTSEAE

-1976 GALTPEKGADSV
+1976 GALTPENGADSV

-2113 LPTGTSRAAGALWLP
+2113 LPTGTSRAAGALGLP
-2128 R
+2128 K

>member
-1 MAMSTGEFM
+1 MADTK
-10 RKYGLKKGT
+10 RKNRFGSGNGGDLSAAVRQNTETQSRAALQNGT
-19 QKTQTQ
+19 
-25 GAGGPPAS
+25 
-33 GGELSTGEF
+33 L
-42 MQTFNAKAA
+42 
-51 EPVHHYATMHFDEK
+51 PVHHYATMHFDEK

-89 TKSAKEYFNAIGN
+89 TKDAKEYLNAIGN
-102 LPRTIFDK
+102 LPRTAFDK
-110 TIDTVDNAEKGVAD
+110 TIDTAENLEQGAVDLA
-124 LGKQVTGKWDSSDIQ
+124 KQAAGKWDASDIQ
-139 RWAAEKEAPAQP
+139 RWAANEKAAERP
-151 DDKETGKGMLWKGV
+151 DEEKMGQGMLWKGT

-214 NMQNGTKGQKIAD
+214 NMQNATKGQKIVD
-227 EIGTSTVAALP
+227 ELGTTTVAALP

-251 EAQLATGGERAAATL
+251 EAQLATGGAGAAATL

-282 MAQAMAKNPNFWLAF
+282 MARAMAKDPNFWLAF

-305 QDAKA
+305 QNAKA

-330 AAEVSGGIQKL
+330 AVEVGGGIQKL

-383 GNKVFSTKDED
+383 GNKVFSTKDEG

-435 NVQADVRELPRA
+435 NVQADVRELPKA
-447 QTVEENANLRA
+447 QTVEENTQEANDPA
-458 EENVQESDNPV
+458 KA
-469 QEAQVT
+469 AQVT
-475 EARELPAEQTSA
+475 EVRELPAEQTSV

-502 SAETQVRELLGG
+502 SAESQVRELLGG

-526 NAELKTAFETVTG
+526 NAELRTAFETVTG
-539 ETLTGTKAQQRE
+539 ETLAGTKAQQRE

-556 AESQNTQILQ
+556 AESQN
-566 QNAQIQQVPSQNQ
+566 AQIQQVQSQNQ
-579 AEIVNEPVENAAN
+579 AEIVNEPAASTAN
-592 AQENNNFADVRGLP
+592 AQESGNFADVRGLP
-606 AVEAQVEGK
+606 TAETQAK
-615 NADNSGAVPLLTESS
+615 ES
-630 GIAGARS
+630 ART

-652 DTIFSAAQENA
+652 NTSGSAVEENA

-677 KLRDNPVEPGTH
+677 ELRDNPVEPGTH
-689 AEKMGVKISRPFAP
+689 AEKMGVKISHPFAP

-721 RDLEKKIRELNPTPA
+721 RDIEKKIRELNPTPA
-736 EKEFARGIAKGA
+736 EKEFAQGIAKGA
-748 SFDSAGNI
+748 SFDSTGNI
-756 VGGTYTADMIP
+756 VGGTYTA
-767 AEMSREKI
+767 E
-775 LKIARCYTESG
+775 
-786 QEVQKIRREKAAN
+786 
-799 IRRFRKTIGE
+799 
-809 DGLKAARKIADEK
+809 
-822 AGDVP
+822 
-827 EDFPF
+827 
-832 WKIESSVRNYE
+832 
-843 QAAERDAKALR
+843 
-854 KGRKVEAV
+854 
-862 RKGKLKAYFARSELS
+862 
-877 ASERAFAEDLITVET
+877 
-892 PKGMPRAEVMSAAL
+892 
-906 QYMKADAAEKAARAE
+906 
-921 QESKVEALCRQ
+921 
-932 INPTDGEKV
+932 
-941 FGRALAANVDEYG
+941 
-954 NMTDVGGALGQ
+954 Q
-965 IPKGMSWEKVTQLA
+965 IPTTMSKEKVTQLA
-979 YYYMAQND
+979 YYYMAKND
-987 YASKTIRS
+987 YAGKLIRS
-995 RKHAAQRQWQGE
+995 RKYAAQRRWQAK

-1026 QVNTMQ
+1026 QLNTMQ

-1051 FDPILENS
+1051 FNPILENS

-1069 FDRVRGFDLSKS
+1069 FDRVRGFDLSES
-1081 ESALVQRVIEGTAAA
+1081 ESALVQRVIEGTAVA

-1118 MKMTAAEAN
+1118 VKKTAAEMN
-1127 ISREEMELAERYKA
+1127 IPREQMELVERYKA
-1141 WLDTQARLQDADVDA
+1141 WLDTQARLQGADVDA

-1248 TKTRNDNVEYDAVG
+1248 TKTSNDNVEYDAVG

-1339 DAALDKYIDSLY
+1339 DAALDKYIDSLF

-1375 GKQTKVDRV
+1375 GKRTTGDRTIEHEV
-1384 FEDKFGRN
+1384 GRTA
-1392 FLNLGNKLSTIFGQS
+1392 LNIGNKLTKIFGQS
-1407 TIVGNLSS
+1407 TILGNLSS
-1415 ALNQTAQIPMLA
+1415 ALNQTAQIPMLT
-1427 AEVGAGNVAEAV
+1427 AEVGVGNVAEAV
-1439 RDIVTGETKVDGWE
+1439 RDIVTGETKTDGWE
-1453 DASDFL
+1453 GASDFL

-1467 LTETEGLGKV
+1467 LTETKGLGKV

-1482 IPFAAVDD
+1482 IPFEVVDD
-1490 AASRVIVRA
+1490 VASRVIVRA
-1499 KYLQEVKNGATH
+1499 KYLQEVKSGATH

-1534 PMAFEDKN
+1534 PMAFEGSRLSQK
-1542 VFSKAMT
+1542 VLT

-1557 AWSHISHDLPMELQT
+1557 AWSHITHDLPMEYQT
-1572 MAKTQGKTAAV
+1572 MAKTQGKNVAV
-1583 KKLCGFVAKY
+1583 KKFAGLAMKY
-1593 LLEAFIFN
+1593 LLEAFLFN

-1641 DNALEAVDGERE
+1641 DNTLEAVTGERG
-1653 LGTEKPEQKFD
+1653 LGTEKPDGGFD

-1677 GDIPFLANA
+1677 GDIPFLSNA

-1717 DADTRKEAAQKLAED
+1717 DADTRKDAAQKLAED

-1749 TGKGVEALVRGGAYS
+1749 TGKGVETLVRGGAYS

-1783 LLKGTQMVLFGP
+1783 LLKGAQMVLFGP

-2113 LPTGTSRAAGALWLP
+2113 LPTGTSRTAGALGLP

>member
-1 MAMSTGEFM
+1 MADTK
-10 RKYGLKKGT
+10 RKNRFGSGNGGDLSAAVRQNTETQSRAALQNGT
-19 QKTQTQ
+19 
-25 GAGGPPAS
+25 
-33 GGELSTGEF
+33 L
-42 MQTFNAKAA
+42 
-51 EPVHHYATMHFDEK
+51 PVHHYATMHFDEK

-89 TKSAKEYFNAIGN
+89 TKAAKEYFNAIGN
-102 LPRTIFDK
+102 LPRTVFDK

-214 NMQNGTKGQKIAD
+214 NMQNGTKRQKIAD
-227 EIGTSTVAALP
+227 EIGTTTVAALP

-251 EAQLATGGERAAATL
+251 EAQLATGGARAAATL

-282 MAQAMAKNPNFWLAF
+282 MAQAMAKDPNFWLAF

-305 QDAKA
+305 QNAKA

-330 AAEVSGGIQKL
+330 AAEVAGGIQKL

-435 NVQADVRELPRA
+435 NVQADVRELPKA
-447 QTVEENANLRA
+447 QTVEENTQEANNSA
-458 EENVQESDNPV
+458 KA
-469 QEAQVT
+469 AQVT
-475 EARELPAEQTSA
+475 EVRELPAEQTSV
-487 ETQTAEARELPMGQV
+487 ETQTAEAP
-502 SAETQVRELLGG
+502 
-514 EVTNSK
+514 
-520 AERILA
+520 
-526 NAELKTAFETVTG
+526 NA
-539 ETLTGTKAQQRE
+539 
-551 TIKRA
+551 
-556 AESQNTQILQ
+556 QILQ
-566 QNAQIQQVPSQNQ
+566 QNAQIQQVHSQNQ
-579 AEIVNEPVENAAN
+579 AKIVNEPVESTAN
-592 AQENNNFADVRGLP
+592 AQESGDFADVRGLP
-606 AVEAQVEGK
+606 TVEAQAREGAQ
-615 NADNSGAVPLLTESS
+615 N
-630 GIAGARS
+630 
-637 AAEGYAREHGLLTGE
+637 AAESYAREHGLLTGE
-652 DTIFSAAQENA
+652 NTSGSAVEENA

-668 AQENEAKRQ
+668 AQENEAKR
-677 KLRDNPVEPGTH
+677 KELRDNPVEPGTH
-689 AEKMGVKISRPFAP
+689 AERMGVKISHPFAP

-721 RDLEKKIRELNPTPA
+721 RDIEKKIRELNPTPA
-736 EKEFARGIAKGA
+736 EKEFAQGIAKGA

-756 VGGTYTADMIP
+756 VGGTYTA
-767 AEMSREKI
+767 E
-775 LKIARCYTESG
+775 
-786 QEVQKIRREKAAN
+786 
-799 IRRFRKTIGE
+799 
-809 DGLKAARKIADEK
+809 
-822 AGDVP
+822 
-827 EDFPF
+827 
-832 WKIESSVRNYE
+832 
-843 QAAERDAKALR
+843 
-854 KGRKVEAV
+854 
-862 RKGKLKAYFARSELS
+862 
-877 ASERAFAEDLITVET
+877 
-892 PKGMPRAEVMSAAL
+892 
-906 QYMKADAAEKAARAE
+906 
-921 QESKVEALCRQ
+921 
-932 INPTDGEKV
+932 
-941 FGRALAANVDEYG
+941 
-954 NMTDVGGALGQ
+954 Q
-965 IPKGMSWEKVTQLA
+965 IPTTMSKEKVTQLA
-979 YYYMAQND
+979 YYYMAKND
-987 YASKTIRS
+987 YAGKLIRS
-995 RKHAAQRQWQGE
+995 RKYAAQRQWQGK
-1007 LEELFGTP
+1007 LEELFGTS

-1069 FDRVRGFDLSKS
+1069 FDRVRGFDLSES
-1081 ESALVQRVIEGTAAA
+1081 ESALVQRVIEGTAVA

-1118 MKMTAAEAN
+1118 MKKTAAEMN
-1127 ISREEMELAERYKA
+1127 IPREQMELVERYKA

-1164 EYKKAYNEF
+1164 GYKKAYNEF

-1248 TKTRNDNVEYDAVG
+1248 TKTDNDNVEYDAVG

-1339 DAALDKYIDSLY
+1339 DAALDKYIDSLF

-1392 FLNLGNKLSTIFGQS
+1392 FLNLGNKLSAIFGQS

-1439 RDIVTGETKVDGWE
+1439 RDIVTGETKADGWE
-1453 DASDFL
+1453 GASDFL

-1467 LTETEGLGKV
+1467 LTETKGLGKV

-1482 IPFAAVDD
+1482 IPFEVVDD
-1490 AASRVIVRA
+1490 VASRVIVRA
-1499 KYLQEVKNGATH
+1499 KYLQEVKNGATY

-1542 VFSKAMT
+1542 VFSKALT

-1557 AWSHISHDLPMELQT
+1557 AWSHISHDLPLEFQT
-1572 MAKTQGKTAAV
+1572 MAKTQGKNVAV
-1583 KKLCGFVAKY
+1583 KKFAGLAMKY
-1593 LLEAFIFN
+1593 LLEAFLFN
-1601 RLTEWLYGGTPAP
+1601 RLTEWIYGGTPAP

-1630 LSTNKYLLTAL
+1630 LSANQYLLTAA
-1641 DNALEAVDGERE
+1641 DNALEAMTGERG
-1653 LGTEKPEQKFD
+1653 LGTEKPDGGFD
-1664 TEAAAKQLGYTVS
+1664 TEAAAKQLRYTAS

-1732 APKEL
+1732 APKEI

-1749 TGKGVEALVRGGAYS
+1749 TGKGVETLVRGGAYS

-1783 LLKGTQMVLFGP
+1783 LLKGAQMVLFGP

-1809 RSLTVKQ
+1809 RSLSVKQ

-1904 YDRINRDNEK
+1904 YDRINRDDEK

-1936 TAVKSNLVFY
+1936 AAVKSNLVFY

-1976 GALTPEKGADSV
+1976 GALTPEEGADSV

-2004 ATAAAAV
+2004 ATAAAAM

-2086 KPYKNPYSTAVGSS
+2086 KPYKNPYSTSVGSS

-2113 LPTGTSRAAGALWLP
+2113 LPTGASRTAGALWLP

>member
-1 MAMSTGEFM
+1 MADTK
-10 RKYGLKKGT
+10 RKNRFGSGNGGDLSAAVRQNTETQSRAALQNGT
-19 QKTQTQ
+19 
-25 GAGGPPAS
+25 
-33 GGELSTGEF
+33 L
-42 MQTFNAKAA
+42 
-51 EPVHHYATMHFDEK
+51 PVHHYATMHFDEK
-65 KKQKKTQNPE
+65 QKKAKKQNPE

-89 TKSAKEYFNAIGN
+89 TKDAKEYFNAIGN
-102 LPRTIFDK
+102 LPRTVFDK
-110 TIDTVDNAEKGVAD
+110 TIDTVDSAEKGVAD
-124 LGKQVTGKWDSSDIQ
+124 LGKQVTGKWDSSDIR

-251 EAQLATGGERAAATL
+251 GAQLATGGARAAATL

-297 SQVAGQNY
+297 SQVAGRNY

-330 AAEVSGGIQKL
+330 AVEVSGGIQKL

-435 NVQADVRELPRA
+435 NVQADVRELPKA
-447 QTVEENANLRA
+447 QTVEENTQEANNSA
-458 EENVQESDNPV
+458 KA
-469 QEAQVT
+469 AQVT
-475 EARELPAEQTSA
+475 EVRELPAEQTSV

-502 SAETQVRELLGG
+502 SAESRVRELLGG

-526 NAELKTAFETVTG
+526 NAELRTAFETVTG
-539 ETLTGTKAQQRE
+539 ETLAGTKAQQRE

-556 AESQNTQILQ
+556 AESQN
-566 QNAQIQQVPSQNQ
+566 AQIQQVKSQNQ
-579 AEIVNEPVENAAN
+579 AEIVNEPAASTAN
-592 AQENNNFADVRGLP
+592 AQESDNFADVRGLP
-606 AVEAQVEGK
+606 TAETQAK
-615 NADNSGAVPLLTESS
+615 ES
-630 GIAGARS
+630 ART

-652 DTIFSAAQENA
+652 NTSRSAVEENA

-668 AQENEAKRQ
+668 AQENEAERQ
-677 KLRDNPVEPGTH
+677 ELRDNPVEPGTH
-689 AEKMGVKISRPFAP
+689 AERMGVKISHPFAP

-721 RDLEKKIRELNPTPA
+721 RDIEKKIRELNPTPA
-736 EKEFARGIAKGA
+736 EKEFAQGIAKGA

-756 VGGTYTADMIP
+756 VGGTYTA
-767 AEMSREKI
+767 E
-775 LKIARCYTESG
+775 
-786 QEVQKIRREKAAN
+786 
-799 IRRFRKTIGE
+799 
-809 DGLKAARKIADEK
+809 
-822 AGDVP
+822 
-827 EDFPF
+827 
-832 WKIESSVRNYE
+832 
-843 QAAERDAKALR
+843 
-854 KGRKVEAV
+854 
-862 RKGKLKAYFARSELS
+862 
-877 ASERAFAEDLITVET
+877 
-892 PKGMPRAEVMSAAL
+892 
-906 QYMKADAAEKAARAE
+906 
-921 QESKVEALCRQ
+921 
-932 INPTDGEKV
+932 
-941 FGRALAANVDEYG
+941 
-954 NMTDVGGALGQ
+954 Q
-965 IPKGMSWEKVTQLA
+965 IPTTMSKEKVTQLA
-979 YYYMAQND
+979 YYYMAKND
-987 YASKTIRS
+987 YAGKLIRS
-995 RKHAAQRQWQGE
+995 RKYAAQRQWQAK

-1046 INEEF
+1046 INAEL

-1069 FDRVRGFDLSKS
+1069 FDRVRGFDLSES

-1096 DQVSK
+1096 DQMSK

-1109 VTDAATSTD
+1109 VADAATSTD
-1118 MKMTAAEAN
+1118 VKKTAAEMN
-1127 ISREEMELAERYKA
+1127 IPREQMELVERYKA

-1164 EYKKAYNEF
+1164 GYKKAYNEF

-1248 TKTRNDNVEYDAVG
+1248 TKTSNDNVEYDAVG

-1339 DAALDKYIDSLY
+1339 DAALDKYIDSLF

-1392 FLNLGNKLSTIFGQS
+1392 FLNLGNKLSAIFGQS

-1439 RDIVTGETKVDGWE
+1439 RDIVTGETKADGWE
-1453 DASDFL
+1453 GASDFL

-1467 LTETEGLGKV
+1467 LTETKGLGKV

-1482 IPFAAVDD
+1482 IPFEAVDD
-1490 AASRVIVRA
+1490 VASRVIVRA

-1542 VFSKAMT
+1542 VFSKALT

-1557 AWSHISHDLPMELQT
+1557 AWSHITHDLPMEYQT
-1572 MAKTQGKTAAV
+1572 MAKTQGKNVAV
-1583 KKLCGFVAKY
+1583 KKFAGLAMKY
-1593 LLEAFIFN
+1593 LLEAFLFN

-1630 LSTNKYLLTAL
+1630 VSTNKYLLTAL
-1641 DNALEAVDGERE
+1641 DNALEAATGERE

-1664 TEAAAKQLGYTVS
+1664 TEAAAKQLGYTAS
-1677 GDIPFLANA
+1677 GDIPFLSNA

-1749 TGKGVEALVRGGAYS
+1749 TGKGVETLVRGGAYS

-1843 DDDDPEAAAKAKRDA
+1843 DDGDPEAAAKAKRDA

-1904 YDRINRDNEK
+1904 YDRINRDDEK

-1926 DRMNLSDAQK
+1926 DRMNLSNDQK

-1959 TGAGVSTSEAE
+1959 TGAGVGTSDAE
-1970 TLARTI
+1970 TLARTV
-1976 GALTPEKGADSV
+1976 GALTPEEGADSV

-2004 ATAAAAV
+2004 ATAAAAM

-2086 KPYKNPYSTAVGSS
+2086 KPYKNPYSTSVGSS

-2113 LPTGTSRAAGALWLP
+2113 LPTGTRRAAGALGLP
-2128 R
+2128 K

>member
-19 QKTQTQ
+19 QKTQAQ
-25 GAGGPPAS
+25 GGGLPAPGKS
-33 GGELSTGEF
+33 LSTDEF

-89 TKSAKEYFNAIGN
+89 TKDAKEYLNAIGN
-102 LPRTIFDK
+102 LPRTVFDK
-110 TIDTVDNAEKGVAD
+110 TIDTADNLEQGAAD
-124 LGKQVTGKWDSSDIQ
+124 LAKQAAGKWDASDIQ
-139 RWAAEKEAPAQP
+139 RWAANEKVAERPNEEKMGQ
-151 DDKETGKGMLWKGV
+151 GMLWKGV

-188 WENNPFSNLA
+188 WENNPLSNLA

-214 NMQNGTKGQKIAD
+214 NLQNGTQGQKIAD
-227 EIGTSTVAALP
+227 EIGTATVAALP

-251 EAQLATGGERAAATL
+251 EAQFATGGAGAAATL

-282 MAQAMAKNPNFWLAF
+282 MARAMAKDPNFWLAF

-305 QDAKA
+305 QNAKA

-330 AAEVSGGIQKL
+330 AVEVGGGIQKL

-394 AVLNPVTG
+394 AVINPVTG

-435 NVQADVRELPRA
+435 NVQADVRELPKA
-447 QTVEENANLRA
+447 QTVEENTQEAN
-458 EENVQESDNPV
+458 NPAKA
-469 QEAQVT
+469 AQVT
-475 EARELPAEQTSA
+475 EVRELPAEQTSV

-502 SAETQVRELLGG
+502 SAESQVRELLGG

-526 NAELKTAFETVTG
+526 NAELRTAFETVTG
-539 ETLTGTKAQQRE
+539 ETLAGTKAQQRE

-556 AESQNTQILQ
+556 AESQNTQI
-566 QNAQIQQVPSQNQ
+566 QQVQSQNQ
-579 AEIVNEPVENAAN
+579 AEIVNEPAASTAN
-592 AQENNNFADVRGLP
+592 AQESDNFADVRGLP
-606 AVEAQVEGK
+606 Y
-615 NADNSGAVPLLTESS
+615 ADTQAKES
-630 GIAGARS
+630 ART

-652 DTIFSAAQENA
+652 NTSSSAVEENV

-677 KLRDNPVEPGTH
+677 ELRDNPVEPGTH
-689 AEKMGVKISRPFAP
+689 AEKMGVKISHPFAP

-721 RDLEKKIRELNPTPA
+721 RDIEKKIRELNPTPA
-736 EKEFARGIAKGA
+736 EKEFAQGIAKGA

-756 VGGTYTADMIP
+756 VGGTYTA
-767 AEMSREKI
+767 E
-775 LKIARCYTESG
+775 
-786 QEVQKIRREKAAN
+786 
-799 IRRFRKTIGE
+799 
-809 DGLKAARKIADEK
+809 
-822 AGDVP
+822 
-827 EDFPF
+827 
-832 WKIESSVRNYE
+832 
-843 QAAERDAKALR
+843 
-854 KGRKVEAV
+854 
-862 RKGKLKAYFARSELS
+862 
-877 ASERAFAEDLITVET
+877 
-892 PKGMPRAEVMSAAL
+892 
-906 QYMKADAAEKAARAE
+906 
-921 QESKVEALCRQ
+921 
-932 INPTDGEKV
+932 
-941 FGRALAANVDEYG
+941 
-954 NMTDVGGALGQ
+954 Q
-965 IPKGMSWEKVTQLA
+965 IPTTMSKEKVTQLA
-979 YYYMAQND
+979 YYYMAKND
-987 YASKTIRS
+987 YAGKLIRS
-995 RKHAAQRQWQGE
+995 RKYAAQRQWQGK
-1007 LEELFGTP
+1007 LEELFGTS

-1046 INEEF
+1046 INEEL

-1069 FDRVRGFDLSKS
+1069 FDRVRGFDLSES
-1081 ESALVQRVIEGTAAA
+1081 ESALVQRVIEGTAVA
-1096 DQVSK
+1096 DQMSK
-1101 LDPDMQKR
+1101 LDPDMRKR
-1109 VTDAATSTD
+1109 VADAATSTD
-1118 MKMTAAEAN
+1118 MKKTAAEMN
-1127 ISREEMELAERYKA
+1127 IPQEQMELVKRYKA
-1141 WLDTQARLQDADVDA
+1141 WLDTQARLQDEDVDA

-1164 EYKKAYNEF
+1164 GYKKAYNEF

-1248 TKTRNDNVEYDAVG
+1248 TKTSNDNVEYDAVG

-1339 DAALDKYIDSLY
+1339 DAALDKYIDSLF

-1375 GKQTKVDRV
+1375 GKRTTGDRTIEHEV
-1384 FEDKFGRN
+1384 GRTA
-1392 FLNLGNKLSTIFGQS
+1392 LNIGNKLTKIFGQS
-1407 TIVGNLSS
+1407 TILGNLSS
-1415 ALNQTAQIPMLA
+1415 ALNQTAQIPMLT
-1427 AEVGAGNVAEAV
+1427 AEVGVGNVAEAV
-1439 RDIVTGETKVDGWE
+1439 RDIVTGETKTDGWE
-1453 DASDFL
+1453 GASDFL

-1467 LTETEGLGKV
+1467 LTETKGLGKV

-1482 IPFAAVDD
+1482 IPFEVVDD
-1490 AASRVIVRA
+1490 VASRVIVRA
-1499 KYLQEVKNGATH
+1499 KYLQEVKSGATY

-1534 PMAFEDKN
+1534 PMAFEGSRLSQK
-1542 VFSKAMT
+1542 VLT

-1557 AWSHISHDLPMELQT
+1557 AWSHITHDLPMEYQT
-1572 MAKTQGKTAAV
+1572 MAKTQGKNVAV
-1583 KKLCGFVAKY
+1583 KKFAGLAMKY
-1593 LLEAFIFN
+1593 LLEAFLFN

-1641 DNALEAVDGERE
+1641 DNTLEAVTGERG
-1653 LGTEKPEQKFD
+1653 LGTEKPDGGFD
-1664 TEAAAKQLGYTVS
+1664 TEAAAKQLGYTAS
-1677 GDIPFLANA
+1677 GDIPFLSNA

-1708 DVAKMVVGK
+1708 DVVKMVVGK

-1783 LLKGTQMVLFGP
+1783 LLKGAQMVLFGT

-1843 DDDDPEAAAKAKRDA
+1843 DDDDPEAAAKAKRDV

-1904 YDRINRDNEK
+1904 YDRINRDDEK

-1926 DRMNLSDAQK
+1926 DRMNLSNDQK

-1970 TLARTI
+1970 TLARTV
-1976 GALTPEKGADSV
+1976 GALTPEEGADSV

-2004 ATAAAAV
+2004 ATAAAAM
-2011 QAIMPDSIAV
+2011 QAIMPESIAV
-2021 KFSAVRQWNVPAE
+2021 KFSAARQWNVPAE

-2086 KPYKNPYSTAVGSS
+2086 KPYKNPYSTSVGSS

-2113 LPTGTSRAAGALWLP
+2113 LPTGTSRTAGALWLP

>member
-1 MAMSTGEFM
+1 MADTK
-10 RKYGLKKGT
+10 RKNRFGSGNGGDLSAAVRQNTETQSRAALQNGT
-19 QKTQTQ
+19 
-25 GAGGPPAS
+25 
-33 GGELSTGEF
+33 L
-42 MQTFNAKAA
+42 
-51 EPVHHYATMHFDEK
+51 PVYHYATMHFDEK
-65 KKQKKTQNPE
+65 QKKAKKQNPE

-89 TKSAKEYFNAIGN
+89 TKAAKEYFNAIGN

-251 EAQLATGGERAAATL
+251 EAQLATGGARAAATL

-297 SQVAGQNY
+297 SQVAGRNY

-330 AAEVSGGIQKL
+330 AAEVAGGIQKL

-435 NVQADVRELPRA
+435 NVQTDVRELQKA
-447 QTVEENANLRA
+447 QTVEENTQEAN
-458 EENVQESDNPV
+458 NPAKA
-469 QEAQVT
+469 AQVT
-475 EARELPAEQTSA
+475 EVRELPAEQTSV

-502 SAETQVRELLGG
+502 SAESQVRELLGG

-526 NAELKTAFETVTG
+526 NAELRTAFETVTG
-539 ETLTGTKAQQRE
+539 EALAGTKAQQRE

-556 AESQNTQILQ
+556 AESQNAQILK
-566 QNAQIQQVPSQNQ
+566 QNAQIQQVHSQNQ
-579 AEIVNEPVENAAN
+579 AKIVNEPVESTEN
-592 AQENNNFADVRGLP
+592 AQESDNFADVRGLP
-606 AVEAQVEGK
+606 TAETQAK
-615 NADNSGAVPLLTESS
+615 ES
-630 GIAGARS
+630 ART
-637 AAEGYAREHGLLTGE
+637 AAEGYARERGLLTGE
-652 DTIFSAAQENA
+652 NTSGSAVEENA

-689 AEKMGVKISRPFAP
+689 AEKMGVKISHPFAP
-703 ITNVDD
+703 ITNVND

-721 RDLEKKIRELNPTPA
+721 RDIEKKIRELNPTPA
-736 EKEFARGIAKGA
+736 EKEFAQGIAKGA

-756 VGGTYTADMIP
+756 VGGTYTA
-767 AEMSREKI
+767 E
-775 LKIARCYTESG
+775 
-786 QEVQKIRREKAAN
+786 
-799 IRRFRKTIGE
+799 
-809 DGLKAARKIADEK
+809 
-822 AGDVP
+822 
-827 EDFPF
+827 
-832 WKIESSVRNYE
+832 
-843 QAAERDAKALR
+843 
-854 KGRKVEAV
+854 
-862 RKGKLKAYFARSELS
+862 
-877 ASERAFAEDLITVET
+877 
-892 PKGMPRAEVMSAAL
+892 
-906 QYMKADAAEKAARAE
+906 
-921 QESKVEALCRQ
+921 
-932 INPTDGEKV
+932 
-941 FGRALAANVDEYG
+941 
-954 NMTDVGGALGQ
+954 Q
-965 IPKGMSWEKVTQLA
+965 IPTTMSKEKVTQLA
-979 YYYMAQND
+979 YYYMAKND
-987 YASKTIRS
+987 YAGKLIRS
-995 RKHAAQRQWQGE
+995 RKYAAQRRWQAK

-1069 FDRVRGFDLSKS
+1069 FDRVRGFDLSES

-1109 VTDAATSTD
+1109 VADAATSTD
-1118 MKMTAAEAN
+1118 VKKTAAEMN
-1127 ISREEMELAERYKA
+1127 IPQEQMELVERYKA
-1141 WLDTQARLQDADVDA
+1141 WLDTQARLQGADVDA

-1164 EYKKAYNEF
+1164 GYKKAYNEF

-1218 AQVSE
+1218 TQVSE

-1238 KQWNPYFLER
+1238 KQWNPYFIER
-1248 TKTRNDNVEYDAVG
+1248 TKTSNDNVEYDAVG

-1327 IAEGTRLTEEQA
+1327 IAEGTRLTQEQA
-1339 DAALDKYIDSLY
+1339 DAALDKYIDSLF

-1375 GKQTKVDRV
+1375 GKRTTGDRTI
-1384 FEDKFGRN
+1384 EHEAGRTA
-1392 FLNLGNKLSTIFGQS
+1392 LNIGNKLTKIFGES

-1415 ALNQTAQIPMLA
+1415 ALNQTAQIPMLT
-1427 AEVGAGNVAEAV
+1427 AEVGVGNVAEAV
-1439 RDIVTGETKVDGWE
+1439 RDIVTGETKADGWE
-1453 DASDFL
+1453 GTSDFL

-1467 LTETEGLGKV
+1467 LTETKGLGKV

-1482 IPFAAVDD
+1482 IPFEVVDD
-1490 AASRVIVRA
+1490 VASRVIVRA
-1499 KYLQEVKNGATH
+1499 KYLQEVKSGATN

-1534 PMAFEDKN
+1534 PMAFEGSRLSQK
-1542 VFSKAMT
+1542 VLT

-1557 AWSHISHDLPMELQT
+1557 AWSHISHDLPMEFQT
-1572 MAKTQGKTAAV
+1572 MAKTQGKNVAV
-1583 KKLCGFVAKY
+1583 KKFAGLAMKY
-1593 LLEAFIFN
+1593 LLEAFLFN
-1601 RLTEWLYGGTPAP
+1601 RLTEWIYGGTPAP

-1630 LSTNKYLLTAL
+1630 LSTNQYLLTAA
-1641 DNALEAVDGERE
+1641 DNALEAMTGERG
-1653 LGTEKPEQKFD
+1653 LGTEKPDGGFD
-1664 TEAAAKQLGYTVS
+1664 TEAAAKQLGYTAS
-1677 GDIPFLANA
+1677 GDIPFLSNA

-1708 DVAKMVVGK
+1708 DVAKMIVGK

-1783 LLKGTQMVLFGP
+1783 LLKGAQMVLFGP

-1843 DDDDPEAAAKAKRDA
+1843 DDDDPGAAAKAKRDA

-1904 YDRINRDNEK
+1904 YDRINRDDEK
-1914 ASVKAVEFAAEV
+1914 ASIKAVEFAAEV

-1936 TAVKSNLVFY
+1936 AAVKSNLVFY

-1976 GALTPEKGADSV
+1976 GALTPEEGADSV

-2044 GIKEKYGKTSLNA
+2044 GIKAKYGKTSLNA

-2086 KPYKNPYSTAVGSS
+2086 KPYKNPYSTSVGSS

-2113 LPTGTSRAAGALWLP
+2113 LPTGTSRTAGALWLP

>member
-1 MAMSTGEFM
+1 MADTK
-10 RKYGLKKGT
+10 RKNRFGSGNGGDLSAAVRQNTETQSRAALQNGT
-19 QKTQTQ
+19 
-25 GAGGPPAS
+25 
-33 GGELSTGEF
+33 L
-42 MQTFNAKAA
+42 
-51 EPVHHYATMHFDEK
+51 PVHHYATMHFDEK

-89 TKSAKEYFNAIGN
+89 TKAAKEYFNAIGN
-102 LPRTIFDK
+102 LPRTVFDK

-139 RWAAEKEAPAQP
+139 RWAAEKETPAQP
-151 DDKETGKGMLWKGV
+151 DDKETGEGMLWKGV

-238 QAIMAMMTMGGSA
+238 QAIMAMMTMGGSV
-251 EAQLATGGERAAATL
+251 EAQLATGGARAAATL

-282 MAQAMAKNPNFWLAF
+282 MAQAMAKDPNFWLAF

-330 AAEVSGGIQKL
+330 AAEVAGGIQKL

-435 NVQADVRELPRA
+435 NVQADVRELPKA
-447 QTVEENANLRA
+447 QTVEENTQEANNSA
-458 EENVQESDNPV
+458 KA
-469 QEAQVT
+469 AQVT
-475 EARELPAEQTSA
+475 EVRELPAEQTSV

-502 SAETQVRELLGG
+502 SAESQVRELLGG

-520 AERILA
+520 AKRILA
-526 NAELKTAFETVTG
+526 NAELRTAFETVTG
-539 ETLTGTKAQQRE
+539 ETLAGTKAQQRE

-556 AESQNTQILQ
+556 AESQNAKILQ
-566 QNAQIQQVPSQNQ
+566 QNAQIQQVHSQNQ
-579 AEIVNEPVENAAN
+579 AEIVNEPVASTAN
-592 AQENNNFADVRGLP
+592 AQESSNFADVRGLP
-606 AVEAQVEGK
+606 AAETQAK
-615 NADNSGAVPLLTESS
+615 ES
-630 GIAGARS
+630 ART

-652 DTIFSAAQENA
+652 NTSGSAVEENA

-677 KLRDNPVEPGTH
+677 ELRDNPVEPGTH
-689 AEKMGVKISRPFAP
+689 AEKMGVKISHPFAP

-721 RDLEKKIRELNPTPA
+721 RDIEKKIRELNPTPA
-736 EKEFARGIAKGA
+736 EKEFAQGIAKGA

-756 VGGTYTADMIP
+756 VGGTYTA
-767 AEMSREKI
+767 E
-775 LKIARCYTESG
+775 
-786 QEVQKIRREKAAN
+786 
-799 IRRFRKTIGE
+799 
-809 DGLKAARKIADEK
+809 
-822 AGDVP
+822 
-827 EDFPF
+827 
-832 WKIESSVRNYE
+832 
-843 QAAERDAKALR
+843 
-854 KGRKVEAV
+854 
-862 RKGKLKAYFARSELS
+862 
-877 ASERAFAEDLITVET
+877 
-892 PKGMPRAEVMSAAL
+892 
-906 QYMKADAAEKAARAE
+906 
-921 QESKVEALCRQ
+921 
-932 INPTDGEKV
+932 
-941 FGRALAANVDEYG
+941 
-954 NMTDVGGALGQ
+954 Q
-965 IPKGMSWEKVTQLA
+965 IPTTMSKEKVTQLA
-979 YYYMAQND
+979 YYYMAKND
-987 YASKTIRS
+987 YAGKLIRS
-995 RKHAAQRQWQGE
+995 RKYAAQRQWQGK
-1007 LEELFGTP
+1007 LEELFGTS

-1069 FDRVRGFDLSKS
+1069 FDRVRGFDLSES

-1101 LDPDMQKR
+1101 LDPDMRKR
-1109 VTDAATSTD
+1109 VADAATSTD
-1118 MKMTAAEAN
+1118 MKKTAAEMN
-1127 ISREEMELAERYKA
+1127 IPQEQMELVERYKA

-1164 EYKKAYNEF
+1164 GYKKAYNEF

-1200 PEKAQEGT
+1200 PEKVQEGT

-1248 TKTRNDNVEYDAVG
+1248 TKTSNDNVEYDAVG

-1375 GKQTKVDRV
+1375 GKRTTGDRTIEHEV
-1384 FEDKFGRN
+1384 GRTA
-1392 FLNLGNKLSTIFGQS
+1392 LNIGNKLTKIFGES

-1415 ALNQTAQIPMLA
+1415 ALNQTAQIPMLT
-1427 AEVGAGNVAEAV
+1427 AEVGVGNVAEAV
-1439 RDIVTGETKVDGWE
+1439 RDIVTGETKADGWE
-1453 DASDFL
+1453 GASDFL

-1467 LTETEGLGKV
+1467 LTETKGLGKV

-1482 IPFAAVDD
+1482 IPFVAVDD
-1490 AASRVIVRA
+1490 VASRVIVRA

-1534 PMAFEDKN
+1534 PMAFEGSRLSQK
-1542 VFSKAMT
+1542 VLT

-1557 AWSHISHDLPMELQT
+1557 AWSHITHDLPMEFQT

-1593 LLEAFIFN
+1593 LLEAFLFN

-1641 DNALEAVDGERE
+1641 DNTLEAVTGERG
-1653 LGTEKPEQKFD
+1653 LGTEKPDGGFD

-1677 GDIPFLANA
+1677 GDIPFLSNA

-1699 PTIPLKTGA
+1699 PTVPVNTLSDAKTA
-1708 DVAKMVVGK
+1708 VFGK
-1717 DADTRKEAAQKLAED
+1717 DADTRKDAAQKLAED

-1749 TGKGVEALVRGGAYS
+1749 TGKGVETLVRGGAYS

-1783 LLKGTQMVLFGP
+1783 LLKGAQMVLFGP

-1809 RSLTVKQ
+1809 RSLSVKQ

-1904 YDRINRDNEK
+1904 YDRINRDDEK

-1936 TAVKSNLVFY
+1936 AAVKSNLVFY

-1976 GALTPEKGADSV
+1976 GALTPEEGADSV

-2004 ATAAAAV
+2004 ATAAAAM

-2021 KFSAVRQWNVPAE
+2021 KFSAARQWNVPAE

-2086 KPYKNPYSTAVGSS
+2086 KPYKNPYSTSVGSS

-2113 LPTGTSRAAGALWLP
+2113 LPTGTSRTAGALWLP

>member
-25 GAGGPPAS
+25 GAGGLPAS
-33 GGELSTGEF
+33 GGTLSTGEF

-51 EPVHHYATMHFDEK
+51 EPVHHYAMMHFDEK
-65 KKQKKTQNPE
+65 KKKKKTQNPE

-89 TKSAKEYFNAIGN
+89 TKDAKEYLNAIGN
-102 LPRTIFDK
+102 LPRTVFDK
-110 TIDTVDNAEKGVAD
+110 TIDTADNLEQGAAD
-124 LGKQVTGKWDSSDIQ
+124 LAKQAAGKWDASDIQ
-139 RWAAEKEAPAQP
+139 RWAANEKVAERPNEEKMGQ
-151 DDKETGKGMLWKGV
+151 GMLWKGV

-188 WENNPFSNLA
+188 WENNPLSNLA

-251 EAQLATGGERAAATL
+251 EAQLATGGAGAAATL

-282 MAQAMAKNPNFWLAF
+282 MARAMAKDPNFWLAF

-305 QDAKA
+305 QNAKA

-330 AAEVSGGIQKL
+330 AVEVGGGIQKL

-435 NVQADVRELPRA
+435 NVQADVRELPKA
-447 QTVEENANLRA
+447 QTVEENT
-458 EENVQESDNPV
+458 
-469 QEAQVT
+469 QEANN
-475 EARELPAEQTSA
+475 PAKA
-487 ETQTAEARELPMGQV
+487 AQV
-502 SAETQVRELLGG
+502 SAESQVRELLGG

-526 NAELKTAFETVTG
+526 NAELRTAFETVTG
-539 ETLTGTKAQQRE
+539 ETLAGTKAQQRE

-556 AESQNTQILQ
+556 AESQNAQILQ
-566 QNAQIQQVPSQNQ
+566 QNAQIQQVHSQNQ
-579 AEIVNEPVENAAN
+579 AEIVNEPVASTAN
-592 AQENNNFADVRGLP
+592 AQESDNFADVRGLP
-606 AVEAQVEGK
+606 
-615 NADNSGAVPLLTESS
+615 TEETQAKES
-630 GIAGARS
+630 ART
-637 AAEGYAREHGLLTGE
+637 AAEGYTREHGLLTGE
-652 DTIFSAAQENA
+652 NTSGSAVEENV

-677 KLRDNPVEPGTH
+677 ELRDNPVEPGTH
-689 AEKMGVKISRPFAP
+689 AEKMGVKISHPFAP

-721 RDLEKKIRELNPTPA
+721 RDIEKKIRELNPTPA
-736 EKEFARGIAKGA
+736 EKEFAQGIAKGA

-756 VGGTYTADMIP
+756 VGGTYTA
-767 AEMSREKI
+767 E
-775 LKIARCYTESG
+775 
-786 QEVQKIRREKAAN
+786 
-799 IRRFRKTIGE
+799 
-809 DGLKAARKIADEK
+809 
-822 AGDVP
+822 
-827 EDFPF
+827 
-832 WKIESSVRNYE
+832 
-843 QAAERDAKALR
+843 
-854 KGRKVEAV
+854 
-862 RKGKLKAYFARSELS
+862 
-877 ASERAFAEDLITVET
+877 
-892 PKGMPRAEVMSAAL
+892 
-906 QYMKADAAEKAARAE
+906 
-921 QESKVEALCRQ
+921 
-932 INPTDGEKV
+932 
-941 FGRALAANVDEYG
+941 
-954 NMTDVGGALGQ
+954 Q
-965 IPKGMSWEKVTQLA
+965 IPTTMSKEKVTQLA
-979 YYYMAQND
+979 YYYMAKND
-987 YASKTIRS
+987 YAGKLIRS
-995 RKHAAQRQWQGE
+995 RKYAAQRQWQGK
-1007 LEELFGTP
+1007 LEELFGTT

-1026 QVNTMQ
+1026 QANTMQ
-1032 RNVEK
+1032 RNAEK

-1046 INEEF
+1046 INEEI

-1059 AEKIRFINRM
+1059 AEKIRFVNRM
-1069 FDRVRGFDLSKS
+1069 FDRVRGFDLSES
-1081 ESALVQRVIEGTAAA
+1081 ESALVQRVIEGTAVA
-1096 DQVSK
+1096 DQMSK
-1101 LDPDMQKR
+1101 LDPDMRKR
-1109 VTDAATSTD
+1109 VADAATSAD
-1118 MKMTAAEAN
+1118 VKKTAAEMN
-1127 ISREEMELAERYKA
+1127 IPREQMELVERYKA

-1156 KKIEEAAA
+1156 NKIEEAAA

-1173 YDLINEFLVSHGYDP
+1173 YNLINEFLVSHGYDP

-1248 TKTRNDNVEYDAVG
+1248 TKTSNDNVEYDAVG

-1339 DAALDKYIDSLY
+1339 DAALDKYIDSLF

-1392 FLNLGNKLSTIFGQS
+1392 FLNLGNKLSAIFGQS

-1415 ALNQTAQIPMLA
+1415 ALNQTAQIPMLT
-1427 AEVGAGNVAEAV
+1427 AEVGVGNVAEAV
-1439 RDIVTGETKVDGWE
+1439 RDIVTGETKADGWE
-1453 DASDFL
+1453 GASDFL

-1467 LTETEGLGKV
+1467 LTETKGLGKV

-1482 IPFAAVDD
+1482 IPFEAVDD
-1490 AASRVIVRA
+1490 VASRVIVRA

-1542 VFSKAMT
+1542 VFSKALT

-1557 AWSHISHDLPMELQT
+1557 AWSHISHDLPMEFQT
-1572 MAKTQGKTAAV
+1572 MAKTQGKNVAV
-1583 KKLCGFVAKY
+1583 KKFAGLAMKY
-1593 LLEAFIFN
+1593 LLEAFLFN
-1601 RLTEWLYGGTPAP
+1601 RLTEWIYGGTPAP

-1641 DNALEAVDGERE
+1641 DNALEAATGERE

-1664 TEAAAKQLGYTVS
+1664 TEAAWDQLRYTAS
-1677 GDIPFLANA
+1677 GDLPFISNA
-1686 LSAVG
+1686 LSMAG

-1699 PTIPLKTGA
+1699 PTVPVNTLSDAKTA
-1708 DVAKMVVGK
+1708 VFGK
-1717 DADTRKEAAQKLAED
+1717 DADTRKDAAQKLAED

-1749 TGKGVEALVRGGAYS
+1749 TGKGVETLMRGGAYS

-1809 RSLTVKQ
+1809 RSLSAKQ

-1904 YDRINRDNEK
+1904 YDRINRDDEK

-2100 VRARLESGTVTNS
+2100 VRARLESGTVTS
-2113 LPTGTSRAAGALWLP
+2113 GLPTGTSRAAGALGLP
-2128 R
+2128 K

>member
-19 QKTQTQ
+19 QKTQAQ

-33 GGELSTGEF
+33 GGTLSTGEF

-89 TKSAKEYFNAIGN
+89 TKDAKEYLNAIGN
-102 LPRTIFDK
+102 LPRTVFDK
-110 TIDTVDNAEKGVAD
+110 TIDTADNLEQGAAD
-124 LGKQVTGKWDSSDIQ
+124 LAKQAAGKWDASDIQ
-139 RWAAEKEAPAQP
+139 RWAANEKVAERP
-151 DDKETGKGMLWKGV
+151 DEKKMGQGMLWKGV

-188 WENNPFSNLA
+188 WENNPLSNLA
-198 EAQQQIADAA
+198 EAQQQITDAA

-214 NMQNGTKGQKIAD
+214 NIQNATKGQKIVD
-227 EIGTSTVAALP
+227 ELGTTTVAALP

-251 EAQLATGGERAAATL
+251 EAQLATGGAGAAATL

-277 VTAQQ
+277 VTAQR
-282 MAQAMAKNPNFWLAF
+282 MARAMAKDPNFWLAF

-305 QDAKA
+305 QNAKA

-330 AAEVSGGIQKL
+330 AVEVGGGIQKL

-422 VGKAA
+422 VGKTA

-435 NVQADVRELPRA
+435 NVQADVRELPKA
-447 QTVEENANLRA
+447 QTVEENTQEANNSA
-458 EENVQESDNPV
+458 KA
-469 QEAQVT
+469 AQVT
-475 EARELPAEQTSA
+475 EVRELPAEQTSV
-487 ETQTAEARELPMGQV
+487 ETQTAEASELPMRQV
-502 SAETQVRELLGG
+502 SAESQVRELLGG

-526 NAELKTAFETVTG
+526 NAELRTAFETVTG
-539 ETLTGTKAQQRE
+539 ETLAGTKAQQRE

-556 AESQNTQILQ
+556 AESQNAQILQ
-566 QNAQIQQVPSQNQ
+566 QNAQIQQVHSQNQ
-579 AEIVNEPVENAAN
+579 AKIVNEPVASTAN
-592 AQENNNFADVRGLP
+592 AQESGNFADVRGLP
-606 AVEAQVEGK
+606 SVEAQAREGAQ
-615 NADNSGAVPLLTESS
+615 N
-630 GIAGARS
+630 
-637 AAEGYAREHGLLTGE
+637 AAESYAREHGLLTGE
-652 DTIFSAAQENA
+652 NTSGSAVEENA

-677 KLRDNPVEPGTH
+677 ELRDNPVEPGTH
-689 AEKMGVKISRPFAP
+689 AERMGVKISHPFAP

-721 RDLEKKIRELNPTPA
+721 RDIEKKIRELNPTPA
-736 EKEFARGIAKGA
+736 EKEFAQGIAKGA

-756 VGGTYTADMIP
+756 VGGTYTA
-767 AEMSREKI
+767 E
-775 LKIARCYTESG
+775 
-786 QEVQKIRREKAAN
+786 
-799 IRRFRKTIGE
+799 
-809 DGLKAARKIADEK
+809 
-822 AGDVP
+822 
-827 EDFPF
+827 
-832 WKIESSVRNYE
+832 
-843 QAAERDAKALR
+843 
-854 KGRKVEAV
+854 
-862 RKGKLKAYFARSELS
+862 
-877 ASERAFAEDLITVET
+877 
-892 PKGMPRAEVMSAAL
+892 
-906 QYMKADAAEKAARAE
+906 
-921 QESKVEALCRQ
+921 
-932 INPTDGEKV
+932 
-941 FGRALAANVDEYG
+941 
-954 NMTDVGGALGQ
+954 Q
-965 IPKGMSWEKVTQLA
+965 IPTTMSKEKMTQLA
-979 YYYMAQND
+979 YYYMAKND
-987 YASKTIRS
+987 YAGKLIRS
-995 RKHAAQRQWQGE
+995 RKYAAQRQWQE
-1007 LEELFGTP
+1007 KLEELFGTP

-1046 INEEF
+1046 INEELF
-1051 FDPILENS
+1051 NPILENS

-1069 FDRVRGFDLSKS
+1069 FDRVRGLDLSES
-1081 ESALVQRVIEGTAAA
+1081 ESALVQRVIEGTAVA
-1096 DQVSK
+1096 DQMSK
-1101 LDPDMQKR
+1101 LDPDMRKR
-1109 VTDAATSTD
+1109 VADAATSTD
-1118 MKMTAAEAN
+1118 MKKTAAEMN
-1127 ISREEMELAERYKA
+1127 IPREQMELVERYKA

-1164 EYKKAYNEF
+1164 GYKKAYNEF

-1248 TKTRNDNVEYDAVG
+1248 TKTSNDNVEYDAVG

-1339 DAALDKYIDSLY
+1339 DAALDKYIDSLF

-1375 GKQTKVDRV
+1375 GKRTTGDRTIEHEV
-1384 FEDKFGRN
+1384 GRTA
-1392 FLNLGNKLSTIFGQS
+1392 LNIGNKLTKIFGES

-1415 ALNQTAQIPMLA
+1415 ALNQTAQIPMLT
-1427 AEVGAGNVAEAV
+1427 AEVGVGNVAEAV
-1439 RDIVTGETKVDGWE
+1439 RDIVTGETKTDGWE
-1453 DASDFL
+1453 GASDFL

-1467 LTETEGLGKV
+1467 LTETKGLGKV

-1482 IPFAAVDD
+1482 IPFEAVDD
-1490 AASRVIVRA
+1490 VASRVIVRA

-1534 PMAFEDKN
+1534 PMAFEGSRLSQK
-1542 VFSKAMT
+1542 VLT

-1557 AWSHISHDLPMELQT
+1557 AWSHITHDLPMEYQT
-1572 MAKTQGKTAAV
+1572 MAKTQGKNVAV
-1583 KKLCGFVAKY
+1583 KKFAGLAMKY
-1593 LLEAFIFN
+1593 LLEAFLFN
-1601 RLTEWLYGGTPAP
+1601 RLTEWIYGGTPAP

-1641 DNALEAVDGERE
+1641 DNTLEAVTGERG
-1653 LGTEKPEQKFD
+1653 LGTEKPDGGFD

-1677 GDIPFLANA
+1677 GDIPFLSNA

-1717 DADTRKEAAQKLAED
+1717 DADTRKDAAQKLAED

-1749 TGKGVEALVRGGAYS
+1749 TGKGVETLVRGGAYS

-1783 LLKGTQMVLFGP
+1783 LLKGAQMVLFGP

-1996 IVDSGVSD
+1996 IVNSGVSD

-2086 KPYKNPYSTAVGSS
+2086 KPYKNPYSTSVGSS

-2113 LPTGTSRAAGALWLP
+2113 LPTGTSRAAGALGLP

>member
-1 MAMSTGEFM
+1 MADTRRKNRFGE
-10 RKYGLKKGT
+10 GNGVEL
-19 QKTQTQ
+19 
-25 GAGGPPAS
+25 AS
-33 GGELSTGEF
+33 AVRANTEAW
-42 MQTFNAKAA
+42 NRAA
-51 EPVHHYATMHFDEK
+51 ESSGLLPTYRAQVGQPLKHERAERRDS
-65 KKQKKTQNPE
+65 

-89 TKSAKEYFNAIGN
+89 TKDAKEYLNAIGN
-102 LPRTIFDK
+102 LPRTVFDK
-110 TIDTVDNAEKGVAD
+110 TIDTAEGLEKGASD
-124 LGKQVTGKWDSSDIQ
+124 LAKQAVGKWDASDIQ
-139 RWAAEKEAPAQP
+139 RWAANEKVAERP
-151 DDKETGKGMLWKGV
+151 DEEKMGQGMLWKGT

-238 QAIMAMMTMGGSA
+238 QAILAMMTMGGSA
-251 EAQLATGGERAAATL
+251 GTQLAADGAKTAATL

-282 MAQAMAKNPNFWLAF
+282 MARAMAKDPNFWLAF

-330 AAEVSGGIQKL
+330 AVEVAGGIQKL

-367 VQGVLE
+367 VQGILE

-394 AVLNPVTG
+394 AVLNPVSG

-422 VGKAA
+422 IGKAA

-435 NVQADVRELPRA
+435 NVQADVRELPKA
-447 QTVEENANLRA
+447 QTVEENT
-458 EENVQESDNPV
+458 QETNNPAKA
-469 QEAQVT
+469 AQVT
-475 EARELPAEQTSA
+475 
-487 ETQTAEARELPMGQV
+487 EARELPMGQV
-502 SAETQVRELLGG
+502 SAESQVRELLGG
-514 EVTNSK
+514 EVANSK

-526 NAELKTAFETVTG
+526 NAELRTAFETVTG
-539 ETLTGTKAQQRE
+539 ETLAGTKAQQRE

-556 AESQNTQILQ
+556 AESQNAQILQ
-566 QNAQIQQVPSQNQ
+566 QNAQIQQVHSQNQ
-579 AEIVNEPVENAAN
+579 AEIVNEPVVSTAN
-592 AQENNNFADVRGLP
+592 AQESGNFADVRGLP
-606 AVEAQVEGK
+606 S
-615 NADNSGAVPLLTESS
+615 ADTQAKES
-630 GIAGARS
+630 ART

-652 DTIFSAAQENA
+652 NTSGSAAQENA

-668 AQENEAKRQ
+668 AQENEAERQ

-689 AEKMGVKISRPFAP
+689 AERMGVKISHPFAP

-721 RDLEKKIRELNPTPA
+721 RDIEKKIRELNPTPA
-736 EKEFARGIAKGA
+736 EKEFAQGIAKGA
-748 SFDSAGNI
+748 SFDSDGNI
-756 VGGTYTADMIP
+756 VGGTYTAEQIP
-767 AEMSREKI
+767 ATMSK
-775 LKIARCYTESG
+775 
-786 QEVQKIRREKAAN
+786 
-799 IRRFRKTIGE
+799 
-809 DGLKAARKIADEK
+809 
-822 AGDVP
+822 
-827 EDFPF
+827 
-832 WKIESSVRNYE
+832 
-843 QAAERDAKALR
+843 
-854 KGRKVEAV
+854 
-862 RKGKLKAYFARSELS
+862 
-877 ASERAFAEDLITVET
+877 
-892 PKGMPRAEVMSAAL
+892 
-906 QYMKADAAEKAARAE
+906 
-921 QESKVEALCRQ
+921 
-932 INPTDGEKV
+932 
-941 FGRALAANVDEYG
+941 
-954 NMTDVGGALGQ
+954 
-965 IPKGMSWEKVTQLA
+965 EKVTRLA
-979 YYYMAQND
+979 YYYMAKND
-987 YASKTIRS
+987 YAGKLIRS
-995 RKHAAQRQWQGE
+995 RKYAAQRQWQAK
-1007 LEELFGTP
+1007 LEEYFGTP

-1037 TFGKELGKK
+1037 IFGKELGKK

-1069 FDRVRGFDLSKS
+1069 FDRVRGFDLSES

-1101 LDPDMQKR
+1101 LDPDTQRR
-1109 VTDAATSTD
+1109 VTATATSTD

-1156 KKIEEAAA
+1156 KKIEEAAE

-1200 PEKAQEGT
+1200 PEKVQEGT

-1248 TKTRNDNVEYDAVG
+1248 TKTSNDNVEYDAVG

-1339 DAALDKYIDSLY
+1339 DAALDKYIDSLF

-1375 GKQTKVDRV
+1375 GKRTTGDRTIEHEV
-1384 FEDKFGRN
+1384 GRTA
-1392 FLNLGNKLSTIFGQS
+1392 LNIGNKLTKIFGES

-1415 ALNQTAQIPMLA
+1415 ALNQTAQIPMLT
-1427 AEVGAGNVAEAV
+1427 AEVGVGNVAEAV
-1439 RDIVTGETKVDGWE
+1439 RDIVTGETKADGWE
-1453 DASDFL
+1453 GASDFL

-1467 LTETEGLGKV
+1467 LTETKGLGKV

-1482 IPFAAVDD
+1482 IPFEVVDD
-1490 AASRVIVRA
+1490 VASRVIVRA
-1499 KYLQEVKNGATH
+1499 KYLQEVKNGATR

-1534 PMAFEDKN
+1534 PMAFEGSRLSQK
-1542 VFSKAMT
+1542 VLT

-1557 AWSHISHDLPMELQT
+1557 AWSHITHDLPMEYQT
-1572 MAKTQGKTAAV
+1572 IAKTQGKNVAV
-1583 KKLCGFVAKY
+1583 KKFAGLAMKY
-1593 LLEAFIFN
+1593 LLEAFLFN
-1601 RLTEWLYGGTPAP
+1601 RLTEWIYGGTPAP

-1641 DNALEAVDGERE
+1641 DNTLEAVTGERG
-1653 LGTEKPEQKFD
+1653 LGTEKPDGGFD

-1677 GDIPFLANA
+1677 GDIPFLSNA

-1816 TQAYRDIVA
+1816 TQAYRGIVA

-1904 YDRINRDNEK
+1904 YDRINRDDEK
-1914 ASVKAVEFAAEV
+1914 ASIKAVEFAAEV

-1936 TAVKSNLVFY
+1936 AAVKSYLVFY

-1959 TGAGVSTSEAE
+1959 TGAGVGTSDAE

-1976 GALTPEKGADSV
+1976 GALTPEEGADSV

-2004 ATAAAAV
+2004 ATAAAAM

-2086 KPYKNPYSTAVGSS
+2086 KPYKNPYSTSVGSS

-2113 LPTGTSRAAGALWLP
+2113 LPTGATRTAGALGLP

>member
-33 GGELSTGEF
+33 GRTLSTGEF

-65 KKQKKTQNPE
+65 QKKAKKQNPE

-89 TKSAKEYFNAIGN
+89 TKDAKEYLNAIGN
-102 LPRTIFDK
+102 LPRTVFDK
-110 TIDTVDNAEKGVAD
+110 TIDTAENLEQGAVDLA
-124 LGKQVTGKWDSSDIQ
+124 KQAAGKWDASDIQ
-139 RWAAEKEAPAQP
+139 RWAANEKAAERP
-151 DDKETGKGMLWKGV
+151 DEEKMGQGMLWKGT

-214 NMQNGTKGQKIAD
+214 NMQNATKGQKIVD
-227 EIGTSTVAALP
+227 ELGTTTVAALP

-251 EAQLATGGERAAATL
+251 EAQLATGGAGAAATL

-282 MAQAMAKNPNFWLAF
+282 MARAMAKDPNFWLAF

-305 QDAKA
+305 QNAKA

-330 AAEVSGGIQKL
+330 AVEVGGGIQKL

-435 NVQADVRELPRA
+435 NVQADVRELPKA
-447 QTVEENANLRA
+447 QTVEENTQEAN
-458 EENVQESDNPV
+458 NPAKA
-469 QEAQVT
+469 AQVT
-475 EARELPAEQTSA
+475 EVRELPAGQTSV

-502 SAETQVRELLGG
+502 SAESQVRELLGG

-526 NAELKTAFETVTG
+526 NAELRTAFETVTG
-539 ETLTGTKAQQRE
+539 ETLAGTKAQQRE

-556 AESQNTQILQ
+556 AESQN
-566 QNAQIQQVPSQNQ
+566 AQIQQAQSQNQQVQSQNQ
-579 AEIVNEPVENAAN
+579 AEIVNEPVASAAN
-592 AQENNNFADVRGLP
+592 AQESDNFADVRGLP
-606 AVEAQVEGK
+606 TAETQAK
-615 NADNSGAVPLLTESS
+615 ES
-630 GIAGARS
+630 ART

-652 DTIFSAAQENA
+652 NTSSSAVEENA

-677 KLRDNPVEPGTH
+677 ELRDNPVEPGTH
-689 AEKMGVKISRPFAP
+689 AERMGVKISHSFAP

-721 RDLEKKIRELNPTPA
+721 RDIEKKIRELNPTPA
-736 EKEFARGIAKGA
+736 EKEFAQGIAKGA

-756 VGGTYTADMIP
+756 VGGTYTA
-767 AEMSREKI
+767 E
-775 LKIARCYTESG
+775 
-786 QEVQKIRREKAAN
+786 
-799 IRRFRKTIGE
+799 
-809 DGLKAARKIADEK
+809 
-822 AGDVP
+822 
-827 EDFPF
+827 
-832 WKIESSVRNYE
+832 
-843 QAAERDAKALR
+843 
-854 KGRKVEAV
+854 
-862 RKGKLKAYFARSELS
+862 
-877 ASERAFAEDLITVET
+877 
-892 PKGMPRAEVMSAAL
+892 
-906 QYMKADAAEKAARAE
+906 
-921 QESKVEALCRQ
+921 
-932 INPTDGEKV
+932 
-941 FGRALAANVDEYG
+941 
-954 NMTDVGGALGQ
+954 Q
-965 IPKGMSWEKVTQLA
+965 IPTTMSKEKVTQLA
-979 YYYMAQND
+979 YYYMAKND
-987 YASKTIRS
+987 YAGKLIRS
-995 RKHAAQRQWQGE
+995 RKYAAQRQWQAK

-1046 INEEF
+1046 INEEL

-1069 FDRVRGFDLSKS
+1069 FDRVRGFDLSES
-1081 ESALVQRVIEGTAAA
+1081 ESALVQRVIEGTAVA
-1096 DQVSK
+1096 DQMSK
-1101 LDPDMQKR
+1101 LDPDMRKR
-1109 VTDAATSTD
+1109 VADAATSTD
-1118 MKMTAAEAN
+1118 MKKTAAEMN
-1127 ISREEMELAERYKA
+1127 IPQEQMELVKRYKA

-1164 EYKKAYNEF
+1164 GYKKAYNEF

-1218 AQVSE
+1218 TQVSE

-1248 TKTRNDNVEYDAVG
+1248 TKTSNDNVEYDAVG

-1339 DAALDKYIDSLY
+1339 DAALDKYIDSLF

-1375 GKQTKVDRV
+1375 GKRTTGDRTIEHEV
-1384 FEDKFGRN
+1384 GRTA
-1392 FLNLGNKLSTIFGQS
+1392 LNIGNKLTKIFGES

-1415 ALNQTAQIPMLA
+1415 ALNQTAQIPMLT
-1427 AEVGAGNVAEAV
+1427 AEVGARNVAEAV
-1439 RDIVTGETKVDGWE
+1439 RDIVTGETKTDGWE
-1453 DASDFL
+1453 GASDFL

-1467 LTETEGLGKV
+1467 LTETKGLGKV

-1482 IPFAAVDD
+1482 IPFEVVDD
-1490 AASRVIVRA
+1490 VASRVIVRA
-1499 KYLQEVKNGATH
+1499 KYLQEVKSGATH

-1534 PMAFEDKN
+1534 PMAFEGSRLSQK
-1542 VFSKAMT
+1542 VLT

-1557 AWSHISHDLPMELQT
+1557 AWSHITHDLPMEYQT
-1572 MAKTQGKTAAV
+1572 MAKTQGKNVAV
-1583 KKLCGFVAKY
+1583 KKFAGLAMKY
-1593 LLEAFIFN
+1593 LLEAFLFN

-1641 DNALEAVDGERE
+1641 DNTLEAVTGERG
-1653 LGTEKPEQKFD
+1653 LGTEKPDGGFD
-1664 TEAAAKQLGYTVS
+1664 TEAAAKQLGYTAS
-1677 GDIPFLANA
+1677 GDIPFLSNA

-1708 DVAKMVVGK
+1708 DVVKMVVGK

-1843 DDDDPEAAAKAKRDA
+1843 DDDDPEAAAKAKRDV

-1904 YDRINRDNEK
+1904 YDRINRDDEK

-1926 DRMNLSDAQK
+1926 DRMNLSNDQK

-1976 GALTPEKGADSV
+1976 GALTPEEGADSV

-2113 LPTGTSRAAGALWLP
+2113 LPTGTSRMAGALGLP

>member
-1 MAMSTGEFM
+1 MADTK
-10 RKYGLKKGT
+10 RKNRFGSGNGGDLSAAVRQNTETQSRAALQNGT
-19 QKTQTQ
+19 
-25 GAGGPPAS
+25 
-33 GGELSTGEF
+33 L
-42 MQTFNAKAA
+42 
-51 EPVHHYATMHFDEK
+51 PVHHYATMHFDEK
-65 KKQKKTQNPE
+65 KKQKKMQNPE

-89 TKSAKEYFNAIGN
+89 TKAAKEYFNAIGN
-102 LPRTIFDK
+102 LPRTVFDK

-198 EAQQQIADAA
+198 EAQKQIADAA

-238 QAIMAMMTMGGSA
+238 QAIMAAMSMGGSV
-251 EAQLATGGERAAATL
+251 EAQLATGGAKAAATL

-282 MAQAMAKNPNFWLAF
+282 MAQAMAKDPNFWLAF
-297 SQVAGQNY
+297 SQVAGRNY

-330 AAEVSGGIQKL
+330 AVEVAGGIQKL

-427 GLARGAAG
+427 RLARGAAG
-435 NVQADVRELPRA
+435 NVQADVRELQKA
-447 QTVEENANLRA
+447 QTVEENTQEAN
-458 EENVQESDNPV
+458 NPAKA
-469 QEAQVT
+469 AQVT
-475 EARELPAEQTSA
+475 EVRELPAEQTSV
-487 ETQTAEARELPMGQV
+487 ETQTAEAP
-502 SAETQVRELLGG
+502 
-514 EVTNSK
+514 
-520 AERILA
+520 
-526 NAELKTAFETVTG
+526 NA
-539 ETLTGTKAQQRE
+539 
-551 TIKRA
+551 
-556 AESQNTQILQ
+556 QILQ
-566 QNAQIQQVPSQNQ
+566 QNAQIQQVHSQNQ
-579 AEIVNEPVENAAN
+579 AKIVNEPVESTAN
-592 AQENNNFADVRGLP
+592 AQESGNFADVQGLP
-606 AVEAQVEGK
+606 TAETQAK
-615 NADNSGAVPLLTESS
+615 EST
-630 GIAGARS
+630 RT

-652 DTIFSAAQENA
+652 NTSGSAVEENA

-677 KLRDNPVEPGTH
+677 ELRDNPVEPGTH
-689 AEKMGVKISRPFAP
+689 AEKMGVKISHPFAP

-721 RDLEKKIRELNPTPA
+721 RDIEKKIQELNPTPA
-736 EKEFARGIAKGA
+736 EKEFAQGIAKGA

-756 VGGTYTADMIP
+756 VGGTYTA
-767 AEMSREKI
+767 E
-775 LKIARCYTESG
+775 
-786 QEVQKIRREKAAN
+786 
-799 IRRFRKTIGE
+799 
-809 DGLKAARKIADEK
+809 
-822 AGDVP
+822 
-827 EDFPF
+827 
-832 WKIESSVRNYE
+832 
-843 QAAERDAKALR
+843 
-854 KGRKVEAV
+854 
-862 RKGKLKAYFARSELS
+862 
-877 ASERAFAEDLITVET
+877 
-892 PKGMPRAEVMSAAL
+892 
-906 QYMKADAAEKAARAE
+906 
-921 QESKVEALCRQ
+921 
-932 INPTDGEKV
+932 
-941 FGRALAANVDEYG
+941 
-954 NMTDVGGALGQ
+954 Q
-965 IPKGMSWEKVTQLA
+965 IPTTMSKEKVTQLA
-979 YYYMAQND
+979 YYYMAKND
-987 YASKTIRS
+987 YAGKLIRS
-995 RKHAAQRQWQGE
+995 RKYATQRRWQAK

-1026 QVNTMQ
+1026 QLNTMQ

-1069 FDRVRGFDLSKS
+1069 FDRVRGFDLSES

-1101 LDPDMQKR
+1101 LDPDMRKR
-1109 VTDAATSTD
+1109 VADAATSTD
-1118 MKMTAAEAN
+1118 VKKTAAEMN
-1127 ISREEMELAERYKA
+1127 IPQEQMELVERYKA

-1164 EYKKAYNEF
+1164 GYKKAYNEF

-1200 PEKAQEGT
+1200 PEKVQEGT

-1218 AQVSE
+1218 TQVSE

-1248 TKTRNDNVEYDAVG
+1248 TKTSNDNVEYDAVG

-1339 DAALDKYIDSLY
+1339 DAELGKYIDSLF

-1375 GKQTKVDRV
+1375 GKRTTGDRTIEHEV
-1384 FEDKFGRN
+1384 GRTA
-1392 FLNLGNKLSTIFGQS
+1392 LNIGNKLTKIFGES

-1415 ALNQTAQIPMLA
+1415 ALNQTAQIPMLT

-1439 RDIVTGETKVDGWE
+1439 RDIATGKTKADGWE
-1453 DASDFL
+1453 GASDFL

-1467 LTETEGLGKV
+1467 LTETKGLGKV

-1482 IPFAAVDD
+1482 IPFVAVDD
-1490 AASRVIVRA
+1490 VASRVIVRA
-1499 KYLQEVKNGATH
+1499 KYLQEVKSGATH

-1534 PMAFEDKN
+1534 PMAFEGSRLSQK
-1542 VFSKAMT
+1542 VLT

-1557 AWSHISHDLPMELQT
+1557 AWSHISHDLPMEFQT
-1572 MAKTQGKTAAV
+1572 MAKTQGKNVAV
-1583 KKLCGFVAKY
+1583 KKFAGLAMKY
-1593 LLEAFIFN
+1593 LLEAFLFN
-1601 RLTEWLYGGTPAP
+1601 RLTEWIYGGTPAP

-1641 DNALEAVDGERE
+1641 DNTLEAVTGERG
-1653 LGTEKPEQKFD
+1653 LGTEKPDGGFD

-1677 GDIPFLANA
+1677 GDIPFLSNA

-1708 DVAKMVVGK
+1708 DVAKMIVGK
-1717 DADTRKEAAQKLAED
+1717 DADARKDAAQKLAED

-1783 LLKGTQMVLFGP
+1783 LLKGAQMVLFGP

-1843 DDDDPEAAAKAKRDA
+1843 DDDDPEAAAKAKRDV

-1904 YDRINRDNEK
+1904 YDRINRDDEK

-1959 TGAGVSTSEAE
+1959 TGAGIGTSDAE
-1970 TLARTI
+1970 TLARTV
-1976 GALTPEKGADSV
+1976 GALTPEEGADSV

-2004 ATAAAAV
+2004 ATAAAAM

-2086 KPYKNPYSTAVGSS
+2086 KPYKNPYSTSVGSS
-2100 VRARLESGTVTNS
+2100 VRARLESGTATNS
-2113 LPTGTSRAAGALWLP
+2113 LPTGTSRTAGALWLP